1 MKIHKLKAGEKAAR
15 ITALVLTAA
24 LVFTSIDL
32 AVFATANE
40 GIKTQEVITGFGELD
55 ESAAV
60 QLLPVG
66 AQESEIVFPD
76 TLTVML
82 ETDSV
87 EESTGDVTQE
97 TEDSTKENTESEE
110 IQTPEKDTE
119 HGESTASGENTDTGE
134 STASGESTDTGESTA
149 SGESTDTGERTA
161 SEENAGTEDDAAEEE
176 QPAPVET
183 IPPVKSTRETSIH
196 VTWENNTADSFDSS
210 ALGNHYVYIPVI
222 PEEYRVAD
230 GVSLPQISVT
240 IAAIGGQELAELLA
254 LLEKLPDP
262 LTYLSTGVENKEII
276 DPEQL
281 AEAREQLDAWLA
293 ENKTEDTENKEIL
306 SGEEEERLAE
316 LIQRLKGLE
325 HIRDTETDC
334 MDLKCPYHYPETIQ
348 QRMAEDEL
356 PELLTLED
364 LVEDYG
370 VEPPEENAMPAA
382 AWGTDQPR
390 RAPARAPALTPH
402 PQTLMV
408 TEDNENNSHTG
419 KADGDIDESM
429 GCSNKKHPIEL
440 AFTLDELPTQSAYL
454 AVKAYDVDED
464 DGETDYVYLNDDIY
478 LPMNQTNKFNKNYNN
493 ETIGYLSGTDNTWNT
508 TVLEIPLEKL
518 KKGKNVISVTVAPR
532 SWIVRI
538 DWMQLVLD
546 GGAADPNIEKF
557 SLELQDTSTKGK
569 TVTVQSLVT
578 IRQKGNKE
586 YATEYTLTQTE
597 TGNAL
602 DACFG
607 KAKSQEQIALSMP
620 LDSPSGVY
628 KITGILKDPD
638 TEAINATDSFS
649 FYFNQGVG
657 LGPKVS
663 HTLSPDTLTNRDVT
677 ITVKAEDMLKIG
689 ITDVK
694 VADGATKTATVN
706 KKYTFTINYKLK
718 GSDKSFLYQ
727 VWVDNID
734 KTAPVITYT
743 PVTVVEEEKQETV
756 EKLFGEAL
764 SVSDNHRLAD
774 KPLTYTI
781 PKDIAA
787 LPGTKTISVKA
798 SDAAG
803 NTTTHN
809 CVITVTAKPL
819 ELKLGALTAAAGSK
833 DSFELKAVLAHTGG
847 DTIKETG
854 FVWGVMPTP
863 TLDFHN
869 GSVKTA
875 SVIKTKNGNLIAK
888 ATGLTSG
895 VEYYARAYAKVTS
908 DGKAKVYY
916 SEAEKFGFGIP
927 QYGTFSV
934 SSVTGSNGK
943 ATFTITRSNG
953 TDKYQEVY
961 YRTVNGSA
969 VGGTHFTHTEGAV
982 YFAEGETSK
991 TVTVTELGVTEPYQS
1006 KAGTKYS
1013 NADRTYS
1020 LELYRVGVGGGTIDQ
1035 TRRSMQRTMP
1045 KDSSYTVDRSV
1056 YTTEKTITHVADT
1069 SGKNGKRIAD
1079 TTNNQGG
1086 KATNVSFLK
1095 NRYKDTNYHTS
1106 SSFPGYYTDARQQE
1120 YLKST
1125 AGGWYYRYVLRAY
1138 EDKDGYEHAYMGTEP
1153 LEDRNY
1159 DTKSKK
1165 ADAAVAGVNG
1175 QLWACN
1181 FLQPAGKSAGTYYFP
1196 DTRTGGGEGSY
1207 YPKNSSGTAYGY
1219 NGKTWVKLVGVDQT
1233 CYAYFGATGD
1243 FDDVWYVDGL
1253 QSFVMVN
1260 DEKEPALLGVAP
1272 MAGGTYLPGDPITVA
1287 LVFDEIVDGQNSS
1300 LSSSLTIST
1309 NVGTLSYA
1317 GGADTNVLYFT
1328 GKVSS
1333 AVSLNSDT
1341 ALKVYS
1347 ISNPG
1352 SIQDMCNLS
1361 GTSQTFSGGN
1371 TNIKVDATKPELT
1384 VKADTSGSLPRH
1396 KATITATGADSIR
1409 YAWTKDAALPGY
1421 GWQTI
1426 TSGTQLT
1433 ESRGTAGQTQT
1444 WYLHVLATAA
1454 SGASTH
1460 QYQAFTFMNPAI
1472 TNVSVR
1478 AGSTVASAE
1487 AADVWKPGK
1496 YIVAQYAGAQS
1507 TGTKLTFGGPKKEV
1521 KGVTS
1526 SSGSVNLYVTE
1537 NGSYTVTLTD
1547 TYGNVISKTI
1557 EVKKIDRK
1565 KPTVTLRSGSSTGA
1579 DTVYN
1584 ELIIAVLPEDTGG
1597 SGVAKVEYAWTNTTG
1612 TPSTSTWK
1620 TLTAAADGSYQAEY
1634 IAAETSKT
1642 AKYLHVRVTDG
1653 AGNVS
1658 ETVKSGPYQVIKKA
1672 VGAALPSITV
1682 TGNPSSWTKS
1692 ATLTWKAR
1700 QGSGTGAG
1708 ALAFVYTPK
1717 GTVTENMTVGSCTVT
1732 KNGVY
1737 EFMVMDKF
1745 GNSAAAEVLV
1755 TRIDNEA
1762 PKLEALTAASDK
1774 PGTIGLLG
1782 VTDNHTAVY
1791 DQKGNI
1797 TGYRGSGIRTREYRM
1812 QGESTWTTFTGDSFT
1827 VAKNGSYVVRLTDNA
1842 GNVSEEYRVEMTG
1855 MDVTAPTVSC
1865 TVNGTRN
1872 GTSGWYLDSNVSV
1885 KLTFTDKA
1893 GAEGGT
1899 PSDVQSA
1906 AYQWVTDTSKK
1917 PATGMVNLD
1926 AAAVAAGEYTISL
1939 SDYYGTCYLYYKVT
1953 DRKGNVR
1960 DGFSE
1965 QIKKDDV
1972 HRLEFT
1978 GPDKAQPLSA
1988 GLPMSI
1994 SLTYGPSG
2002 GKLTGTTQTEVL
2014 AELEAYQGI
2023 YRFSELKKTQ
2033 PVYTVKS
2040 TGTKQIQYYKN
2051 AYSDSTA
2058 CEQKTFYVRQI
2069 TFDSQGG
2076 SSVEPQLIWTT
2087 CNSLIPGAAVQCA
2100 VTEPQEPVREGYTF
2114 GGWYRDAECTDSR
2127 KFDFGTQSQV
2137 MTDTTLFAK
2146 WIPNSYRVY
2155 YKLSLPDGS
2164 VYEPE
2169 DMYKTYVHGQELT
2182 MPVPSQEGYVFC
2194 GWYDNAGYTGTAYTK
2209 IGAEEYGDKIC
2220 YGYFKDVQKPK
2231 LAASVESDVSPNT
2244 KGWYNTDQIRMVLS
2258 YSDNKGVTGLY
2269 GKVDDG
2275 GYEEIPGVITEGG
2288 TTVTKDYACV
2298 EGTHTYTFKA
2308 VDAAGNETV
2317 TEALTVKLDTIKPV
2331 IGDAAF
2337 NEGYKNLWN
2346 WLIRKD
2352 SLEITIPVAEA
2363 GSGIESVEYKL
2374 IPEDSST
2381 AGQPSVKKASVENR
2395 AGYKAVIYIN
2405 PDFKGK
2411 IMITARDHAGN
2422 VSDTKMIGTDGSGI
2436 HGIIVEDHAPEITFL
2451 VNGSESPEKEYEK
2464 APTVIVTVKDDK
2476 ENAISAGLASAA
2488 YQIGNSAE
2496 CVLQED
2502 FTTSIRTEVKF
2513 SIPTEKLPAAGAD
2526 ITVKAMDN
2534 AGNRA
2539 EKKITV
2545 RIHTH
2550 SAVLV
2555 QAVEPT
2561 CLAKGNKA
2569 YYVCDCG
2576 RWYAD
2581 SSCTTEITSQDVVLP
2596 AKGHTET
2603 IDPAKEATC
2612 TQTGRTQGSHCSV
2625 CGVVIKAQTVTPAL
2639 GHHYSGDYAYDADG
2653 HWRVCSRCAAL
2664 EEKHSHVYD
2673 NDKDAI
2679 CNDCGFERTIKN
2691 PEPEKPDTYRVSYKL
2706 SLPDGSVYEP
2716 EDSYKTYVHGQ
2727 ELTMPV
2733 PSQEGYVFCG
2743 WYDNAG
2749 YTGTAY
2755 TKIGAE
2761 EYGDKTCYG
2770 YFKDVQKPE
2779 LAASVESNVSP
2790 NTKGWYSTDQIR
2802 MVLSYS
2808 DNKGVTGLYGKV
2820 DDGGYEEINGV
2831 ITEGGTTVTK
2841 DYACVEGW
2849 HTYTFKAVDAAGNET
2864 VTDAM
2869 TVKLDTIKPE
2879 MGEAAFN
2886 EGYKNLWNWLIRKDS
2901 LEITIPVA
2909 EAGSGIESVD
2919 YELIRE
2925 DGSTTAGQASVKK
2938 ASGENSAGYTAVIY
2952 INPDFKGKI
2961 KITARDYA
2969 GNVSDTK
2976 MIGTDGSG
2984 IHGIIVEDHAPEIT
2998 FLVNGSE
3005 SPEKEYEKAPTVV
3018 VTVKDDKENAISAG
3032 LASAAY
3038 QIGNSAECVLQEDFT
3053 TGIRTEVKF
3062 SIPEEKLPEA
3072 GADITVKAVDNAGN
3086 LAEKKITVRIHTHR
3100 AVLVKAV
3107 EPTCLAEGNKAYYIC
3122 DCGRWYADSS
3132 CTTEITSKDVVL
3144 PAKGHTEAIDPAKEA
3159 TCMQTGLTQGSH
3171 CSDCGLVIKAQTVTP
3186 ALGHHYSGDY
3196 AYDADGHW
3204 RVCSRCAALEEKH
3217 SHVYD
3222 DDKDAICNDCG
3233 FERTIKNPE
3242 PEKPGGS
3249 GTETPSPTVQPEKPE
3264 NTPEKKLE
3272 NTPEK
3277 KPEKKPENTTEK
3289 KPENTPENKPENTP
3303 DEQPDIGD
3311 VLNVPEMTEDGKA
3324 NTSGEAV
3331 PTGNVKGMADTS
3343 TALKIGEGTVTV
3355 TVVCEEQEYT
3365 AGVSDTAAVVNA
3377 VLTPAQLKSAAAGEN
3392 IEIRVEVKDISG
3404 NVPEKDKSAIENGI
3418 KEYRKE
3424 IPDLT
3429 LGMYVDISLFVKIGE
3444 ADWNAVT
3451 GTVEP
3456 VEVVIGIPQKMQS
3469 IDREF
3474 FIVRSHEGEYTL
3486 LTDMDDAPDTV
3497 TIHTDRFSA
3506 YAIAYKQVSRTPQ
3519 AGKCS
3524 LCHICPTF
3532 LGICYFVWLIL
3543 IMAVLLIIFRV
3554 IRRNRNVRENQKP

>member
-1 MKIHKLKAGEKAAR
+1 MVIIMKIHMLKDREKAMR
-15 ITALVLTAA
+15 GTALVLAAA

-32 AVFATANE
+32 TVFATN
-40 GIKTQEVITGFGELD
+40 GKKIKTQEVITGFAELD
-55 ESAAV
+55 KSVAV

-66 AQESEIVFPD
+66 ALESEIVFPD
-76 TLTVML
+76 MLTV
-82 ETDSV
+82 TVDTKSV
-87 EESTGDVTQE
+87 EESVGDVTQK
-97 TEDSTKENTESEE
+97 TENPTKEDTESEE
-110 IQTPEKDTE
+110 IQTPEKGTE
-119 HGESTASGENTDTGE
+119 HEESTDSGENQDTGENTDSGEHTETGENTDSGEGTGTGE
-134 STASGESTDTGESTA
+134 STDSGESTGTGESID
-149 SGESTDTGERTA
+149 SG
-161 SEENAGTEDDAAEEE
+161 ENAGPEERKGTEEDAAEEE
-176 QPAPVET
+176 QPAEEVYAVVEEQPVAKAYTAEEEQPPEEEGAAEEVSPAPVET

-196 VTWENNTADSFDSS
+196 VTWEHNRADSFDSS
-210 ALGNHYVYIPVI
+210 TLGNHYVYTPVI

-240 IAAIGGQELAELLA
+240 IAATGGQGPAELLA

-276 DPEQL
+276 DREQL
-281 AEAREQLDAWLA
+281 AEAREQLDSWLA
-293 ENKTEDTENKEIL
+293 ENQTDDTENKETL

-316 LIQRLKGLE
+316 LIQRLEGLE

-334 MDLKCPYHYPETIQ
+334 MDLECPYHYPEMIQ
-348 QRMAEDEL
+348 QRMEEDEL

-382 AWGTDQPR
+382 AGDTDQPL
-390 RAPARAPALTPH
+390 RAPSKAPALTPH

-408 TEDNENNSHTG
+408 TNDNENNSHTG
-419 KADGDIDESM
+419 KADGDIDVSM
-429 GCSNKKHPIEL
+429 GSSDKKHPIEL

-464 DGETDYVYLNDDIY
+464 YGETDYVYLNDDIY
-478 LPMNQTNKFNKNYNN
+478 LPMDQTNQFNKNYNN
-493 ETIGYLSGTDNTWNT
+493 ETLGYLSGTNNTWNT

-518 KKGKNVISVTVAPR
+518 KKGKNVISVTVAP
-532 SWIVRI
+532 STWIVRI

-546 GGAADPNIEKF
+546 GGAADSNIEKF

-620 LDSPSGVY
+620 LDSPGGVY
-628 KITGILKDPD
+628 KITGILKDPE
-638 TEAINATDSFS
+638 TEEIKATDSFS

-677 ITVKAEDMLKIG
+677 IMVKAENMPELG

-694 VADGATKTATVN
+694 VTDGATHIAAEN
-706 KKYTFTINYKLK
+706 KKYTFTITYKLK
-718 GSDKSFLYQ
+718 GSEQSFLYP

-734 KTAPVITYT
+734 KTAPVLTYT
-743 PVTVVEEEKQETV
+743 PVTVVEGEQQETV

-764 SVSDNHRLAD
+764 SVSDNYRLAE

-781 PKDIAA
+781 QNNIAD
-787 LPGTKTISVKA
+787 LPGKKTIKVTA

-803 NTTTHN
+803 NTTTKD
-809 CVITVTAKPL
+809 CVIMVTAKPL

-854 FVWGVMPTP
+854 FVWGVMPAP
-863 TLDFHN
+863 TLEFHN
-869 GSVKTA
+869 GSAKTA
-875 SVIKTKNGNLIAK
+875 SVITTKNGNLTAK

-908 DGKAKVYY
+908 DGKEKVYY
-916 SEAEKFGFGIP
+916 SEAGQFGFGIP

-953 TDKYQEVY
+953 TDKLQMVY

-969 VGGTHFTHTEGAV
+969 VGGTHFKHQEGAV
-982 YFAEGETSK
+982 YFKEGETSK
-991 TVTVTELGVTEPYQS
+991 TVTVTELGVTNAYQS

-1020 LELYRVGVGGGTIDQ
+1020 LELYRVTGGGTIDQ
-1035 TRRSMQRTMP
+1035 ARRSMTRTMA

-1079 TTNNQGG
+1079 TNQSQGG
-1086 KATNVSFLK
+1086 KKTNVSFLK

-1106 SSFPGYYTDARQQE
+1106 SSFSGYYTDARQQE

-1138 EDKDGYEHAYMGTEP
+1138 EQTDGYEHAYLGTEP
-1153 LEDRNY
+1153 LEDKNY
-1159 DTKSKK
+1159 DIRSES
-1165 ADAAVAGVNG
+1165 AAVEGVKG

-1181 FLQPAGKSAGTYYFP
+1181 FLQPAKKTAGTYYFP
-1196 DTRTGGGEGSY
+1196 DTRTGGGEESY
-1207 YPKNSSGTAYGY
+1207 YPKNSSGTAHGY
-1219 NGKTWVKLVGVDQT
+1219 NGKTWVKLGVDQT
-1233 CYAYFGATGD
+1233 CYAYFGATGAD
-1243 FDDVWYVDGL
+1243 TDEWYVDGL

-1287 LVFDEIVDGQNSS
+1287 LVFDEIVDRQNSS

-1333 AVSLNSDT
+1333 TVSLNSTDT
-1341 ALKVYS
+1341 LKVNS
-1347 ISNPG
+1347 ISNLS
-1352 SIQDMCNLS
+1352 SIKDMCNLS
-1361 GTSQTFSGGN
+1361 GTSQNFSGGN
-1371 TNIKVDATKPELT
+1371 TNIKVDGTEPALT
-1384 VKADTSGSLPRH
+1384 VRADTSGSLPRH
-1396 KATITATGADSIR
+1396 KATITATGAVSIQ
-1409 YAWTKDAALPGY
+1409 YAWTKDTVLPGY

-1426 TSGTQLT
+1426 TSGKQLT
-1433 ESRGTAGQTQT
+1433 KSRGTAGQSQT

-1460 QYQAFTFMNPAI
+1460 KYLPFTFMNPAI
-1472 TNVSVR
+1472 TDVSVR
-1478 AGSTVASAE
+1478 AGGATSSADV
-1487 AADVWKPGK
+1487 ADVWKSGK
-1496 YIVAQYAGAQS
+1496 YIVVQYAGVQS
-1507 TGTKLTFGGPKKEV
+1507 TGTTLTFDGPKKEV
-1521 KGVTS
+1521 KNITS
-1526 SSGSVNLYVTE
+1526 SRGSANLYVTE

-1557 EVKKIDRK
+1557 EVRKIDRK
-1565 KPTVTLRSGSSTGA
+1565 NPTVTLRSGSSTGA

-1584 ELIIAVLPEDTGG
+1584 ELTIAVLPEDTGG
-1597 SGVAKVEYAWTNTTG
+1597 SGVAKVEYAWTNTAG
-1612 TPSTSTWK
+1612 APSAWK
-1620 TLTAAADGSYQAEY
+1620 ILTAAADGSYQAQY
-1634 IAAETSKT
+1634 TAAETTKT

-1692 ATLTWKAR
+1692 ATLTWKAAP
-1700 QGSGTGAG
+1700 GSGTGAG

-1732 KNGVY
+1732 KNGIY

-1745 GNSAAAEVLV
+1745 GNSEAAEVLV

-1762 PKLEALTAASDK
+1762 PKLDSLTAAGGK

-1782 VTDNHTAVY
+1782 ATDDHTAVY
-1791 DQKGNI
+1791 DKKGNI
-1797 TGYRGSGIRTREYRM
+1797 TGYQGSGIRTREYRM

-1827 VAKNGSYVVRLTDNA
+1827 VAKNGNYVVRLTDNA

-1865 TVNGTRN
+1865 VVNGTRN
-1872 GTSGWYLDSNVSV
+1872 GTSGWYLDSDVSV
-1885 KLTFTDKA
+1885 KLTFTDMA
-1893 GAEGGT
+1893 GTEGGT
-1899 PSDVQSA
+1899 PSGIQSA
-1906 AYQWVTDTSKK
+1906 AYQWVTDTSQK
-1917 PATGMVNLD
+1917 PAAGMVDLD

-1953 DRKGNVR
+1953 DRKGNIQ

-1965 QIKKDDV
+1965 QIKKDNV

-1978 GPDKAQPLSA
+1978 GPNKAQPLSA

-2002 GKLTGTTQTEVL
+2002 GKLTGTAQTEVL
-2014 AELEAYQGI
+2014 AELPAELPAYQGI
-2023 YRFSELKKTQ
+2023 YRFSELKKKQ
-2033 PVYTVKS
+2033 AVYTVNS

-2051 AYSDSTA
+2051 AYSDSTS
-2058 CEQKTFYVRQI
+2058 CEQKTFYVRQV

-2087 CNSLIPGAAVQCA
+2087 YNSLTPGAAVQCA
-2100 VTEPQEPVREGYTF
+2100 VTEPQKPVREGYTF
-2114 GGWYRDAECTDSR
+2114 GGWYKDAECTDIR
-2127 KFDFGTQSQV
+2127 KFNFDTQSQL
-2137 MTDTTLFAK
+2137 MTDITLFAK

-2155 YKLSLPDGS
+2155 YNLSLPDGS
-2164 VYEPE
+2164 VYESE
-2169 DMYKTYVHGQELT
+2169 DMYKSYVHGQELT

-2209 IGAEEYGDKIC
+2209 IGATEYGDKTC
-2220 YGYFKDVQKPK
+2220 YGYFRDVQKPE
-2231 LAASVESDVSPNT
+2231 LAASVESNVSPNT
-2244 KGWYNTDQIRMVLS
+2244 KGWYSTDQIRIVLS
-2258 YSDNKGVTGLY
+2258 YSDNKGVKSLY

-2275 GYEEIPGVITEGG
+2275 GYEEIPDVITEGG
-2288 TTVTKDYACV
+2288 TTVAKDYACV

-2317 TEALTVKLDTIKPV
+2317 TDVLTVKLDTIKPV

-2352 SLEITIPVAEA
+2352 SLEITIPVE
-2363 GSGIESVEYKL
+2363 
-2374 IPEDSST
+2374 
-2381 AGQPSVKKASVENR
+2381 
-2395 AGYKAVIYIN
+2395 
-2405 PDFKGK
+2405 
-2411 IMITARDHAGN
+2411 
-2422 VSDTKMIGTDGSGI
+2422 
-2436 HGIIVEDHAPEITFL
+2436 
-2451 VNGSESPEKEYEK
+2451 
-2464 APTVIVTVKDDK
+2464 
-2476 ENAISAGLASAA
+2476 
-2488 YQIGNSAE
+2488 
-2496 CVLQED
+2496 
-2502 FTTSIRTEVKF
+2502 
-2513 SIPTEKLPAAGAD
+2513 
-2526 ITVKAMDN
+2526 
-2534 AGNRA
+2534 
-2539 EKKITV
+2539 
-2545 RIHTH
+2545 
-2550 SAVLV
+2550 
-2555 QAVEPT
+2555 
-2561 CLAKGNKA
+2561 
-2569 YYVCDCG
+2569 
-2576 RWYAD
+2576 
-2581 SSCTTEITSQDVVLP
+2581 
-2596 AKGHTET
+2596 
-2603 IDPAKEATC
+2603 
-2612 TQTGRTQGSHCSV
+2612 
-2625 CGVVIKAQTVTPAL
+2625 
-2639 GHHYSGDYAYDADG
+2639 
-2653 HWRVCSRCAAL
+2653 
-2664 EEKHSHVYD
+2664 
-2673 NDKDAI
+2673 
-2679 CNDCGFERTIKN
+2679 
-2691 PEPEKPDTYRVSYKL
+2691 
-2706 SLPDGSVYEP
+2706 
-2716 EDSYKTYVHGQ
+2716 
-2727 ELTMPV
+2727 
-2733 PSQEGYVFCG
+2733 
-2743 WYDNAG
+2743 
-2749 YTGTAY
+2749 
-2755 TKIGAE
+2755 
-2761 EYGDKTCYG
+2761 
-2770 YFKDVQKPE
+2770 
-2779 LAASVESNVSP
+2779 
-2790 NTKGWYSTDQIR
+2790 
-2802 MVLSYS
+2802 
-2808 DNKGVTGLYGKV
+2808 
-2820 DDGGYEEINGV
+2820 
-2831 ITEGGTTVTK
+2831 
-2841 DYACVEGW
+2841 
-2849 HTYTFKAVDAAGNET
+2849 
-2864 VTDAM
+2864 
-2869 TVKLDTIKPE
+2869 
-2879 MGEAAFN
+2879 
-2886 EGYKNLWNWLIRKDS
+2886 
-2901 LEITIPVA
+2901 

-2925 DGSTTAGQASVKK
+2925 DSSTTAGRASVKK

-2952 INPDFKGKI
+2952 VNPDFKGKI
-2961 KITARDYA
+2961 KITAKDYA

-2998 FLVNGSE
+2998 FSVNGSE
-3005 SPEKEYEKAPTVV
+3005 SPAEEYEKAPTVD
-3018 VTVKDDKENAISAG
+3018 VTVKDDKENVISAG
-3032 LASAAY
+3032 LASVAY
-3038 QIGNSAECVLQEDFT
+3038 QVGNSAEHVLQEDFA

-3062 SIPEEKLPEA
+3062 SIPKEKLPET

-3086 LAEKKITVRIHTHR
+3086 RAERKITVRIHTHR
-3100 AVLVKAV
+3100 AVLVQAV
-3107 EPTCLAEGNKAYYIC
+3107 EPTCLTKGNKAYYVC
-3122 DCGRWYADSS
+3122 DCGRWYANSS
-3132 CTTEITSKDVVL
+3132 CTTEITLQDVEL
-3144 PAKGHTEAIDPAKEA
+3144 PAKGHTEAIDPVKEA

-3186 ALGHHYSGDY
+3186 ALGHNYSGDY
-3196 AYDADGHW
+3196 AYDAGGHW

-3217 SHVYD
+3217 GHVYD

-3233 FERTIKNPE
+3233 FERTIKNSE
-3242 PEKPGGS
+3242 PEKPGGG
-3249 GTETPSPTVQPEKPE
+3249 GTETSNPPTPSGQPDKPEDKAENKPTDKPE
-3264 NTPEKKLE
+3264 NKLTEKAENKPTDKPENKSTDKPENKLTNKAENKPTDKPENKLE
-3272 NTPEK
+3272 NK
-3277 KPEKKPENTTEK
+3277 
-3289 KPENTPENKPENTP
+3289 P
-3303 DEQPDIGD
+3303 DEQPDIRDD
-3311 VLNVPEMTEDGKA
+3311 VDVPEMTEDGKA

-3331 PTGNVKGMADTS
+3331 PTGNVQGMADTS
-3343 TALKIGEGTVTV
+3343 TALDFGDGTVTV
-3355 TVVCEEQEYT
+3355 TVVCAEQEYT

-3377 VLTPAQLKSAAAGEN
+3377 VLTPAQLQSAAAGEN
-3392 IEIRVEVKDISG
+3392 IEIRIEVKDISG

-3418 KEYRKE
+3418 KEYHKE
-3424 IPDLT
+3424 IPDLV

-3451 GTVEP
+3451 GTAEP
-3456 VEVVIGIPQKMQS
+3456 VEVVIGIPQKLQS

-3474 FIVRSHEGEYTL
+3474 FIIRSHEGEYTF

-3506 YAIAYKQVSRTPQ
+3506 YAIAYKHVSPVSQ
-3519 AGKCS
+3519 NCKCS

-3543 IMAVLLIIFRV
+3543 IMAVLLIVWRV
-3554 IRRNRNVRENQKP
+3554 VQRNRNVGEKQEP

>member
-32 AVFATANE
+32 AVFATSNE
-40 GIKTQEVITGFGELD
+40 GIKTQEVITGFGALD

-87 EESTGDVTQE
+87 EESTGDVAQE
-97 TEDSTKENTESEE
+97 TEDSTKENAEAEE

-119 HGESTASGENTDTGE
+119 HGE

-149 SGESTDTGERTA
+149 SGESTDTGESMDSGESTDTGESMDSGESTDVGESTA

-176 QPAPVET
+176 T
-183 IPPVKSTRETSIH
+183 IPPVKSTWETSIH

-210 ALGNHYVYIPVI
+210 VLGNHYVYIPVI
-222 PEEYRVAD
+222 PEEYRLAD

-240 IAAIGGQELAELLA
+240 IAAKEGQELAELLA

-262 LTYLSTGVENKEII
+262 LTYLSSGEKNKDMIE
-276 DPEQL
+276 PEQL
-281 AEAREQLDAWLA
+281 AGAREQLDAWLA
-293 ENKTEDTENKEIL
+293 ENKTEDTENKETL

-316 LIQRLKGLE
+316 LIQRLEGLE

-334 MDLKCPYHYPETIQ
+334 MDLKCPYHYPELIQ

-356 PELLTLED
+356 PELLTLEN

-382 AWGTDQPR
+382 AWGTDLPL
-390 RAPARAPALTPH
+390 RAPARASALTPH

-478 LPMNQTNKFNKNYNN
+478 LPMDQTNQSGKKYNK

-586 YATEYTLTQTE
+586 YSTEYTLTQTE

-620 LDSPSGVY
+620 LNSPGGVY

-638 TEAINATDSFS
+638 TEKIKATDSFS

-677 ITVKAEDMLKIG
+677 ITVKAEDMLKLG

-694 VADGATKTATVN
+694 VAAGATMKATEN
-706 KKYTFTINYKLK
+706 KKYAFTITYKLK
-718 GSDKSFLYQ
+718 GSEKSFSYP

-734 KTAPVITYT
+734 KTAPVLTYT
-743 PVTVVEEEKQETV
+743 PVTVVEDEQQETV

-764 SVSDNHRLAD
+764 SVSDNHRLAE

-781 PKDIAA
+781 QNNIAA
-787 LPGTKTISVKA
+787 LPGKKTIQVTA

-803 NTTTHN
+803 NTTTTN
-809 CVITVTAKPL
+809 CEITVIAKPL

-833 DSFELKAVLAHTGG
+833 DSFNLNAVLAHTGG

-854 FVWGVMPTP
+854 FVWGVMPAP
-863 TLDFHN
+863 TVDFHN
-869 GSVKTA
+869 GSKRTA
-875 SVIKTKNGNLIAK
+875 SVVTTKNGNLNVK
-888 ATGLTSG
+888 ATGLNAG

-908 DGKAKVYY
+908 DGKEKVYY

-927 QYGTFSV
+927 KYGTFSV

-953 TDKYQEVY
+953 TDKYQVVY

-982 YFAEGETSK
+982 FFAEGETSK

-1035 TRRSMQRTMP
+1035 AHRSMLRTMP

-1069 SGKNGKRIAD
+1069 SGINGQQIAD
-1079 TTNNQGG
+1079 TTDKQGG
-1086 KATNVSFLK
+1086 KETNVSFLK
-1095 NRYKDTNYHTS
+1095 NRYNFTNYNTS
-1106 SSFPGYYTDARQQE
+1106 SSFSGYYTDIWQQE
-1120 YLKST
+1120 YLRST
-1125 AGGWYYRYVLRAY
+1125 AGGWYYRYVLKAY
-1138 EDKDGYEHAYMGTEP
+1138 EGTDGYEHAYLGTVP
-1153 LEDRNY
+1153 LEDRHYNING
-1159 DTKSKK
+1159 KK
-1165 ADAAVAGVNG
+1165 AAVAGVNG

-1181 FLQPAGKSAGTYYFP
+1181 FLQPEKNNAGTYSFP
-1196 DTRTGGGEGSY
+1196 DTRTGGGEGAG
-1207 YPKNSSGTAYGY
+1207 YPLNSSGTTHDY
-1219 NGKTWVKLVGVDQT
+1219 NGKTWVKLGVNQT
-1233 CYAYFGATGD
+1233 CYAYFGATGSGV
-1243 FDDVWYVDGL
+1243 DVWYVDGL

-1272 MAGGTYLPGDPITVA
+1272 MAKGTYLPGDPITVA
-1287 LVFDEIVDGQNSS
+1287 LVFDEIVDRQNSS

-1328 GKVSS
+1328 GTVSS

-1341 ALKVYS
+1341 ALQVNS
-1347 ISNPG
+1347 ISNPD
-1352 SIQDMCNLS
+1352 SIKDMCNLS

-1371 TNIKVDATKPELT
+1371 TNIKVDATKPVLT
-1384 VKADTSGSLPRH
+1384 VRADTSGSLPRH
-1396 KATITATGADSIR
+1396 KATITATAAASIQ
-1409 YAWTKDAALPGY
+1409 YAWTKDAKLPGY

-1460 QYQAFTFMNPAI
+1460 QYQKFTFMNPAI
-1472 TNVSVR
+1472 TDVSVR
-1478 AGSTVASAE
+1478 ADSTAASAD
-1487 AADVWKPGK
+1487 AADVWKSGK
-1496 YIVAQYAGAQS
+1496 YIVVQYAGAQS
-1507 TGTKLTFGGPKKEV
+1507 TGTTLTFDGPKKEV
-1521 KGVTS
+1521 KSITS
-1526 SSGSVNLYVTE
+1526 SSGSANLYVTE

-1547 TYGNVISKTI
+1547 SYGNVISKTI

-1597 SGVAKVEYAWTNTTG
+1597 SGLAKVEYAWTNTAG
-1612 TPSTSTWK
+1612 TPSASAWK

-1634 IAAETSKT
+1634 TAAEASKT
-1642 AKYLHVRVTDG
+1642 AKYLHVRVTDN

-1672 VGAALPSITV
+1672 VAAALPSITV

-1717 GTVTENMTVGSCTVT
+1717 GTVTENMTGGSCTVT

-1755 TRIDNEA
+1755 TQIDNEA
-1762 PKLEALTAASDK
+1762 PKLASLTTAGGK
-1774 PGTIGLLG
+1774 PGTIRLTG

-1791 DQKGNI
+1791 DQRGNI
-1797 TGYRGSGIRTREYRM
+1797 TGYGGSGIRIREYRM
-1812 QGESTWTTFTGDSFT
+1812 PGESTWTAFTGDSFS
-1827 VAKNGSYVVRLTDNA
+1827 VAKNGSYMVRLTDNA
-1842 GNVSEEYRVEMTG
+1842 GNVSEEYRVEMAG

-1865 TVNGTRN
+1865 TVNGTLN
-1872 GTSGWYLDSNVSV
+1872 GASGWYLDSNVSV
-1885 KLTFTDKA
+1885 KLTFADKA
-1893 GAEGGT
+1893 GTEGGT
-1899 PSDVQSA
+1899 PSGVQSA
-1906 AYQWVTDTSKK
+1906 AYQWVTDTSQK
-1917 PATGMVNLD
+1917 PVTGMVNLD

-1939 SDYYGTCYLYYKVT
+1939 SDYCGTCYLYYKVT
-1953 DRKGNVR
+1953 DRKGNIR

-1965 QIKKDDV
+1965 QIKKDNV
-1972 HRLEFT
+1972 HSLEFT

-2002 GKLTGTTQTEVL
+2002 GKLTGTEQTEVL
-2014 AELEAYQGI
+2014 AELPAYQGI
-2023 YRFSELKKTQ
+2023 YRLSGLKKIQ

-2040 TGTKQIQYYKN
+2040 TGTKQIQYYKK

-2076 SSVEPQLIWTT
+2076 SNVEPQLIWTT
-2087 CNSLIPGAAVQCA
+2087 YNGLIPEPAVQCA
-2100 VTEPQEPVREGYTF
+2100 VTEPQEPVRKGYTF
-2114 GGWYRDAECTDSR
+2114 GGWYRDAKCTDSR

-2146 WIPNSYRVY
+2146 WIPNSYRVN

-2164 VYEPE
+2164 VYEAE
-2169 DMYKTYVHGQELT
+2169 DSYKSYVHGQELT

-2209 IGAEEYGDKIC
+2209 IGAAEYGDKTC

-2231 LAASVESDVSPNT
+2231 LAASVESNVNPNT
-2244 KGWYNTDQIRMVLS
+2244 KGWYNTDQIRIVLS

-2308 VDAAGNETV
+2308 VDAAGNVTV
-2317 TEALTVKLDTIKPV
+2317 TDALTVKLDTIKPV
-2331 IGDAAF
+2331 MGDAAF

-2363 GSGIESVEYKL
+2363 GSGIESVDYEL
-2374 IPEDSST
+2374 ISEDSST
-2381 AGQPSVKKASVENR
+2381 TAGQASVKKASGENS
-2395 AGYKAVIYIN
+2395 AGYTAVIYIN

-2436 HGIIVEDHAPEITFL
+2436 HGIIVEDHAPEITFS

-2464 APTVIVTVKDDK
+2464 APTVIVMVKDDK
-2476 ENAISAGLASAA
+2476 ENAISAGLAS
-2488 YQIGNSAE
+2488 
-2496 CVLQED
+2496 V
-2502 FTTSIRTEVKF
+2502 
-2513 SIPTEKLPAAGAD
+2513 
-2526 ITVKAMDN
+2526 
-2534 AGNRA
+2534 
-2539 EKKITV
+2539 
-2545 RIHTH
+2545 
-2550 SAVLV
+2550 
-2555 QAVEPT
+2555 
-2561 CLAKGNKA
+2561 
-2569 YYVCDCG
+2569 
-2576 RWYAD
+2576 
-2581 SSCTTEITSQDVVLP
+2581 
-2596 AKGHTET
+2596 
-2603 IDPAKEATC
+2603 
-2612 TQTGRTQGSHCSV
+2612 
-2625 CGVVIKAQTVTPAL
+2625 
-2639 GHHYSGDYAYDADG
+2639 
-2653 HWRVCSRCAAL
+2653 
-2664 EEKHSHVYD
+2664 
-2673 NDKDAI
+2673 
-2679 CNDCGFERTIKN
+2679 
-2691 PEPEKPDTYRVSYKL
+2691 
-2706 SLPDGSVYEP
+2706 
-2716 EDSYKTYVHGQ
+2716 
-2727 ELTMPV
+2727 
-2733 PSQEGYVFCG
+2733 
-2743 WYDNAG
+2743 
-2749 YTGTAY
+2749 
-2755 TKIGAE
+2755 
-2761 EYGDKTCYG
+2761 
-2770 YFKDVQKPE
+2770 
-2779 LAASVESNVSP
+2779 
-2790 NTKGWYSTDQIR
+2790 
-2802 MVLSYS
+2802 
-2808 DNKGVTGLYGKV
+2808 
-2820 DDGGYEEINGV
+2820 
-2831 ITEGGTTVTK
+2831 
-2841 DYACVEGW
+2841 
-2849 HTYTFKAVDAAGNET
+2849 
-2864 VTDAM
+2864 
-2869 TVKLDTIKPE
+2869 
-2879 MGEAAFN
+2879 
-2886 EGYKNLWNWLIRKDS
+2886 
-2901 LEITIPVA
+2901 
-2909 EAGSGIESVD
+2909 
-2919 YELIRE
+2919 
-2925 DGSTTAGQASVKK
+2925 
-2938 ASGENSAGYTAVIY
+2938 
-2952 INPDFKGKI
+2952 
-2961 KITARDYA
+2961 
-2969 GNVSDTK
+2969 
-2976 MIGTDGSG
+2976 
-2984 IHGIIVEDHAPEIT
+2984 
-2998 FLVNGSE
+2998 
-3005 SPEKEYEKAPTVV
+3005 
-3018 VTVKDDKENAISAG
+3018 
-3032 LASAAY
+3032 AY

-3062 SIPEEKLPEA
+3062 SIPTEKLPAA

-3086 LAEKKITVRIHTHR
+3086 RAEKKITVRIHIHR

-3132 CTTEITSKDVVL
+3132 CTTEITLKDVVL
-3144 PAKGHTEAIDPAKEA
+3144 PAKGH
-3159 TCMQTGLTQGSH
+3159 SF
-3171 CSDCGLVIKAQTVTP
+3171 
-3186 ALGHHYSGDY
+3186 SGDY
-3196 AYDADGHW
+3196 VYDTDGHW
-3204 RVCSRCAALEEKH
+3204 KVCSQCGALGKKH

-3222 DDKDAICNDCG
+3222 DDRDTICNDCG
-3233 FERTIKNPE
+3233 FERTIKKPE
-3242 PEKPGGS
+3242 PEKPGGG
-3249 GTETPSPTVQPEKPE
+3249 GTETPSPTVQPGKPE
-3264 NTPEKKLE
+3264 NTPEKKPE

-3277 KPEKKPENTTEK
+3277 KPENTPEKKPENTPEK

-3424 IPDLT
+3424 IPDLV

-3456 VEVVIGIPQKMQS
+3456 VEVVIGIPQKLQS

-3474 FIVRSHEGEYTL
+3474 FIIRSHEGEYTL

-3519 AGKCS
+3519 AGKCN

-3543 IMAVLLIIFRV
+3543 IMAVLLIVFRV

>member
-32 AVFATANE
+32 AVFATADE
-40 GIKTQEVITGFGELD
+40 EIKTQEVITGFGDLD
-55 ESAAV
+55 ESVAV

-82 ETDSV
+82 ETNSV

-97 TEDSTKENTESEE
+97 TEEEPAEEEESAEE
-110 IQTPEKDTE
+110 EQT
-119 HGESTASGENTDTGE
+119 
-134 STASGESTDTGESTA
+134 
-149 SGESTDTGERTA
+149 
-161 SEENAGTEDDAAEEE
+161 AEEE

-183 IPPVKSTRETSIH
+183 IPPVKSTRESSIH

-210 ALGNHYVYIPVI
+210 VLGNHYVYIPVI

-276 DPEQL
+276 DRKQL

-293 ENKTEDTENKEIL
+293 ENKTDDTENKETL
-306 SGEEEERLAE
+306 SGEEGERLAE
-316 LIQRLKGLE
+316 LIRRLEGLE

-334 MDLKCPYHYPETIQ
+334 MDLECPYHYPETIQ
-348 QRMAEDEL
+348 QRMEEDEL

-370 VEPPEENAMPAA
+370 VELPEENALPAA
-382 AWGTDQPR
+382 VWGTGLPL

-408 TEDNENNSHTG
+408 TTDNENNSHTG
-419 KADGDIDESM
+419 KADGDIDVSM
-429 GCSNKKHPIEL
+429 GFSDKKHPIEL

-464 DGETDYVYLNDDIY
+464 YGETDYVYLNDDIY
-478 LPMNQTNKFNKNYNN
+478 LPMNQTNKFNKKYNN
-493 ETIGYLSGTDNTWNT
+493 ETIGYLSGTNNTWNT
-508 TVLEIPLEKL
+508 TVLEIPIEKL
-518 KKGKNVISVTVAPR
+518 KKGKNVISVTVATPT
-532 SWIVRI
+532 WIVRI

-546 GGAADPNIEKF
+546 GGAADSNIDKF
-557 SLELQDTSTKGK
+557 SLELQDTSTKDK

-620 LDSPSGVY
+620 LNSPSGVY
-628 KITGILKDPD
+628 KITGILKDPG
-638 TEAINATDSFS
+638 TEAIKATDSFS
-649 FYFNQGVG
+649 FYFNQGMG

-677 ITVKAEDMLKIG
+677 ITVKAEDMSKIG

-718 GSDKSFLYQ
+718 GSDKSLSYP

-734 KTAPVITYT
+734 KTAPVLTYKQ
-743 PVTVVEEEKQETV
+743 VTVVEEEKQETV

-764 SVSDNHRLAD
+764 SVADNRRLAD

-787 LPGTKTISVKA
+787 LPGKKRIQVTA

-803 NTTTHN
+803 NTTN
-809 CVITVTAKPL
+809 KDCVITVTAKPL

-833 DSFELKAVLAHTGG
+833 DSFDLKAVLAHTGG

-854 FVWGVMPTP
+854 FVWGVMPAP

-869 GSVKTA
+869 GSAKTA
-875 SVIKTKNGNLIAK
+875 PVITAKNGNLTAK

-895 VEYYARAYAKVTS
+895 VEYYARAYAKVIS
-908 DGKAKVYY
+908 DGKEKVYY
-916 SEAEKFGFGIP
+916 SEAGKFGFGIP

-943 ATFTITRSNG
+943 ATFTITRSDG
-953 TDKYQEVY
+953 SDKAQTVY

-969 VGGTHFTHTEGAV
+969 VGGTHFIHQQSSVLFTEG
-982 YFAEGETSK
+982 EMSK
-991 TVTVTELGVTEPYQS
+991 TVTVTEFGVTNAYQS

-1020 LELYRVGVGGGTIDQ
+1020 LEIYRVTGGGTIDQ
-1035 TRRSMQRTMP
+1035 TRRSMQRAMA

-1056 YTTEKTITHVADT
+1056 YTAEKTITHVADT
-1069 SGKNGKRIAD
+1069 SGINGQQIAD
-1079 TTNNQGG
+1079 TKGDQGG
-1086 KATNVSFLK
+1086 KETNVSFLK
-1095 NRYKDTNYHTS
+1095 NRYNNTNYHTS
-1106 SSFPGYYTDARQQE
+1106 SSFSSYYTDVRQQE

-1125 AGGWYYRYVLRAY
+1125 ASGWYYRYVLKAY
-1138 EDKDGYEHAYMGTEP
+1138 EGTDGYEHAYLGTVP
-1153 LEDRNY
+1153 LEDRHYNING
-1159 DTKSKK
+1159 KK
-1165 ADAAVAGVNG
+1165 AAVAGVKG

-1181 FLQPAGKSAGTYYFP
+1181 FLQPEKNNAGTYFFP
-1196 DTRTGGGEGSY
+1196 DKRTGGGEGAG
-1207 YPKNSSGTAYGY
+1207 YPLNSSGTAHDY
-1219 NGKTWVKLVGVDQT
+1219 NGKTYVKLGVDQT

-1243 FDDVWYVDGL
+1243 GFDVWYVDGL

-1287 LVFDEIVDGQNSS
+1287 LVFDEIVDRQNSS

-1333 AVSLNSDT
+1333 AVSLNSND
-1341 ALKVYS
+1341 ALKVYN
-1347 ISNPG
+1347 INNLG
-1352 SIQDMCNLS
+1352 SIKDMCNLS

-1371 TNIKVDATKPELT
+1371 TNIKVDATKPVLT

-1396 KATITATGADSIR
+1396 KATITAKGAASIQ
-1409 YAWTKDAALPGY
+1409 YAWTKDTALPGY
-1421 GWQTI
+1421 GWQTVA
-1426 TSGTQLT
+1426 SGTQLT
-1433 ESRGTAGQTQT
+1433 ESRGTPGQTQT

-1460 QYQAFTFMNPAI
+1460 QYLDFTFMNPAI
-1472 TNVSVR
+1472 TDVSVR
-1478 AGSTVASAE
+1478 AGSTAASAD
-1487 AADVWKPGK
+1487 AANVWKSGK
-1496 YIVAQYAGAQS
+1496 YIVVQYAGAQS
-1507 TGTKLTFGGPKKEV
+1507 TGTTLTFDGPKKEV
-1521 KGVTS
+1521 KSITS
-1526 SSGSVNLYVTE
+1526 SNGSANLYVTE

-1547 TYGNVISKTI
+1547 SYGNVISKTI

-1565 KPTVTLRSGSSTGA
+1565 KPTVTLRSGSSTGV
-1579 DTVYN
+1579 DRVYN
-1584 ELIIAVLPEDTGG
+1584 ELTIAVLPEDTGG
-1597 SGVAKVEYAWTNTTG
+1597 SGVAKVEYAWTNTAG
-1612 TPSTSTWK
+1612 APSAWTPLST
-1620 TLTAAADGSYQAEY
+1620 AADGSYQAEY
-1634 IAAETSKT
+1634 IAGEAAKT
-1642 AKYLHVRVTDG
+1642 VKYLHVRVTDG

-1658 ETVKSGPYQVIKKA
+1658 ETVKLGPYQVIKKA
-1672 VGAALPSITV
+1672 TAAALPSITV
-1682 TGNPSSWTKS
+1682 TGNPVSWTNS
-1692 ATLTWKAR
+1692 AKLVWNITP
-1700 QGSGTGAG
+1700 GSGTGAG
-1708 ALAFVYTPK
+1708 ALAFVYTPD
-1717 GTVTENMTVGSCTVT
+1717 GTVTENMTGGSCTVT
-1732 KNGVY
+1732 ENGIY
-1737 EFMVMDKF
+1737 EFMAMDKF
-1745 GNSAAAEVLV
+1745 GNSVATEVLV
-1755 TRIDNEA
+1755 TKIDNEA
-1762 PKLEALTAASDK
+1762 PKLESLTAAGGKS
-1774 PGTIGLLG
+1774 GTIELIGL
-1782 VTDNHTAVY
+1782 TDDNTAVY
-1791 DQKGNI
+1791 NQKGNL
-1797 TGYRGSGIRTREYRM
+1797 TGYGGSGIRTREYRM

-1827 VAKNGSYVVRLTDNA
+1827 VKKNGSYVVRLTDNA
-1842 GNVSEEYRVEMTG
+1842 GNVSEEYRVEMTD
-1855 MDVTAPTVSC
+1855 MDVTAPTVGC

-1872 GTSGWYLDSNVSV
+1872 ETSGWYLDSNVSV
-1885 KLTFTDKA
+1885 KLTFADMA
-1893 GAEGGT
+1893 GTEGGT
-1899 PSDVQSA
+1899 PSGVQSA
-1906 AYQWVTDTSKK
+1906 AYQWVTDTSQK
-1917 PATGMVNLD
+1917 PVTGMVDLD
-1926 AAAVAAGEYTISL
+1926 AAAVAAGKYTISL

-1978 GPDKAQPLSA
+1978 GPNKAQPLSA

-2002 GKLTGTTQTEVL
+2002 GKLTGTVQTEVL
-2014 AELEAYQGI
+2014 AELPAYQGI
-2023 YRFSELKKTQ
+2023 YRFSVLKKKQ
-2033 PVYTVKS
+2033 AVYTVKS
-2040 TGTKQIQYYKN
+2040 IGTKQIQYYKK

-2087 CNSLIPGAAVQCA
+2087 YNSLIPGAAVQCA

-2127 KFDFGTQSQV
+2127 KFDFDTQSQV

-2155 YKLSLPDGS
+2155 YNLSLPDGS

-2169 DMYKTYVHGQELT
+2169 DMYKSYVHGQELT

-2209 IGAEEYGDKIC
+2209 IGAAEYGDKTC

-2231 LAASVESDVSPNT
+2231 LAASVKSNVSPNT
-2244 KGWYNTDQIRMVLS
+2244 KGWYNTDRIRIVLS
-2258 YSDNKGVTGLY
+2258 YSDNKGVKSLY

-2275 GYEEIPGVITEGG
+2275 GYEEINGVITEEG
-2288 TTVTKDYACV
+2288 TTLTKDYACV

-2308 VDAAGNETV
+2308 VDAAGNEKV
-2317 TEALTVKLDTIKPV
+2317 TDALTVKLDTIKPV
-2331 IGDAAF
+2331 MGDAAF

-2352 SLEITIPVAEA
+2352 SLEITIPVEET

-2374 IPEDSST
+2374 MPEDTST
-2381 AGQPSVKKASVENR
+2381 AGQSSVKKASVENR

-2526 ITVKAMDN
+2526 IIVKAVDN

-2561 CLAKGNKA
+2561 CLTEGNKA

-2576 RWYAD
+2576 RLYAD
-2581 SSCTTEITSQDVVLP
+2581 SSCTTEIKSQDVVLP
-2596 AKGHTET
+2596 AKGHN
-2603 IDPAKEATC
+2603 
-2612 TQTGRTQGSHCSV
+2612 
-2625 CGVVIKAQTVTPAL
+2625 
-2639 GHHYSGDYAYDADG
+2639 YSGNYAYDADG
-2653 HWRVCSRCAAL
+2653 HWKVCSRCSAL
-2664 EEKHSHVYD
+2664 GKKYSHVYD
-2673 NDKDAI
+2673 DDRDTI
-2679 CNDCGFERTIKN
+2679 CNDCGFDRTIK
-2691 PEPEKPDTYRVSYKL
+2691 K
-2706 SLPDGSVYEP
+2706 
-2716 EDSYKTYVHGQ
+2716 
-2727 ELTMPV
+2727 
-2733 PSQEGYVFCG
+2733 
-2743 WYDNAG
+2743 
-2749 YTGTAY
+2749 
-2755 TKIGAE
+2755 
-2761 EYGDKTCYG
+2761 
-2770 YFKDVQKPE
+2770 
-2779 LAASVESNVSP
+2779 
-2790 NTKGWYSTDQIR
+2790 
-2802 MVLSYS
+2802 
-2808 DNKGVTGLYGKV
+2808 
-2820 DDGGYEEINGV
+2820 
-2831 ITEGGTTVTK
+2831 
-2841 DYACVEGW
+2841 
-2849 HTYTFKAVDAAGNET
+2849 
-2864 VTDAM
+2864 
-2869 TVKLDTIKPE
+2869 
-2879 MGEAAFN
+2879 
-2886 EGYKNLWNWLIRKDS
+2886 
-2901 LEITIPVA
+2901 
-2909 EAGSGIESVD
+2909 
-2919 YELIRE
+2919 
-2925 DGSTTAGQASVKK
+2925 
-2938 ASGENSAGYTAVIY
+2938 
-2952 INPDFKGKI
+2952 
-2961 KITARDYA
+2961 
-2969 GNVSDTK
+2969 
-2976 MIGTDGSG
+2976 
-2984 IHGIIVEDHAPEIT
+2984 
-2998 FLVNGSE
+2998 
-3005 SPEKEYEKAPTVV
+3005 
-3018 VTVKDDKENAISAG
+3018 
-3032 LASAAY
+3032 
-3038 QIGNSAECVLQEDFT
+3038 
-3053 TGIRTEVKF
+3053 
-3062 SIPEEKLPEA
+3062 
-3072 GADITVKAVDNAGN
+3072 
-3086 LAEKKITVRIHTHR
+3086 
-3100 AVLVKAV
+3100 
-3107 EPTCLAEGNKAYYIC
+3107 
-3122 DCGRWYADSS
+3122 
-3132 CTTEITSKDVVL
+3132 
-3144 PAKGHTEAIDPAKEA
+3144 
-3159 TCMQTGLTQGSH
+3159 
-3171 CSDCGLVIKAQTVTP
+3171 
-3186 ALGHHYSGDY
+3186 
-3196 AYDADGHW
+3196 
-3204 RVCSRCAALEEKH
+3204 
-3217 SHVYD
+3217 
-3222 DDKDAICNDCG
+3222 
-3233 FERTIKNPE
+3233 PE

-3249 GTETPSPTVQPEKPE
+3249 GTETPLPPAQPEKTE
-3264 NTPEKKLE
+3264 NM
-3272 NTPEK
+3272 
-3277 KPEKKPENTTEK
+3277 
-3289 KPENTPENKPENTP
+3289 PENKPENKPAGSP
-3303 DEQPDIGD
+3303 DISGSLEKPADKPDISEQPGIKD
-3311 VLNVPEMTEDGKA
+3311 VLLVPEMTAGGKVD
-3324 NTSGEAV
+3324 TSGEAV
-3331 PTGNVKGMADTS
+3331 PTGNVQGMADTS
-3343 TALKIGEGTVTV
+3343 TALEIGEGTVTV

-3377 VLTPAQLKSAAAGEN
+3377 VLTPAQLQSAAAGEN

-3418 KEYRKE
+3418 KEYHKE

-3429 LGMYVDISLFVKIGE
+3429 LGMYVDISLFVKVGE

-3456 VEVVIGIPQKMQS
+3456 IEVVIGIPQNLQS
-3469 IDREF
+3469 IAREF
-3474 FIVRSHEGEYTL
+3474 FIIRSHEGEYTL
-3486 LTDMDDAPDTV
+3486 LTDMDDVPDTV

-3506 YAIAYKQVSRTPQ
+3506 YAIAYKQVSQTPQ
-3519 AGKCS
+3519 AAKCS

-3543 IMAVLLIIFRV
+3543 IMAVLLIVFRV
-3554 IRRNRNVRENQKP
+3554 IRRNRNMREKQKP

>member
-32 AVFATANE
+32 AVFATSNE
-40 GIKTQEVITGFGELD
+40 GIKTQEVITGFGALD

-97 TEDSTKENTESEE
+97 TEDSTKENTEAEE

-119 HGESTASGENTDTGE
+119 HGESTASGESTDTGEGMDSGESTDTGE
-134 STASGESTDTGESTA
+134 STASGESTDTGERTA

-222 PEEYRVAD
+222 PEEYRLAD

-240 IAAIGGQELAELLA
+240 IAAIGGQGLAELLA

-262 LTYLSTGVENKEII
+262 LTYLSSGVENKEII

-281 AEAREQLDAWLA
+281 TEAREKLDAWLA
-293 ENKTEDTENKEIL
+293 ENKTEDTENKETL

-316 LIQRLKGLE
+316 LIQRLEGLE

-334 MDLKCPYHYPETIQ
+334 MDLKCPYHYPELIQ

-356 PELLTLED
+356 PELLTLEN

-382 AWGTDQPR
+382 AWDTDQPR
-390 RAPARAPALTPH
+390 RAPAKAPALTPH

-408 TEDNENNSHTG
+408 TTDNENNSHTG

-478 LPMNQTNKFNKNYNN
+478 LPMDQTNQSGKQYNK

-607 KAKSQEQIALSMP
+607 KAQSQEQIALSMP

-628 KITGILKDPD
+628 KITGILKDPK
-638 TEAINATDSFS
+638 TEAIKATDSFS

-677 ITVKAEDMLKIG
+677 ITVKAEDMPKLR

-706 KKYTFTINYKLK
+706 KKYTFTITYKLK
-718 GSDKSFLYQ
+718 GSDKSLSYP
-727 VWVDNID
+727 VLVDNID
-734 KTAPVITYT
+734 KAAPALTYT

-833 DSFELKAVLAHTGG
+833 DSFDLKAVLAHTGG

-854 FVWGVMPTP
+854 FVWGVMPAP
-863 TLDFHN
+863 TVEFHN
-869 GSVKTA
+869 GSIKTA
-875 SVIKTKNGNLIAK
+875 QVITTKNGNLTAK
-888 ATGLTSG
+888 ATGLNAG
-895 VEYYARAYAKVTS
+895 VEYYARAYAKVTA
-908 DGKAKVYY
+908 DGKEKVYY
-916 SEAEKFGFGIP
+916 SEAGKFGFGIP

-934 SSVTGSNGK
+934 SSVSGSNGK
-943 ATFTITRSNG
+943 ATFTITRSHG

-1095 NRYKDTNYHTS
+1095 NRFNTINYNTR
-1106 SSFPGYYTDARQQE
+1106 SSFSSYYTDARQQE

-1287 LVFDEIVDGQNSS
+1287 LVFDEIVDRQNSS

-1333 AVSLNSDT
+1333 AVSLNSGT
-1341 ALKVYS
+1341 ALQVYS

-1352 SIQDMCNLS
+1352 SIKDMCNLS

-1478 AGSTVASAE
+1478 AGSTTASAE

-1507 TGTKLTFGGPKKEV
+1507 TGTTLTFGGPKKEV
-1521 KGVTS
+1521 KSITS
-1526 SSGSVNLYVTE
+1526 SSGSANLYVTE

-1557 EVKKIDRK
+1557 EVRKIDRK
-1565 KPTVTLRSGSSTGA
+1565 EPTVTLRSGSSTGA

-1584 ELIIAVLPEDTGG
+1584 ELTIAVLPEDTGG

-1612 TPSTSTWK
+1612 TPSTSAWK

-1634 IAAETSKT
+1634 IAAEISKT
-1642 AKYLHVRVTDG
+1642 TKYLHVRVTDG

-1672 VGAALPSITV
+1672 VAAALPSITV

-1692 ATLTWKAR
+1692 ATLTWKATP
-1700 QGSGTGAG
+1700 GSGTGAG
-1708 ALAFVYTPK
+1708 PLAFVYTPK

-1762 PKLEALTAASDK
+1762 PKLASLTTAGGK
-1774 PGTIGLLG
+1774 PGTIGLTG
-1782 VTDNHTAVY
+1782 VTDDHTAVY

-1885 KLTFTDKA
+1885 KLTFADKA

-1978 GPDKAQPLSA
+1978 GPDKAQPLYA

-2002 GKLTGTTQTEVL
+2002 GKLTGTAQTEVL
-2014 AELEAYQGI
+2014 AELPAYQGI
-2023 YRFSELKKTQ
+2023 YRLSGLKKKQ
-2033 PVYTVKS
+2033 AVYTVNS
-2040 TGTKQIQYYKN
+2040 TGTKQIQYYKK

-2076 SSVEPQLIWTT
+2076 SNVEPQLIWTT
-2087 CNSLIPGAAVQCA
+2087 YNSLIPEPAVQCA
-2100 VTEPQEPVREGYTF
+2100 VTEPQEPVREGCTF

-2127 KFDFGTQSQV
+2127 KFDFDSQSQLV
-2137 MTDTTLFAK
+2137 TDTTLFAK
-2146 WIPNSYRVY
+2146 WIPNSYRVS

-2169 DMYKTYVHGQELT
+2169 ESYKSYVHGQELT

-2209 IGAEEYGDKIC
+2209 IGAAEYGDKTC

-2231 LAASVESDVSPNT
+2231 LAASVKSNVSPNT

-2298 EGTHTYTFKA
+2298 EGCHTYTFKA
-2308 VDAAGNETV
+2308 VDAAGNVTV
-2317 TEALTVKLDTIKPV
+2317 TDALTVKLDTIKPV
-2331 IGDAAF
+2331 MGDAAF

-2352 SLEITIPVAEA
+2352 SLEITIPVEEA

-2374 IPEDSST
+2374 IPEDGST

-2411 IMITARDHAGN
+2411 IMITARDYAGN

-2436 HGIIVEDHAPEITFL
+2436 HGIIVEDHAPEITFS
-2451 VNGSESPEKEYEK
+2451 VNGNESPEKEYEK
-2464 APTVIVTVKDDK
+2464 APTVIVMVKDDK
-2476 ENAISAGLASAA
+2476 ENAISAGLASVA

-2502 FTTSIRTEVKF
+2502 FTTGIRTEVKF

-2526 ITVKAMDN
+2526 ITVKAVDN

-2550 SAVLV
+2550 RAVLV

-2581 SSCTTEITSQDVVLP
+2581 SSCTTEITSQDVELP
-2596 AKGHTET
+2596 AKGH
-2603 IDPAKEATC
+2603 
-2612 TQTGRTQGSHCSV
+2612 SF
-2625 CGVVIKAQTVTPAL
+2625 
-2639 GHHYSGDYAYDADG
+2639 SGDYVYDTDG
-2653 HWRVCSRCAAL
+2653 HWKVCSRCAAL
-2664 EEKHSHVYD
+2664 
-2673 NDKDAI
+2673 
-2679 CNDCGFERTIKN
+2679 
-2691 PEPEKPDTYRVSYKL
+2691 
-2706 SLPDGSVYEP
+2706 
-2716 EDSYKTYVHGQ
+2716 
-2727 ELTMPV
+2727 
-2733 PSQEGYVFCG
+2733 
-2743 WYDNAG
+2743 
-2749 YTGTAY
+2749 
-2755 TKIGAE
+2755 
-2761 EYGDKTCYG
+2761 
-2770 YFKDVQKPE
+2770 
-2779 LAASVESNVSP
+2779 
-2790 NTKGWYSTDQIR
+2790 
-2802 MVLSYS
+2802 
-2808 DNKGVTGLYGKV
+2808 GK
-2820 DDGGYEEINGV
+2820 
-2831 ITEGGTTVTK
+2831 
-2841 DYACVEGW
+2841 
-2849 HTYTFKAVDAAGNET
+2849 
-2864 VTDAM
+2864 
-2869 TVKLDTIKPE
+2869 
-2879 MGEAAFN
+2879 
-2886 EGYKNLWNWLIRKDS
+2886 
-2901 LEITIPVA
+2901 
-2909 EAGSGIESVD
+2909 
-2919 YELIRE
+2919 
-2925 DGSTTAGQASVKK
+2925 
-2938 ASGENSAGYTAVIY
+2938 
-2952 INPDFKGKI
+2952 
-2961 KITARDYA
+2961 
-2969 GNVSDTK
+2969 
-2976 MIGTDGSG
+2976 
-2984 IHGIIVEDHAPEIT
+2984 
-2998 FLVNGSE
+2998 
-3005 SPEKEYEKAPTVV
+3005 
-3018 VTVKDDKENAISAG
+3018 
-3032 LASAAY
+3032 
-3038 QIGNSAECVLQEDFT
+3038 
-3053 TGIRTEVKF
+3053 
-3062 SIPEEKLPEA
+3062 
-3072 GADITVKAVDNAGN
+3072 
-3086 LAEKKITVRIHTHR
+3086 
-3100 AVLVKAV
+3100 
-3107 EPTCLAEGNKAYYIC
+3107 
-3122 DCGRWYADSS
+3122 
-3132 CTTEITSKDVVL
+3132 
-3144 PAKGHTEAIDPAKEA
+3144 
-3159 TCMQTGLTQGSH
+3159 
-3171 CSDCGLVIKAQTVTP
+3171 
-3186 ALGHHYSGDY
+3186 
-3196 AYDADGHW
+3196 
-3204 RVCSRCAALEEKH
+3204 KH

-3222 DDKDAICNDCG
+3222 DDRDTICNDCG
-3233 FERTIKNPE
+3233 FDRTIKKPE
-3242 PEKPGGS
+3242 PEKPGGG

-3277 KPEKKPENTTEK
+3277 KPE
-3289 KPENTPENKPENTP
+3289 NTPENKPENTP
-3303 DEQPDIGD
+3303 DEQPDIRDD
-3311 VLNVPEMTEDGKA
+3311 VDVPEMTEDGKVD
-3324 NTSGEAV
+3324 TSGEAV

-3355 TVVCEEQEYT
+3355 MVVCEEQEYT

-3418 KEYRKE
+3418 KEYHKE
-3424 IPDLT
+3424 IPDLV

-3456 VEVVIGIPQKMQS
+3456 IEVVIGIPLKLQS
-3469 IDREF
+3469 TDREF
-3474 FIVRSHEGEYTL
+3474 FIIRSHEGEYTL

-3519 AGKCS
+3519 AGKCN

-3543 IMAVLLIIFRV
+3543 IMAVLLIVFRV

>member
-1 MKIHKLKAGEKAAR
+1 MVIIMKIHMLKDREKAMR
-15 ITALVLTAA
+15 GTALVLAAA

-32 AVFATANE
+32 TVFATN
-40 GIKTQEVITGFGELD
+40 GKKIKTQEVITGFAELD
-55 ESAAV
+55 KSVAV

-66 AQESEIVFPD
+66 ALESEIVFPD
-76 TLTVML
+76 MLTV
-82 ETDSV
+82 TVDTKSV
-87 EESTGDVTQE
+87 EESVGDVTQK
-97 TEDSTKENTESEE
+97 TENPTKEDTESEE
-110 IQTPEKDTE
+110 IQTPEKGTE
-119 HGESTASGENTDTGE
+119 HEESTDSGKNQDTGENTDSGEHTDTGENTDSGEGTGTGE
-134 STASGESTDTGESTA
+134 STDSGESTGTEESID
-149 SGESTDTGERTA
+149 SG
-161 SEENAGTEDDAAEEE
+161 ENAGPEERKGTEEDAAEEVYAVVEE
-176 QPAPVET
+176 QPVAKAYTAVEEQPSEEEGAAEEASPAPLET

-196 VTWENNTADSFDSS
+196 VTWEHNRADSFDSS
-210 ALGNHYVYIPVI
+210 TLGNHYVYTPVI

-240 IAAIGGQELAELLA
+240 IAAIGGQGPAELLA

-281 AEAREQLDAWLA
+281 TEAREQLDSWLA
-293 ENKTEDTENKEIL
+293 ENQTDDTENKETL
-306 SGEEEERLAE
+306 SGEEKERLAE
-316 LIQRLKGLE
+316 LIARLEGLE

-334 MDLKCPYHYPETIQ
+334 MDLECPYHYPEMIQ

-370 VEPPEENAMPAA
+370 VEPPEENALPAA
-382 AWGTDQPR
+382 VWDTDQPL
-390 RAPARAPALTPH
+390 RAPAKAPALTPH

-408 TEDNENNSHTG
+408 TTDNENNSHTG
-419 KADGDIDESM
+419 KADGDIDVSM
-429 GCSNKKHPIEL
+429 GSSDKKHPIEL

-464 DGETDYVYLNDDIY
+464 YGETDYVYLNDDIY
-478 LPMNQTNKFNKNYNN
+478 LPMDQTNKFNKKYNN
-493 ETIGYLSGTDNTWNT
+493 ETLGYLSGTNNTWNT

-518 KKGKNVISVTVAPR
+518 KKGKNVISVTVAQPT
-532 SWIVRI
+532 WIVRI

-578 IRQKGNKE
+578 IRQKGKKE

-607 KAKSQEQIALSMP
+607 KAQSQEQIALSMP

-638 TEAINATDSFS
+638 TEAIKATDSFS

-677 ITVKAEDMLKIG
+677 ITVKAEDMPKLG

-694 VADGATKTATVN
+694 VAAGATKTATVN

-718 GSDKSFLYQ
+718 GSDKSFLYP

-787 LPGTKTISVKA
+787 LPGKKTIQVTV

-803 NTTTHN
+803 NTTTQN

-833 DSFELKAVLAHTGG
+833 DSFDLKAVLAHTGG

-854 FVWGVMPTP
+854 FVWGVMPAP

-869 GSVKTA
+869 GSAKTA
-875 SVIKTKNGNLIAK
+875 SVITAKNGNLNVK
-888 ATGLTSG
+888 ATGLNAG
-895 VEYYARAYAKVTS
+895 VEYYARAYAKVTAA
-908 DGKAKVYY
+908 GKEKVYY
-916 SEAEKFGFGIP
+916 SEAGKFGFGIP

-934 SSVTGSNGK
+934 SSVSGSSGK

-953 TDKYQEVY
+953 TDKYQVVY

-969 VGGTHFTHTEGAV
+969 VGGTHFTHKVGAV

-991 TVTVTELGVTEPYQS
+991 TVTVTELGVTNAYQS

-1020 LELYRVGVGGGTIDQ
+1020 LEIYRVTGGGTIDQ

-1056 YTTEKTITHVADT
+1056 YTTEKTITHVAET

-1079 TTNNQGG
+1079 TNQNQGG
-1086 KATNVSFLK
+1086 KRTNVSFLK
-1095 NRYKDTNYHTS
+1095 NRYNDTNYHTS
-1106 SSFPGYYTDARQQE
+1106 SSFSGYYTDARQQE

-1138 EDKDGYEHAYMGTEP
+1138 EDIDGYEHAYLGTEP

-1159 DTKSKK
+1159 DTESKK
-1165 ADAAVAGVNG
+1165 EDTAVAGVKG

-1181 FLQPAGKSAGTYYFP
+1181 FLQPAKKSVGTYCFP
-1196 DTRTGGGEGSY
+1196 DQRTSGKEGSY
-1207 YPKNSSGTAYGY
+1207 HPKNSSGTAYGY
-1219 NGKTWVKLVGVDQT
+1219 NGTTWVKLGVDQT
-1233 CYAYFGATGD
+1233 CYAYFGATGAD
-1243 FDDVWYVDGL
+1243 TDEWYVDGL

-1260 DEKEPALLGVAP
+1260 DEKEPAFLGVAP
-1272 MAGGTYLPGDPITVA
+1272 MAKGTYLPGDPITVA
-1287 LVFDEIVDGQNSS
+1287 LVFDEIVDSQNSS

-1328 GKVSS
+1328 GEVSS
-1333 AVSLNSDT
+1333 TVSLNSTD
-1341 ALKVYS
+1341 ALKVNS
-1347 ISNPG
+1347 ISNIG
-1352 SIQDMCNLS
+1352 SIKDMCNLS

-1371 TNIKVDATKPELT
+1371 TNIKVDATKPALT
-1384 VKADTSGSLPRH
+1384 VRADTSGSLPRH
-1396 KATITATGADSIR
+1396 KATITATGAASIQ
-1409 YAWTKDAALPGY
+1409 YAWTKDTALPGY

-1460 QYQAFTFMNPAI
+1460 ECLAFPFMNPVI
-1472 TNVSVR
+1472 TDVSVR
-1478 AGSTVASAE
+1478 AGSTAASAD

-1496 YIVAQYAGAQS
+1496 YIVVQYAGAQS
-1507 TGTKLTFGGPKKEV
+1507 TGTKLTFDGPKKAENSI
-1521 KGVTS
+1521 TS
-1526 SSGSVNLYVTE
+1526 SSGSVYLYVTE
-1537 NGSYTVTLTD
+1537 NGSYSVTLTD

-1557 EVKKIDRK
+1557 EVRKIDSK

-1584 ELIIAVLPEDTGG
+1584 ELTIAVLPEDTGG

-1620 TLTAAADGSYQAEY
+1620 TLTAAADGSYQAQY
-1634 IAAETSKT
+1634 TAAETSKT

-1692 ATLTWKAR
+1692 ATLTWKAA

-1717 GTVTENMTVGSCTVT
+1717 GTVTENMTGGSCTVT

-1762 PKLEALTAASDK
+1762 PKLESLTAAGGK

-1782 VTDNHTAVY
+1782 ATDDHTAVY

-1797 TGYRGSGIRTREYRM
+1797 TGYQGSGIRTREYRM
-1812 QGESTWTTFTGDSFT
+1812 QGESTWTTFTGDSFS

-1842 GNVSEEYRVEMTG
+1842 GNVSEEYSVEMTG
-1855 MDVTAPTVSC
+1855 MDATAPTVSC
-1865 TVNGTRN
+1865 TVNGTLN

-1885 KLTFTDKA
+1885 KLTFADKA

-1899 PSDVQSA
+1899 PSGVWSA
-1906 AYQWVTDTSKK
+1906 AYQWVTDTSQK

-1965 QIKKDDV
+1965 QIKKDNV

-1978 GPDKAQPLSA
+1978 GPNKAQPLSA
-1988 GLPMSI
+1988 GLPMSV

-2002 GKLTGTTQTEVL
+2002 GKLTGTVQTEVL

-2023 YRFSELKKTQ
+2023 YSLSGLKKKQ
-2033 PVYTVKS
+2033 AVYTVKN

-2076 SSVEPQLIWTT
+2076 SSVESQLIWTT
-2087 CNSLIPGAAVQCA
+2087 YNGLIPGSDVQCA

-2114 GGWYRDAECTDSR
+2114 GGWYEDAECTDSR
-2127 KFDFGTQSQV
+2127 KFDFDTQSQV
-2137 MTDTTLFAK
+2137 MTDKTLFAK

-2155 YKLSLPDGS
+2155 YNLSLPDGS

-2169 DMYKTYVHGQELT
+2169 DMYKTYVHGQELV

-2209 IGAEEYGDKIC
+2209 IGAAEYGDKTC

-2231 LAASVESDVSPNT
+2231 LAASVESNVSPNT
-2244 KGWYNTDQIRMVLS
+2244 KGWYNTDQIRIVLS
-2258 YSDNKGVTGLY
+2258 YSDNKGVTDLY

-2317 TEALTVKLDTIKPV
+2317 TDALTVKLDTIKPV
-2331 IGDAAF
+2331 MGDAAF

-2352 SLEITIPVAEA
+2352 SLEITVPIEET

-2374 IPEDSST
+2374 IPEDGST

-2405 PDFKGK
+2405 PDFKGR

-2422 VSDTKMIGTDGSGI
+2422 VSDTKTIGTDGSSI
-2436 HGIIVEDHAPEITFL
+2436 HGIIVEDNAPEITFL
-2451 VNGSESPEKEYEK
+2451 VNGSESLAEEYEK
-2464 APTVIVTVKDDK
+2464 APTVVVAVKDD
-2476 ENAISAGLASAA
+2476 ENNVISAGLASVA
-2488 YQIGNSAE
+2488 YQVGNSTE
-2496 CVLQED
+2496 HVLHED
-2502 FTTSIRTEVKF
+2502 FATSIRTEVKF
-2513 SIPTEKLPAAGAD
+2513 SIPEEKLPAAGAD
-2526 ITVKAMDN
+2526 ITVKVVDN
-2534 AGNRA
+2534 AGNQA

-2550 SAVLV
+2550 RAVLV
-2555 QAVEPT
+2555 KAVEPT

-2581 SSCTTEITSQDVVLP
+2581 SSCMTEITLQDVVLP

-2612 TQTGRTQGSHCSV
+2612 MQTGRTQGSHCSV

-2673 NDKDAI
+2673 DDKDTI
-2679 CNDCGFERTIKN
+2679 CNDCGFERTIK
-2691 PEPEKPDTYRVSYKL
+2691 
-2706 SLPDGSVYEP
+2706 
-2716 EDSYKTYVHGQ
+2716 
-2727 ELTMPV
+2727 
-2733 PSQEGYVFCG
+2733 
-2743 WYDNAG
+2743 
-2749 YTGTAY
+2749 
-2755 TKIGAE
+2755 
-2761 EYGDKTCYG
+2761 
-2770 YFKDVQKPE
+2770 KPE
-2779 LAASVESNVSP
+2779 
-2790 NTKGWYSTDQIR
+2790 
-2802 MVLSYS
+2802 
-2808 DNKGVTGLYGKV
+2808 
-2820 DDGGYEEINGV
+2820 
-2831 ITEGGTTVTK
+2831 
-2841 DYACVEGW
+2841 
-2849 HTYTFKAVDAAGNET
+2849 
-2864 VTDAM
+2864 
-2869 TVKLDTIKPE
+2869 
-2879 MGEAAFN
+2879 
-2886 EGYKNLWNWLIRKDS
+2886 
-2901 LEITIPVA
+2901 
-2909 EAGSGIESVD
+2909 
-2919 YELIRE
+2919 
-2925 DGSTTAGQASVKK
+2925 
-2938 ASGENSAGYTAVIY
+2938 
-2952 INPDFKGKI
+2952 
-2961 KITARDYA
+2961 
-2969 GNVSDTK
+2969 
-2976 MIGTDGSG
+2976 
-2984 IHGIIVEDHAPEIT
+2984 
-2998 FLVNGSE
+2998 
-3005 SPEKEYEKAPTVV
+3005 
-3018 VTVKDDKENAISAG
+3018 
-3032 LASAAY
+3032 
-3038 QIGNSAECVLQEDFT
+3038 
-3053 TGIRTEVKF
+3053 
-3062 SIPEEKLPEA
+3062 
-3072 GADITVKAVDNAGN
+3072 
-3086 LAEKKITVRIHTHR
+3086 
-3100 AVLVKAV
+3100 
-3107 EPTCLAEGNKAYYIC
+3107 
-3122 DCGRWYADSS
+3122 
-3132 CTTEITSKDVVL
+3132 
-3144 PAKGHTEAIDPAKEA
+3144 
-3159 TCMQTGLTQGSH
+3159 
-3171 CSDCGLVIKAQTVTP
+3171 
-3186 ALGHHYSGDY
+3186 
-3196 AYDADGHW
+3196 
-3204 RVCSRCAALEEKH
+3204 
-3217 SHVYD
+3217 
-3222 DDKDAICNDCG
+3222 
-3233 FERTIKNPE
+3233 
-3242 PEKPGGS
+3242 
-3249 GTETPSPTVQPEKPE
+3249 
-3264 NTPEKKLE
+3264 
-3272 NTPEK
+3272 
-3277 KPEKKPENTTEK
+3277 
-3289 KPENTPENKPENTP
+3289 PENKPESKPENKPESKPENKPESKPENKPESKPENKPESKPENKPESKPENKPESKPENKPESKPENQPENKPADSP
-3303 DEQPDIGD
+3303 DISGQPDIGD
-3311 VLNVPEMTEDGKA
+3311 VLNVPEMTDGGKVD
-3324 NTSGEAV
+3324 TSGEAV
-3331 PTGNVKGMADTS
+3331 PTGNVQGMADTS
-3343 TALKIGEGTVTV
+3343 TALELGNGTVRV
-3355 TVVCEEQEYT
+3355 TVVCQEQEYT
-3365 AGVSDTAAVVNA
+3365 AGVSDTAAVVRA
-3377 VLTPAQLKSAAAGEN
+3377 VLTPVQLQSVAAGEN
-3392 IEIRVEVKDISG
+3392 IEIRVDVKDISG
-3404 NVPEKDKSAIENGI
+3404 NVPKKDKSTIENGI

-3424 IPDLT
+3424 MPDLI
-3429 LGMYVDISLFVKIGE
+3429 LGMYVDISLFMKIGE

-3451 GTVEP
+3451 GTEEP
-3456 VEVVIGIPQKMQS
+3456 IEVVIGIPLKLQS
-3469 IDREF
+3469 TDREF
-3474 FIVRSHEGEYTL
+3474 FIIRSHEGEYTL

-3506 YAIAYKQVSRTPQ
+3506 YAIAYKHVSLASQ
-3519 AGKCS
+3519 NCKCS

-3543 IMAVLLIIFRV
+3543 IMAVLLIVWRV
-3554 IRRNRNVRENQKP
+3554 VQRNRNVGEKQEP

>member
-1 MKIHKLKAGEKAAR
+1 MVIIMKIHMLKDREKAMR
-15 ITALVLTAA
+15 GTALVLAAA

-32 AVFATANE
+32 TVFATN
-40 GIKTQEVITGFGELD
+40 GKKIKTQEVITGFAELD
-55 ESAAV
+55 KSVAV

-66 AQESEIVFPD
+66 ALESEIVFPD
-76 TLTVML
+76 MLTV
-82 ETDSV
+82 TVDTKSV
-87 EESTGDVTQE
+87 EESVGDVTQK
-97 TEDSTKENTESEE
+97 TENPTKEDTESEE
-110 IQTPEKDTE
+110 IQTPEKGTE
-119 HGESTASGENTDTGE
+119 HEESTDSGENQDTGENTDSGEHTETGENTDSGEGTGTGE
-134 STASGESTDTGESTA
+134 STDSGESTGTGESID
-149 SGESTDTGERTA
+149 SG
-161 SEENAGTEDDAAEEE
+161 ENAGPEERKGTEEDAAEEE
-176 QPAPVET
+176 QPAEEVYAVVEEQPVAKAYTAEEEQPPEEEGAAEEVSPAPVET

-196 VTWENNTADSFDSS
+196 VTWEHNRADSFDSS
-210 ALGNHYVYIPVI
+210 TLGNHYVYTPVI

-240 IAAIGGQELAELLA
+240 IAATGGQGPAELLA

-276 DPEQL
+276 DREQL
-281 AEAREQLDAWLA
+281 AEAREQLDSWLA
-293 ENKTEDTENKEIL
+293 ENQTDDTENKETL
-306 SGEEEERLAE
+306 SGEEKERLAE
-316 LIQRLKGLE
+316 LIARLEGLE

-334 MDLKCPYHYPETIQ
+334 MDLECPYHYPEMIQ

-370 VEPPEENAMPAA
+370 VEPPEENALPAA
-382 AWGTDQPR
+382 VWDTDQPL
-390 RAPARAPALTPH
+390 RAPAKAPALTPH

-408 TEDNENNSHTG
+408 TTDNENNSHTG
-419 KADGDIDESM
+419 KADGDIDENM
-429 GCSNKKHPIEL
+429 GFSNKKHPIEL
-440 AFTLDELPTQSAYL
+440 AFTLDELPAQSAYL

-464 DGETDYVYLNDDIY
+464 YGETDYVYLNDDIY
-478 LPMNQTNKFNKNYNN
+478 LPMDQTNQFNKNYNN
-493 ETIGYLSGTDNTWNT
+493 ETIGYLSGTNNTWNT

-518 KKGKNVISVTVAPR
+518 KKGKNVISVTVAQPT
-532 SWIVRI
+532 WIVRI

-546 GGAADPNIEKF
+546 GGAADPDIEKF

-578 IRQKGNKE
+578 IRQKGKKE

-607 KAKSQEQIALSMP
+607 KAQSQEQIALSMP

-638 TEAINATDSFS
+638 TEAIKATDSFS

-677 ITVKAEDMLKIG
+677 ITVKAEVMPKLG

-694 VADGATKTATVN
+694 VAAGATKTATVN

-718 GSDKSFLYQ
+718 GSDKSFLYP

-787 LPGTKTISVKA
+787 LPGKKTIQVTA

-803 NTTTHN
+803 NTTTKK
-809 CVITVTAKPL
+809 CEITVTAKPL

-833 DSFELKAVLAHTGG
+833 DSFDLKAVLAHTGG

-854 FVWGVMPTP
+854 FVWGVMPAP
-863 TLDFHN
+863 TLEFHN
-869 GSVKTA
+869 GSSKTA
-875 SVIKTKNGNLIAK
+875 SVITAKNGNLNVK
-888 ATGLTSG
+888 ATGLNAG
-895 VEYYARAYAKVTS
+895 VEYYARAYARVTAA
-908 DGKAKVYY
+908 GKEKVYY
-916 SEAEKFGFGIP
+916 SEAGKFGFGIP

-934 SSVTGSNGK
+934 SSVSGSNGK

-953 TDKYQEVY
+953 TDKAQTVY
-961 YRTVNGSA
+961 CRTVNGSA
-969 VGGTHFTHTEGAV
+969 VGGTHFTHIPPSPV
-982 YFAEGETSK
+982 YFKEGETSK
-991 TVTVTELGVTEPYQS
+991 TVTVTELGVTNAYQS
-1006 KAGTKYS
+1006 KEGTKYS

-1020 LELYRVGVGGGTIDQ
+1020 LEIYRVTGGGTIDQ
-1035 TRRSMQRTMP
+1035 ARRSMLRTMP

-1056 YTTEKTITHVADT
+1056 YTTERSITHVT
-1069 SGKNGKRIAD
+1069 ETTGTNGKKIAD

-1086 KATNVSFLK
+1086 KATNVSFLT
-1095 NRYKDTNYHTS
+1095 NRDNAINYNTR
-1106 SSFPGYYTDARQQE
+1106 SSFTDYYKDARQQE

-1125 AGGWYYRYVLRAY
+1125 AGGWYYRYVLKAY
-1138 EDKDGYEHAYMGTEP
+1138 EFEDGYEHAYMGTEP

-1159 DTKSKK
+1159 DTESKK
-1165 ADAAVAGVNG
+1165 PYAAVAGVRG

-1181 FLQPAGKSAGTYYFP
+1181 FLQPQKKAVGTYSFP
-1196 DTRTGGGEGSY
+1196 DTRTGGDEGAGC
-1207 YPKNSSGTAYGY
+1207 PKNSSGTTHGY
-1219 NGKTWVKLVGVDQT
+1219 NSKTWVKLGVDQT

-1243 FDDVWYVDGL
+1243 GKDIWYVDGL

-1272 MAGGTYLPGDPITVA
+1272 MAKGTYLPGDPITVA
-1287 LVFDEIVDGQNSS
+1287 LVFDEIVDGRNSS

-1328 GKVSS
+1328 GEVSS

-1341 ALKVYS
+1341 ALKVNS
-1347 ISNPG
+1347 ISNLS
-1352 SIQDMCNLS
+1352 SIKDMCNLS

-1371 TNIKVDATKPELT
+1371 TNIKVDATKPALT

-1409 YAWTKDAALPGY
+1409 YVWTKDTALPGY

-1460 QYQAFTFMNPAI
+1460 KYLPFTFMNPAI
-1472 TNVSVR
+1472 TDVSVR
-1478 AGSTVASAE
+1478 AGNTTASAD

-1496 YIVAQYAGAQS
+1496 YIVVQYAGAQS
-1507 TGTKLTFGGPKKEV
+1507 TGTKLTFDGSKKEV
-1521 KGVTS
+1521 KSITS
-1526 SSGSVNLYVTE
+1526 SNGSANLYVTE

-1557 EVKKIDRK
+1557 EVRKIDRK
-1565 KPTVTLRSGSSTGA
+1565 EPTVTLRSGSSTGA

-1584 ELIIAVLPEDTGG
+1584 ELTIAVLPEDTGG
-1597 SGVAKVEYAWTNTTG
+1597 SGVAKVEYAWTNTAG
-1612 TPSTSTWK
+1612 APSAWK
-1620 TLTAAADGSYQAEY
+1620 ILTAAADGSYQAQY
-1634 IAAETSKT
+1634 TAAETTKT

-1692 ATLTWKAR
+1692 ATLTWKAAP
-1700 QGSGTGAG
+1700 GSGTGAG

-1732 KNGVY
+1732 KNGIY

-1745 GNSAAAEVLV
+1745 GNSEAAEVLV

-1762 PKLEALTAASDK
+1762 PKLDSLTAAGGK

-1782 VTDNHTAVY
+1782 ATDDHTAVY
-1791 DQKGNI
+1791 DKKGNI
-1797 TGYRGSGIRTREYRM
+1797 TGYQGSGIRTREYRM

-1827 VAKNGSYVVRLTDNA
+1827 VAKNGNYVVRLTDNA

-1865 TVNGTRN
+1865 VVNGTRN
-1872 GTSGWYLDSNVSV
+1872 GTSGWYLDSDVSV
-1885 KLTFTDKA
+1885 KLTFTDMA
-1893 GAEGGT
+1893 GTEGGT
-1899 PSDVQSA
+1899 PSGIQSA
-1906 AYQWVTDTSKK
+1906 AYQWVTDTSQK
-1917 PATGMVNLD
+1917 PAAGMVDLD

-1953 DRKGNVR
+1953 DRKGNIQ

-1965 QIKKDDV
+1965 QIKKDNV

-1978 GPDKAQPLSA
+1978 GPNKAQPLSA

-2002 GKLTGTTQTEVL
+2002 GKLTGTAQTEVL
-2014 AELEAYQGI
+2014 AELPAYQGI
-2023 YRFSELKKTQ
+2023 YRFSELKKKQ
-2033 PVYTVKS
+2033 AVYTVNS

-2051 AYSDSTA
+2051 AYSDSTS
-2058 CEQKTFYVRQI
+2058 CEQKTFYVRQV

-2087 CNSLIPGAAVQCA
+2087 YNSLTPGAAVQCA
-2100 VTEPQEPVREGYTF
+2100 VTEPQKPVREGYTF
-2114 GGWYRDAECTDSR
+2114 GGWYKDAECTDIR
-2127 KFDFGTQSQV
+2127 KFNFDTQSQL
-2137 MTDTTLFAK
+2137 MTDITLFAK

-2155 YKLSLPDGS
+2155 YNLSLPDGS
-2164 VYEPE
+2164 VYESE
-2169 DMYKTYVHGQELT
+2169 DMYKSYVHGQELT

-2209 IGAEEYGDKIC
+2209 IGATEYGDKTC
-2220 YGYFKDVQKPK
+2220 YGYFRDVQKPE
-2231 LAASVESDVSPNT
+2231 LAASVESNVSPNT
-2244 KGWYNTDQIRMVLS
+2244 KGWYSTDQIRIVLS
-2258 YSDNKGVTGLY
+2258 YSDNKGVKSLY

-2275 GYEEIPGVITEGG
+2275 GYEEIPDVITEGG
-2288 TTVTKDYACV
+2288 TTVAKDYACV

-2317 TEALTVKLDTIKPV
+2317 TDVLTVKLDTIKPV

-2352 SLEITIPVAEA
+2352 SLEITIPVEEM

-2422 VSDTKMIGTDGSGI
+2422 ASDTKMIGTDGSGI

-2451 VNGSESPEKEYEK
+2451 VNGSESLAEEYEK
-2464 APTVIVTVKDDK
+2464 APTVVVAVKDD
-2476 ENAISAGLASAA
+2476 ENNVISAGLASVA
-2488 YQIGNSAE
+2488 YQVGNSAE
-2496 CVLQED
+2496 CVVQED

-2513 SIPTEKLPAAGAD
+2513 SIPEEKLPAAGAD
-2526 ITVKAMDN
+2526 ITVKAVDN

-2550 SAVLV
+2550 RAVLV
-2555 QAVEPT
+2555 KAVEPT

-2581 SSCTTEITSQDVVLP
+2581 SSCMTEITLQDVVLP

-2612 TQTGRTQGSHCSV
+2612 MQTGR
-2625 CGVVIKAQTVTPAL
+2625 
-2639 GHHYSGDYAYDADG
+2639 
-2653 HWRVCSRCAAL
+2653 
-2664 EEKHSHVYD
+2664 
-2673 NDKDAI
+2673 
-2679 CNDCGFERTIKN
+2679 
-2691 PEPEKPDTYRVSYKL
+2691 
-2706 SLPDGSVYEP
+2706 
-2716 EDSYKTYVHGQ
+2716 
-2727 ELTMPV
+2727 
-2733 PSQEGYVFCG
+2733 
-2743 WYDNAG
+2743 
-2749 YTGTAY
+2749 
-2755 TKIGAE
+2755 
-2761 EYGDKTCYG
+2761 
-2770 YFKDVQKPE
+2770 
-2779 LAASVESNVSP
+2779 
-2790 NTKGWYSTDQIR
+2790 
-2802 MVLSYS
+2802 
-2808 DNKGVTGLYGKV
+2808 
-2820 DDGGYEEINGV
+2820 
-2831 ITEGGTTVTK
+2831 
-2841 DYACVEGW
+2841 
-2849 HTYTFKAVDAAGNET
+2849 
-2864 VTDAM
+2864 
-2869 TVKLDTIKPE
+2869 
-2879 MGEAAFN
+2879 
-2886 EGYKNLWNWLIRKDS
+2886 
-2901 LEITIPVA
+2901 
-2909 EAGSGIESVD
+2909 
-2919 YELIRE
+2919 
-2925 DGSTTAGQASVKK
+2925 
-2938 ASGENSAGYTAVIY
+2938 
-2952 INPDFKGKI
+2952 
-2961 KITARDYA
+2961 
-2969 GNVSDTK
+2969 
-2976 MIGTDGSG
+2976 
-2984 IHGIIVEDHAPEIT
+2984 
-2998 FLVNGSE
+2998 
-3005 SPEKEYEKAPTVV
+3005 
-3018 VTVKDDKENAISAG
+3018 
-3032 LASAAY
+3032 
-3038 QIGNSAECVLQEDFT
+3038 
-3053 TGIRTEVKF
+3053 
-3062 SIPEEKLPEA
+3062 
-3072 GADITVKAVDNAGN
+3072 
-3086 LAEKKITVRIHTHR
+3086 
-3100 AVLVKAV
+3100 
-3107 EPTCLAEGNKAYYIC
+3107 
-3122 DCGRWYADSS
+3122 
-3132 CTTEITSKDVVL
+3132 
-3144 PAKGHTEAIDPAKEA
+3144 
-3159 TCMQTGLTQGSH
+3159 TQGSH

-3186 ALGHHYSGDY
+3186 ALGHNYSGDY
-3196 AYDADGHW
+3196 AYDAGGHW

-3217 SHVYD
+3217 GHVYD

-3233 FERTIKNPE
+3233 FERTIKNSE
-3242 PEKPGGS
+3242 PEKPGGG
-3249 GTETPSPTVQPEKPE
+3249 GTETSNPPTPSGQPDKPEDKAENKPTDKPE
-3264 NTPEKKLE
+3264 NKLTEKAENKPTDKPENKSTDKPENKLTNKAENKPTDKPENKLE
-3272 NTPEK
+3272 NK
-3277 KPEKKPENTTEK
+3277 
-3289 KPENTPENKPENTP
+3289 P
-3303 DEQPDIGD
+3303 DEQPDIRDD
-3311 VLNVPEMTEDGKA
+3311 VDVPEMTEDGKA

-3331 PTGNVKGMADTS
+3331 PTGNVQGMADTS
-3343 TALKIGEGTVTV
+3343 TALDFGDGTVTV
-3355 TVVCEEQEYT
+3355 TVVCAEQEYT

-3377 VLTPAQLKSAAAGEN
+3377 VLTPAQLQSVAAGEN
-3392 IEIRVEVKDISG
+3392 IEIRIEVKDISG

-3418 KEYRKE
+3418 KEYHKE
-3424 IPDLT
+3424 IPDLV

-3451 GTVEP
+3451 GTAEP
-3456 VEVVIGIPQKMQS
+3456 VEVVIGIPQKLQS

-3474 FIVRSHEGEYTL
+3474 FIIRSHEGEYTF

-3506 YAIAYKQVSRTPQ
+3506 YAIAYKHVSPVSQ
-3519 AGKCS
+3519 NCKCS

-3543 IMAVLLIIFRV
+3543 IMAVLLIVWRV
-3554 IRRNRNVRENQKP
+3554 VQRNRNVGEKQEP

>member
-15 ITALVLTAA
+15 ITALILTAA

-32 AVFATANE
+32 AVFATSNE
-40 GIKTQEVITGFGELD
+40 GIKTQEVITGFGALD
-55 ESAAV
+55 ESAVV

-87 EESTGDVTQE
+87 EESTGDVAQE
-97 TEDSTKENTESEE
+97 TEDSTKENTEAEK

-119 HGESTASGENTDTGE
+119 HGESAASGESTDTGESTASGESAASGESTDTGESTASGESTDMGE

-149 SGESTDTGERTA
+149 SGESTDTGERMDSGENTDTGESTA
-161 SEENAGTEDDAAEEE
+161 SEENAGTEEDAAEEE
-176 QPAPVET
+176 QPVEEET

-196 VTWENNTADSFDSS
+196 VTWENNTEDSFDSS

-240 IAAIGGQELAELLA
+240 IAAKEGQELAELLA

-281 AEAREQLDAWLA
+281 AGAREQLDAWLA
-293 ENKTEDTENKEIL
+293 ENKTEDTENKETL

-316 LIQRLKGLE
+316 LIRRLEGLE

-334 MDLKCPYHYPETIQ
+334 MDLECPYHYPEMIQ

-370 VEPPEENAMPAA
+370 VEPPEENVMPVA

-408 TEDNENNSHTG
+408 TTDNENNSHTG

-478 LPMNQTNKFNKNYNN
+478 LPMDQTNQSGKQYNK

-607 KAKSQEQIALSMP
+607 KAQSQEQIALSMP

-628 KITGILKDPD
+628 KITGILKDPK
-638 TEAINATDSFS
+638 TEAIKATDSFS

-677 ITVKAEDMLKIG
+677 ITVKAEDMPKLR

-706 KKYTFTINYKLK
+706 KKYTFTITYKLK
-718 GSDKSFLYQ
+718 GSDKSLSYP
-727 VWVDNID
+727 VLVDNID
-734 KTAPVITYT
+734 KAAPALTYT

-833 DSFELKAVLAHTGG
+833 DSFNLKAVLAHTGG

-854 FVWGVMPTP
+854 FVWGVMPAP
-863 TLDFHN
+863 TLEFHN
-869 GSVKTA
+869 GSTKTA
-875 SVIKTKNGNLIAK
+875 PVVTTKNGNLTAK

-895 VEYYARAYAKVTS
+895 VEYYARAYAKVTAA
-908 DGKAKVYY
+908 GKEKVYY
-916 SEAEKFGFGIP
+916 SEAGKFGFGIP

-943 ATFTITRSNG
+943 AIFTITRSHG
-953 TDKYQEVY
+953 TDKAQTVY
-961 YRTVNGSA
+961 CRTVNGSA
-969 VGGTHFTHTEGAV
+969 VGGTHFTHIQPSPF
-982 YFAEGETSK
+982 YFKEGETSK
-991 TVTVTELGVTEPYQS
+991 TVTVTELGVTNAYQS
-1006 KAGTKYS
+1006 KPGTKYS

-1020 LELYRVGVGGGTIDQ
+1020 LEIYRVTGGGTIDQ
-1035 TRRSMQRTMP
+1035 ARRSMQRTMA

-1056 YTTEKTITHVADT
+1056 YTTEKTITHVT
-1069 SGKNGKRIAD
+1069 ETTGTRGKRIAD
-1079 TTNNQGG
+1079 TNQNQGG
-1086 KATNVSFLK
+1086 KRTNVSFLK
-1095 NRYKDTNYHTS
+1095 NRYKDTNYYTS
-1106 SSFPGYYTDARQQE
+1106 SSFSNYYTDARQRE
-1120 YLKST
+1120 YLSST

-1138 EDKDGYEHAYMGTEP
+1138 EEIDGYEHAYMGTEP

-1159 DTKSKK
+1159 DTESKK
-1165 ADAAVAGVNG
+1165 EDTAVAGVKG

-1181 FLQPAGKSAGTYYFP
+1181 FLQPAKKSVGTYCFP
-1196 DTRTGGGEGSY
+1196 DQRTGGKEGSY
-1207 YPKNSSGTAYGY
+1207 HPKNSSGTAYGY
-1219 NGKTWVKLVGVDQT
+1219 NGTTWVKLGVDQT
-1233 CYAYFGATGD
+1233 CYAYFGATGAD
-1243 FDDVWYVDGL
+1243 TDEWYVDGL

-1272 MAGGTYLPGDPITVA
+1272 MAKGTYLPGDPITVA
-1287 LVFDEIVDGQNSS
+1287 LVFDEIVDSQNSS

-1328 GKVSS
+1328 GEVSS
-1333 AVSLNSDT
+1333 AVSLDSGT
-1341 ALKVYS
+1341 ALEVDS

-1352 SIQDMCNLS
+1352 SIKDMCNLS
-1361 GTSQTFSGGN
+1361 GTSRTFSGGN
-1371 TNIKVDATKPELT
+1371 TNIKVDATKPVLT
-1384 VKADTSGSLPRH
+1384 VRADTSGSLPRH
-1396 KATITATGADSIR
+1396 KATITAKGAASIQ
-1409 YAWTKDAALPGY
+1409 YAWTKDTALPGY

-1460 QYQAFTFMNPAI
+1460 ECLAFPFMNPAI
-1472 TNVSVR
+1472 TDVSVR
-1478 AGSTVASAE
+1478 AGSAAASAD

-1496 YIVAQYAGAQS
+1496 YIVVQYAGAQS
-1507 TGTKLTFGGPKKEV
+1507 TGTKLTFDGPKKEENDI
-1521 KGVTS
+1521 TS
-1526 SSGSVNLYVTE
+1526 SSGSAYLYVTE

-1565 KPTVTLRSGSSTGA
+1565 NPTVTLRSGSSTGA

-1584 ELIIAVLPEDTGG
+1584 ELTIAVLPEDTGG
-1597 SGVAKVEYAWTNTTG
+1597 SGVAKVEYAWTNTAG
-1612 TPSTSTWK
+1612 TPSASAWK

-1634 IAAETSKT
+1634 TAAETSKT
-1642 AKYLHVRVTDG
+1642 AKYLHVRVTDN

-1672 VGAALPSITV
+1672 TAAALPSITV
-1682 TGNPSSWTKS
+1682 TGNPSSWTQS
-1692 ATLTWKAR
+1692 ATLTWNAR

-1762 PKLEALTAASDK
+1762 PKLEALTAAGDK
-1774 PGTIGLLG
+1774 PGTIRLNG
-1782 VTDNHTAVY
+1782 VTDNNTAVY
-1791 DQKGNI
+1791 DKKGNI
-1797 TGYRGSGIRTREYRM
+1797 TGYGGSGIRTGEYRM
-1812 QGESTWTTFTGDSFT
+1812 QEDSTWTTFTGDSFT
-1827 VAKNGSYVVRLTDNA
+1827 VKKNGSYVVRLTDNA
-1842 GNVSEEYRVEMTG
+1842 GNVSEEYRVEMAG
-1855 MDVTAPTVSC
+1855 MDTTAPTVDC
-1865 TVNGTRN
+1865 TVNGTLN
-1872 GTSGWYLDSNVSV
+1872 GTSGWYPDPNVSV
-1885 KLTFTDKA
+1885 KLTFTDEA

-1899 PSDVQSA
+1899 PSDIQSA

-1917 PATGMVNLD
+1917 PGTGMVNLD

-1939 SDYYGTCYLYYKVT
+1939 SDYYGICYLYYKVT
-1953 DRKGNVR
+1953 DRKGNIR

-1972 HRLEFT
+1972 HHLEFK

-1988 GLPMSI
+1988 GLSMGV

-2002 GKLTGTTQTEVL
+2002 GKLTGTAQTEVL
-2014 AELEAYQGI
+2014 EELPAYQGI
-2023 YRFSELKKTQ
+2023 YRLSELKKTQ
-2033 PVYTVKS
+2033 VVYTVKS

-2076 SSVEPQLIWTT
+2076 SNVEPQLIWTT
-2087 CNSLIPGAAVQCA
+2087 YNGLIPGTAVQCA
-2100 VTEPQEPVREGYTF
+2100 VTEPQKPVREGYTF

-2127 KFDFGTQSQV
+2127 KFDFDTQSQV
-2137 MTDTTLFAK
+2137 MADTTLFAK
-2146 WIPNSYRVY
+2146 WIPNSYRVN

-2164 VYEPE
+2164 VYEAE
-2169 DMYKTYVHGQELT
+2169 DSYKTYVHGQELI

-2209 IGAEEYGDKIC
+2209 IGAAEYGDKIC

-2231 LAASVESDVSPNT
+2231 LAASVESNVSPNT
-2244 KGWYNTDQIRMVLS
+2244 KGWYNTDQIRIVLS

-2288 TTVTKDYACV
+2288 TTVTKDYTCV
-2298 EGTHTYTFKA
+2298 EGWHTYTFKA

-2317 TEALTVKLDTIKPV
+2317 TDALTVKLDTIKPEM
-2331 IGDAAF
+2331 GEAAF

-2352 SLEITIPVAEA
+2352 SLEITVPVEET
-2363 GSGIESVEYKL
+2363 GSGIESVDYEL
-2374 IPEDSST
+2374 IPEDGSTT
-2381 AGQPSVKKASVENR
+2381 AGRVSVKEASGENS
-2395 AGYKAVIYIN
+2395 AGYTAVIYIN

-2411 IMITARDHAGN
+2411 IKIIAMDHAGN

-2476 ENAISAGLASAA
+2476 ENAISAGLASTA

-2502 FTTSIRTEVKF
+2502 FTTGIRTEVEF

-2526 ITVKAMDN
+2526 ITVKAVDN

-2550 SAVLV
+2550 RAVLV

-2581 SSCTTEITSQDVVLP
+2581 SSCTTEITS
-2596 AKGHTET
+2596 
-2603 IDPAKEATC
+2603 
-2612 TQTGRTQGSHCSV
+2612 
-2625 CGVVIKAQTVTPAL
+2625 
-2639 GHHYSGDYAYDADG
+2639 
-2653 HWRVCSRCAAL
+2653 
-2664 EEKHSHVYD
+2664 
-2673 NDKDAI
+2673 
-2679 CNDCGFERTIKN
+2679 
-2691 PEPEKPDTYRVSYKL
+2691 
-2706 SLPDGSVYEP
+2706 
-2716 EDSYKTYVHGQ
+2716 
-2727 ELTMPV
+2727 
-2733 PSQEGYVFCG
+2733 
-2743 WYDNAG
+2743 
-2749 YTGTAY
+2749 
-2755 TKIGAE
+2755 
-2761 EYGDKTCYG
+2761 
-2770 YFKDVQKPE
+2770 
-2779 LAASVESNVSP
+2779 
-2790 NTKGWYSTDQIR
+2790 
-2802 MVLSYS
+2802 
-2808 DNKGVTGLYGKV
+2808 
-2820 DDGGYEEINGV
+2820 
-2831 ITEGGTTVTK
+2831 
-2841 DYACVEGW
+2841 
-2849 HTYTFKAVDAAGNET
+2849 
-2864 VTDAM
+2864 
-2869 TVKLDTIKPE
+2869 
-2879 MGEAAFN
+2879 
-2886 EGYKNLWNWLIRKDS
+2886 
-2901 LEITIPVA
+2901 
-2909 EAGSGIESVD
+2909 
-2919 YELIRE
+2919 
-2925 DGSTTAGQASVKK
+2925 
-2938 ASGENSAGYTAVIY
+2938 
-2952 INPDFKGKI
+2952 
-2961 KITARDYA
+2961 
-2969 GNVSDTK
+2969 
-2976 MIGTDGSG
+2976 
-2984 IHGIIVEDHAPEIT
+2984 
-2998 FLVNGSE
+2998 
-3005 SPEKEYEKAPTVV
+3005 
-3018 VTVKDDKENAISAG
+3018 
-3032 LASAAY
+3032 
-3038 QIGNSAECVLQEDFT
+3038 
-3053 TGIRTEVKF
+3053 
-3062 SIPEEKLPEA
+3062 
-3072 GADITVKAVDNAGN
+3072 
-3086 LAEKKITVRIHTHR
+3086 
-3100 AVLVKAV
+3100 
-3107 EPTCLAEGNKAYYIC
+3107 
-3122 DCGRWYADSS
+3122 
-3132 CTTEITSKDVVL
+3132 KDVVL
-3144 PAKGHTEAIDPAKEA
+3144 PAKGH
-3159 TCMQTGLTQGSH
+3159 SF
-3171 CSDCGLVIKAQTVTP
+3171 
-3186 ALGHHYSGDY
+3186 SGDY
-3196 AYDADGHW
+3196 VYDTDGHW
-3204 RVCSRCAALEEKH
+3204 KVCSRCDALGKKH

-3222 DDKDAICNDCG
+3222 DDRDTICNDCG
-3233 FERTIKNPE
+3233 FDRTIKKPE

-3264 NTPEKKLE
+3264 NTP
-3272 NTPEK
+3272 
-3277 KPEKKPENTTEK
+3277 EK

-3311 VLNVPEMTEDGKA
+3311 VLNVPEMTEDGKVD
-3324 NTSGEAV
+3324 TSGEAV
-3331 PTGNVKGMADTS
+3331 PTGNVQGMADTS

-3355 TVVCEEQEYT
+3355 MVVCEEQEYT

-3424 IPDLT
+3424 IPDLV

-3456 VEVVIGIPQKMQS
+3456 VEVVIGIPQKLQS

-3474 FIVRSHEGEYTL
+3474 FIIRSHEGEYTL

-3519 AGKCS
+3519 AGKCN

-3543 IMAVLLIIFRV
+3543 IMAVLLIIWRV

>member
-1 MKIHKLKAGEKAAR
+1 MVIIMKIHMLKDREKAMR
-15 ITALVLTAA
+15 GTALVLAAA

-32 AVFATANE
+32 TVFATN
-40 GIKTQEVITGFGELD
+40 GKKIKTQEVITGFAELD
-55 ESAAV
+55 KSVAV

-66 AQESEIVFPD
+66 ALESEIVFPD
-76 TLTVML
+76 TLTV
-82 ETDSV
+82 TVDTKSV
-87 EESTGDVTQE
+87 EESVGDVTQK
-97 TEDSTKENTESEE
+97 TENPTKEDTESEE
-110 IQTPEKDTE
+110 IQTPEKGTE
-119 HGESTASGENTDTGE
+119 HEESTDSGENPDTGENTDSGEHTETGENTDSGEGTGTGE
-134 STASGESTDTGESTA
+134 STDSGESTGTGESID
-149 SGESTDTGERTA
+149 SG
-161 SEENAGTEDDAAEEE
+161 ENAGPEERKGTEEDAAEEE
-176 QPAPVET
+176 QPAEEVYAVVEEQPVAKAYTAEEEQPPEEEGAAEEVSPAPVET

-196 VTWENNTADSFDSS
+196 VTWEHNRADSFDSS
-210 ALGNHYVYIPVI
+210 TLGNHYVYTPVI

-240 IAAIGGQELAELLA
+240 IAATGGQGPAELLA

-276 DPEQL
+276 DREQL
-281 AEAREQLDAWLA
+281 AEAREQLDSWLA
-293 ENKTEDTENKEIL
+293 ENQTDDTENKETL

-316 LIQRLKGLE
+316 LIQRLEGLE

-334 MDLKCPYHYPETIQ
+334 MDLECPYHYPEMIQ

-382 AWGTDQPR
+382 AWDTDQPL
-390 RAPARAPALTPH
+390 RAPAKAPALTPH

-408 TEDNENNSHTG
+408 TNDNENNSHTG
-419 KADGDIDESM
+419 KADGDIDVSM
-429 GCSNKKHPIEL
+429 GSSDKKHPIEL

-464 DGETDYVYLNDDIY
+464 YGETDYVYLNDDIY
-478 LPMNQTNKFNKNYNN
+478 LPMDQTNQFNKNYNN
-493 ETIGYLSGTDNTWNT
+493 ETLGYLSGTNNTWNT

-518 KKGKNVISVTVAPR
+518 KKGKNVISVTVAPPT
-532 SWIVRI
+532 WIVRI

-546 GGAADPNIEKF
+546 GGAADSNIEKF
-557 SLELQDTSTKGK
+557 SLELQDTSTKDK

-607 KAKSQEQIALSMP
+607 KAQSQEQIALSMP

-638 TEAINATDSFS
+638 TEAIKATDSFS

-677 ITVKAEDMLKIG
+677 ITVKAENMPELG

-694 VADGATKTATVN
+694 ITDGATHIAAEN
-706 KKYTFTINYKLK
+706 KKYTFTITYKLK
-718 GSDKSFLYQ
+718 GSEQSFLYP

-734 KTAPVITYT
+734 KTAPVLTYT
-743 PVTVVEEEKQETV
+743 PVTVVEGEQQETV

-764 SVSDNHRLAD
+764 SVSDNHRLAE

-781 PKDIAA
+781 QKDIAA
-787 LPGTKTISVKA
+787 LPGKKTIQVTA

-803 NTTTHN
+803 NTTTKK
-809 CVITVTAKPL
+809 CEITVTAKPL

-854 FVWGVMPTP
+854 FVWGVMPAP
-863 TLDFHN
+863 TLEFHN
-869 GSVKTA
+869 GSAKTA
-875 SVIKTKNGNLIAK
+875 SVITTKNGNLTAK

-908 DGKAKVYY
+908 DGKEKVYY
-916 SEAEKFGFGIP
+916 SEAGQFGFGIP

-953 TDKYQEVY
+953 TDKLQMVY

-969 VGGTHFTHTEGAV
+969 VGGTHFKHQEGAV
-982 YFAEGETSK
+982 YFKEGETSK
-991 TVTVTELGVTEPYQS
+991 TVTVTELGVTNAYQS

-1020 LELYRVGVGGGTIDQ
+1020 LELYRVTGGGTIDQ
-1035 TRRSMQRTMP
+1035 ARRLMTRTMA

-1056 YTTEKTITHVADT
+1056 YTTEKTITHVGET
-1069 SGKNGKRIAD
+1069 SGKNGKKIAD
-1079 TTNNQGG
+1079 TTKKQGG
-1086 KATNVSFLK
+1086 SETNVSFLT
-1095 NRYKDTNYHTS
+1095 NRDGKPNYNTR
-1106 SSFPGYYTDARQQE
+1106 SSFFDYYTDTRQQE

-1138 EDKDGYEHAYMGTEP
+1138 EFEDGYEHAYLGFQP
-1153 LEDRNY
+1153 LEDKHY
-1159 DTKSKK
+1159 GIKK
-1165 ADAAVAGVNG
+1165 NDAAVTGVTG

-1181 FLQPAGKSAGTYYFP
+1181 FLQPQQKAEGTYSFP
-1196 DTRTGGGEGSY
+1196 DKRTGGIEGAGYPLNSY
-1207 YPKNSSGTAYGY
+1207 GTAYIY
-1219 NGKTWVKLVGVDQT
+1219 NDKTWVKLGVDQT
-1233 CYAYFGATGD
+1233 CYAYFGATGANT
-1243 FDDVWYVDGL
+1243 DVWYVDGL

-1272 MAGGTYLPGDPITVA
+1272 MAKGTYLPGDPITIA
-1287 LVFDEIVDGQNSS
+1287 LVFDEIVDGRNSS

-1328 GKVSS
+1328 GEVSS

-1341 ALKVYS
+1341 ALKVNS
-1347 ISNPG
+1347 ISNLS
-1352 SIQDMCNLS
+1352 SIKDMCNLS

-1371 TNIKVDATKPELT
+1371 TNIKVDATKPALT

-1409 YAWTKDAALPGY
+1409 YVWTKDTALPGY

-1460 QYQAFTFMNPAI
+1460 QYLAFTFMNPAI
-1472 TNVSVR
+1472 TGVSVR
-1478 AGSTVASAE
+1478 AGNTTASAD
-1487 AADVWKPGK
+1487 AADVWKLGK
-1496 YIVAQYAGAQS
+1496 YIVVQYAGAQS
-1507 TGTKLTFGGPKKEV
+1507 TGTKLTFDGPKKVEQ
-1521 KGVTS
+1521 GVTS

-1557 EVKKIDRK
+1557 EVRKIDRK

-1597 SGVAKVEYAWTNTTG
+1597 SGVAKVEYAWTNTAG
-1612 TPSTSTWK
+1612 APSAWK
-1620 TLTAAADGSYQAEY
+1620 TLTAAADGSYQAQY
-1634 IAAETSKT
+1634 TAEETTKT

-1672 VGAALPSITV
+1672 TAAALPSITV
-1682 TGNPSSWTKS
+1682 TGNPASWTKS

-1708 ALAFVYTPK
+1708 ALAFVYTPN
-1717 GTVTENMTVGSCTVT
+1717 GTVTENMTGGSCTVT

-1745 GNSAAAEVLV
+1745 GNSEAAEALV
-1755 TRIDNEA
+1755 TKIDNEA

-1774 PGTIGLLG
+1774 PGTIRLIG
-1782 VTDNHTAVY
+1782 VTDDHTAVY
-1791 DQKGNI
+1791 DRKGNI

-1812 QGESTWTTFTGDSFT
+1812 PGESTWTTFTGDSFS

-1885 KLTFTDKA
+1885 KLTFADKA

-1899 PSDVQSA
+1899 PSGVWSA
-1906 AYQWVTDTSKK
+1906 AYQWVTDTFQK

-1972 HRLEFT
+1972 HSLEFT
-1978 GPDKAQPLSA
+1978 GPNKAQPLSA
-1988 GLPMSI
+1988 GLPMRI

-2002 GKLTGTTQTEVL
+2002 GKLTGTVQTEVL

-2023 YRFSELKKTQ
+2023 YSLSGLKKKQ
-2033 PVYTVKS
+2033 EVYTVKN

-2076 SSVEPQLIWTT
+2076 SSVESQLIWTT
-2087 CNSLIPGAAVQCA
+2087 YNGLIPGSDVQCA

-2114 GGWYRDAECTDSR
+2114 GGWYEDAECTDSR
-2127 KFDFGTQSQV
+2127 KFDFNTQSQV
-2137 MTDTTLFAK
+2137 MTDKTLFAK

-2155 YKLSLPDGS
+2155 YNLSLPDGS

-2169 DMYKTYVHGQELT
+2169 DMYKTYVHGQELA
-2182 MPVPSQEGYVFC
+2182 MPLPSQDGYAFC

-2209 IGAEEYGDKIC
+2209 IGAAEYGDKTC
-2220 YGYFKDVQKPK
+2220 YGYFQDVQKPK
-2231 LAASVESDVSPNT
+2231 LAASVESNVSPNT
-2244 KGWYNTDQIRMVLS
+2244 KGWYSTDQIRIALS
-2258 YSDNKGVTGLY
+2258 YSDNKGVKSLY

-2275 GYEEIPGVITEGG
+2275 GYVEIPGVITQGG

-2298 EGTHTYTFKA
+2298 EGTHIYTFKA

-2317 TEALTVKLDTIKPV
+2317 TDALTVKLDTIKPV

-2352 SLEITIPVAEA
+2352 SLEITIPVEEM

-2381 AGQPSVKKASVENR
+2381 AGQPSVKKASVENH

-2422 VSDTKMIGTDGSGI
+2422 ASDTKMIGTDGSGI
-2436 HGIIVEDHAPEITFL
+2436 HGIIVEDHAPEITFS
-2451 VNGSESPEKEYEK
+2451 VNGSESPAEEYEK
-2464 APTVIVTVKDDK
+2464 APTVVVAVKDD
-2476 ENAISAGLASAA
+2476 ENNVISAGLASVA

-2496 CVLQED
+2496 CVVQED

-2513 SIPTEKLPAAGAD
+2513 SIPEEKLPAAGAD
-2526 ITVKAMDN
+2526 ITVKAVDN

-2550 SAVLV
+2550 RAVLV
-2555 QAVEPT
+2555 KAVEPT

-2581 SSCTTEITSQDVVLP
+2581 SSCMTEITLQDVVLP

-2673 NDKDAI
+2673 DDKDTI
-2679 CNDCGFERTIKN
+2679 CNDCGFERTIK
-2691 PEPEKPDTYRVSYKL
+2691 
-2706 SLPDGSVYEP
+2706 
-2716 EDSYKTYVHGQ
+2716 
-2727 ELTMPV
+2727 
-2733 PSQEGYVFCG
+2733 
-2743 WYDNAG
+2743 
-2749 YTGTAY
+2749 
-2755 TKIGAE
+2755 
-2761 EYGDKTCYG
+2761 
-2770 YFKDVQKPE
+2770 KPE
-2779 LAASVESNVSP
+2779 
-2790 NTKGWYSTDQIR
+2790 
-2802 MVLSYS
+2802 
-2808 DNKGVTGLYGKV
+2808 
-2820 DDGGYEEINGV
+2820 
-2831 ITEGGTTVTK
+2831 
-2841 DYACVEGW
+2841 
-2849 HTYTFKAVDAAGNET
+2849 
-2864 VTDAM
+2864 
-2869 TVKLDTIKPE
+2869 
-2879 MGEAAFN
+2879 
-2886 EGYKNLWNWLIRKDS
+2886 
-2901 LEITIPVA
+2901 
-2909 EAGSGIESVD
+2909 
-2919 YELIRE
+2919 
-2925 DGSTTAGQASVKK
+2925 
-2938 ASGENSAGYTAVIY
+2938 
-2952 INPDFKGKI
+2952 
-2961 KITARDYA
+2961 
-2969 GNVSDTK
+2969 
-2976 MIGTDGSG
+2976 
-2984 IHGIIVEDHAPEIT
+2984 
-2998 FLVNGSE
+2998 
-3005 SPEKEYEKAPTVV
+3005 
-3018 VTVKDDKENAISAG
+3018 
-3032 LASAAY
+3032 
-3038 QIGNSAECVLQEDFT
+3038 
-3053 TGIRTEVKF
+3053 
-3062 SIPEEKLPEA
+3062 
-3072 GADITVKAVDNAGN
+3072 
-3086 LAEKKITVRIHTHR
+3086 
-3100 AVLVKAV
+3100 
-3107 EPTCLAEGNKAYYIC
+3107 
-3122 DCGRWYADSS
+3122 
-3132 CTTEITSKDVVL
+3132 
-3144 PAKGHTEAIDPAKEA
+3144 
-3159 TCMQTGLTQGSH
+3159 
-3171 CSDCGLVIKAQTVTP
+3171 
-3186 ALGHHYSGDY
+3186 
-3196 AYDADGHW
+3196 
-3204 RVCSRCAALEEKH
+3204 
-3217 SHVYD
+3217 
-3222 DDKDAICNDCG
+3222 
-3233 FERTIKNPE
+3233 
-3242 PEKPGGS
+3242 
-3249 GTETPSPTVQPEKPE
+3249 
-3264 NTPEKKLE
+3264 
-3272 NTPEK
+3272 
-3277 KPEKKPENTTEK
+3277 
-3289 KPENTPENKPENTP
+3289 PENKPESKPENKPESKPENKPESKPENKPESKPENKPESKPENKPESKPENQPESKPENKPESKSENKPESKPENQPESKPENKPESKPENQPENKPADSP
-3303 DEQPDIGD
+3303 DISGQPDIGD
-3311 VLNVPEMTEDGKA
+3311 VLNVPEMTDGGKVD
-3324 NTSGEAV
+3324 TSGEAV
-3331 PTGNVKGMADTS
+3331 PTGNVQGMADTS
-3343 TALKIGEGTVTV
+3343 TALELGNGTVTV

-3365 AGVSDTAAVVNA
+3365 AGVSDTAAVVRA
-3377 VLTPAQLKSAAAGEN
+3377 VLTPVQLQSVAAGEN
-3392 IEIRVEVKDISG
+3392 IEIRVDVKDISG
-3404 NVPEKDKSAIENGI
+3404 NVPKKDKSTIENGM

-3424 IPDLT
+3424 MPDLI
-3429 LGMYVDISLFVKIGE
+3429 LGMYVDISLFMKIGE

-3451 GTVEP
+3451 GTEEP
-3456 VEVVIGIPQKMQS
+3456 IEVVIGIPLKLQS
-3469 IDREF
+3469 TDREF
-3474 FIVRSHEGEYTL
+3474 FIIRSHEGEYTL

-3506 YAIAYKQVSRTPQ
+3506 YAIAYKHVSPASQ
-3519 AGKCS
+3519 NCKCS

-3543 IMAVLLIIFRV
+3543 IMAVLLIVWRV
-3554 IRRNRNVRENQKP
+3554 VRRNRNVGEKQEP

>member
-1 MKIHKLKAGEKAAR
+1 MVIIMKIHMLKDREKAMR
-15 ITALVLTAA
+15 GTALVLAAA
-24 LVFTSIDL
+24 LVFTSIDFT
-32 AVFATANE
+32 VFATN
-40 GIKTQEVITGFGELD
+40 GKKIKTQEVITGFAELD
-55 ESAAV
+55 KSVAV

-66 AQESEIVFPD
+66 ALESEIVFPD
-76 TLTVML
+76 TLTV
-82 ETDSV
+82 TVDTKSV
-87 EESTGDVTQE
+87 EESVGDVTQK
-97 TEDSTKENTESEE
+97 TENPTKEDTESEE
-110 IQTPEKDTE
+110 IQTPEKGTE
-119 HGESTASGENTDTGE
+119 HEESTDSGENPDTGENTDSGEHTDTGENTDSGEGTGTGE
-134 STASGESTDTGESTA
+134 STDSGESTGTGESID
-149 SGESTDTGERTA
+149 SG
-161 SEENAGTEDDAAEEE
+161 ENAGSEERKGTEEDAAEEE
-176 QPAPVET
+176 QPAEEVYAVVEEQPVAKAYTAEEEQPAEEVSPAPVET

-210 ALGNHYVYIPVI
+210 ALGNHYVYTPVI

-230 GVSLPQISVT
+230 GVSLPQISVA
-240 IAAIGGQELAELLA
+240 IAAIGGQVPAELLA

-293 ENKTEDTENKEIL
+293 EKKETL

-316 LIQRLKGLE
+316 LIRRLEGLE

-334 MDLKCPYHYPETIQ
+334 MDLECPYHYPEMIQ

-370 VEPPEENAMPAA
+370 VEPPEENVMPVA
-382 AWGTDQPR
+382 AWGTDQPQ
-390 RAPARAPALTPH
+390 RAPAKAPALTPH

-408 TEDNENNSHTG
+408 TTDNENNSHAG
-419 KADGDIDESM
+419 KADGDIDVSM
-429 GCSNKKHPIEL
+429 GSSDKKHPIEL

-464 DGETDYVYLNDDIY
+464 YGETDYVYLNDDIY
-478 LPMNQTNKFNKNYNN
+478 LPMDQTNKFNKNYNN

-508 TVLEIPLEKL
+508 SVLEIPLEKL
-518 KKGKNVISVTVAPR
+518 KKGKNVISVTVAQPT
-532 SWIVRI
+532 WIVRI

-557 SLELQDTSTKGK
+557 SLELQDTSTKDK

-578 IRQKGNKE
+578 IRQKGKKE

-607 KAKSQEQIALSMP
+607 KAQSQEQIALSMP

-638 TEAINATDSFS
+638 TEAIKATDSFS

-677 ITVKAEDMLKIG
+677 ITVKAEDMPKLG

-706 KKYTFTINYKLK
+706 KKYTFTITYKLK
-718 GSDKSFLYQ
+718 GSDKSLSYP

-734 KTAPVITYT
+734 KTAPVLTYT

-764 SVSDNHRLAD
+764 SVSDNRRLAE

-781 PKDIAA
+781 PNNIAA
-787 LPGTKTISVKA
+787 LPGKKTIQVTA
-798 SDAAG
+798 SDAVG
-803 NTTTHN
+803 NTTTQN

-833 DSFELKAVLAHTGG
+833 DSFDLKAVLAHTGG

-854 FVWGVMPTP
+854 FVWGVMPAP
-863 TLDFHN
+863 TLEFHN
-869 GSVKTA
+869 GSIKTA
-875 SVIKTKNGNLIAK
+875 QVITTKNGNLTAK
-888 ATGLTSG
+888 ATGLNAG
-895 VEYYARAYAKVTS
+895 VEYYARAYAKVMAA
-908 DGKAKVYY
+908 GKEKVYY
-916 SEAEKFGFGIP
+916 SEAGKFGFGIP

-943 ATFTITRSNG
+943 AIFTITRSNG
-953 TDKYQEVY
+953 TDKSQMVY
-961 YRTVNGSA
+961 CRTVNGSA
-969 VGGTHFTHTEGAV
+969 VGGTHFTHIQPSPV
-982 YFAEGETSK
+982 YFKEGDTSK
-991 TVTVTELGVTEPYQS
+991 TVTVTELGVTNAYQN

-1020 LELYRVGVGGGTIDQ
+1020 LEIYRVTGGGTIDQ
-1035 TRRSMQRTMP
+1035 AHRSMTRTMA

-1056 YTTEKTITHVADT
+1056 YTTEKTITDFPET
-1069 SGKNGKRIAD
+1069 TGKNGKRIAD
-1079 TTNNQGG
+1079 TNQSQGG
-1086 KATNVSFLK
+1086 KGINVSFLK
-1095 NRYKDTNYHTS
+1095 NRYNDTNYNTS
-1106 SSFPGYYTDARQQE
+1106 SSFSSYYTDTRQQE
-1120 YLKST
+1120 YLSST
-1125 AGGWYYRYVLRAY
+1125 ADGWYYRYVLRAY
-1138 EDKDGYEHAYMGTEP
+1138 EEIDGYEHAYLGTEP

-1159 DTKSKK
+1159 VTDYKQPNTTVS
-1165 ADAAVAGVNG
+1165 GVKG

-1181 FLQPAGKSAGTYYFP
+1181 FMQTKGHAAGIYSFP
-1196 DTRTGGGEGSY
+1196 DTRRYGGGGAG
-1207 YPKNSSGTAYGY
+1207 YPNHSSGTAHRY
-1219 NGKTWVKLVGVDQT
+1219 NGKTWVKLGVDQT
-1233 CYAYFGATGD
+1233 CYAYFGATNEHS
-1243 FDDVWYVDGL
+1243 DVLWYVDGL

-1272 MAGGTYLPGDPITVA
+1272 MAKGTYLPGDPITVA
-1287 LVFDEIVDGQNSS
+1287 LVFDEIVDSQNSS

-1333 AVSLNSDT
+1333 AVSLNSSDT
-1341 ALKVYS
+1341 LKVNS
-1347 ISNPG
+1347 ISNLG
-1352 SIQDMCNLS
+1352 SIKDMCNLS
-1361 GTSQTFSGGN
+1361 GTSQAFSGGN
-1371 TNIKVDATKPELT
+1371 TNIKVDATKPGLN
-1384 VKADTSGSLPRH
+1384 VRADTSGSLPRH
-1396 KATITATGADSIR
+1396 KATITATGAASLQ
-1409 YAWTKDAALPGY
+1409 YVWTQDTALPGY
-1421 GWQTI
+1421 GWQKI

-1460 QYQAFTFMNPAI
+1460 QYLDFTFMNPAI
-1472 TNVSVR
+1472 TDVSVR
-1478 AGSTVASAE
+1478 AGNTTSSAD
-1487 AADVWKPGK
+1487 AADVWKSGK
-1496 YIVAQYAGAQS
+1496 YIVVQYAGAQS
-1507 TGTKLTFGGPKKEV
+1507 TGTKLTFDGPKKEE
-1521 KGVTS
+1521 KSVTS
-1526 SSGSVNLYVTE
+1526 SNGSANLYVTE

-1557 EVKKIDRK
+1557 EVRKIDGK

-1584 ELIIAVLPEDTGG
+1584 ELTIAVLPEDTGG
-1597 SGVAKVEYAWTNTTG
+1597 SGVAKVEYAWTDTTG

-1620 TLTAAADGSYQAEY
+1620 TLTAAADGSYQAQY
-1634 IAAETSKT
+1634 TAAETSKT

-1672 VGAALPSITV
+1672 TAAAAALPSITV
-1682 TGNPSSWTKS
+1682 TGNPASWTKS
-1692 ATLTWKAR
+1692 VTLTWKATP
-1700 QGSGTGAG
+1700 GSGTGAG
-1708 ALAFVYTPK
+1708 ALAFVYTPN
-1717 GTVTENMTVGSCTVT
+1717 GTVTENMTGGSCTVT
-1732 KNGVY
+1732 KNGIY

-1745 GNSAAAEVLV
+1745 GNSMAAEVLV

-1762 PKLEALTAASDK
+1762 PKLEALTAADDK
-1774 PGTIGLLG
+1774 PGTIRLTG
-1782 VTDNHTAVY
+1782 VTDDHTAVY
-1791 DQKGNI
+1791 DKKGNI
-1797 TGYRGSGIRTREYRM
+1797 TGYQGSGIRTREYRM
-1812 QGESTWTTFTGDSFT
+1812 QGENTWTAFTGDSFT

-1842 GNVSEEYRVEMTG
+1842 GNVSEEYRVEMAG
-1855 MDVTAPTVSC
+1855 MDTTAPTVSC
-1865 TVNGTRN
+1865 VVNGTRN

-1885 KLTFTDKA
+1885 KLTFADKA

-1899 PSDVQSA
+1899 PSGVQSA

-1926 AAAVAAGEYTISL
+1926 AATVAAGEYTISL
-1939 SDYYGTCYLYYKVT
+1939 SDYYGICYLYYKVT

-1988 GLPMSI
+1988 GLPMRV

-2002 GKLTGTTQTEVL
+2002 GKLTGTAQTEVL
-2014 AELEAYQGI
+2014 AELPAYQGI
-2023 YRFSELKKTQ
+2023 YRFSELKKKQ
-2033 PVYTVKS
+2033 EVYTVKS

-2058 CEQKTFYVRQI
+2058 CEQKTFYVRQV

-2076 SSVEPQLIWTT
+2076 SGVEPQLIWTT
-2087 CNSLIPGAAVQCA
+2087 YNGLTPGAAVQCA
-2100 VTEPQEPVREGYTF
+2100 VTEPQKPVREGYTF
-2114 GGWYRDAECTDSR
+2114 GGWYKDAECTDIR
-2127 KFDFGTQSQV
+2127 KFNFDTQSQL

-2155 YKLSLPDGS
+2155 YNLSLPDGS
-2164 VYEPE
+2164 VYEAE
-2169 DMYKTYVHGQELT
+2169 DMYKSYVHGQELT

-2194 GWYDNAGYTGTAYTK
+2194 GWYDSAGYTGTAYTK
-2209 IGAEEYGDKIC
+2209 IGAAEYGDKTC

-2231 LAASVESDVSPNT
+2231 LAASVESNVSPNT
-2244 KGWYNTDQIRMVLS
+2244 KGWYSTDQVRIALS
-2258 YSDNKGVTGLY
+2258 YSDNKGVKSLY

-2288 TTVTKDYACV
+2288 TTVAKDYACV

-2317 TEALTVKLDTIKPV
+2317 TDVLTVKLDTIKPV

-2352 SLEITIPVAEA
+2352 SLEITIPVE
-2363 GSGIESVEYKL
+2363 
-2374 IPEDSST
+2374 
-2381 AGQPSVKKASVENR
+2381 
-2395 AGYKAVIYIN
+2395 
-2405 PDFKGK
+2405 
-2411 IMITARDHAGN
+2411 
-2422 VSDTKMIGTDGSGI
+2422 
-2436 HGIIVEDHAPEITFL
+2436 
-2451 VNGSESPEKEYEK
+2451 
-2464 APTVIVTVKDDK
+2464 
-2476 ENAISAGLASAA
+2476 
-2488 YQIGNSAE
+2488 
-2496 CVLQED
+2496 
-2502 FTTSIRTEVKF
+2502 
-2513 SIPTEKLPAAGAD
+2513 
-2526 ITVKAMDN
+2526 
-2534 AGNRA
+2534 
-2539 EKKITV
+2539 
-2545 RIHTH
+2545 
-2550 SAVLV
+2550 
-2555 QAVEPT
+2555 
-2561 CLAKGNKA
+2561 
-2569 YYVCDCG
+2569 
-2576 RWYAD
+2576 
-2581 SSCTTEITSQDVVLP
+2581 
-2596 AKGHTET
+2596 
-2603 IDPAKEATC
+2603 
-2612 TQTGRTQGSHCSV
+2612 
-2625 CGVVIKAQTVTPAL
+2625 
-2639 GHHYSGDYAYDADG
+2639 
-2653 HWRVCSRCAAL
+2653 
-2664 EEKHSHVYD
+2664 
-2673 NDKDAI
+2673 
-2679 CNDCGFERTIKN
+2679 
-2691 PEPEKPDTYRVSYKL
+2691 
-2706 SLPDGSVYEP
+2706 
-2716 EDSYKTYVHGQ
+2716 
-2727 ELTMPV
+2727 
-2733 PSQEGYVFCG
+2733 
-2743 WYDNAG
+2743 
-2749 YTGTAY
+2749 
-2755 TKIGAE
+2755 
-2761 EYGDKTCYG
+2761 
-2770 YFKDVQKPE
+2770 
-2779 LAASVESNVSP
+2779 
-2790 NTKGWYSTDQIR
+2790 
-2802 MVLSYS
+2802 
-2808 DNKGVTGLYGKV
+2808 
-2820 DDGGYEEINGV
+2820 
-2831 ITEGGTTVTK
+2831 
-2841 DYACVEGW
+2841 
-2849 HTYTFKAVDAAGNET
+2849 
-2864 VTDAM
+2864 
-2869 TVKLDTIKPE
+2869 
-2879 MGEAAFN
+2879 
-2886 EGYKNLWNWLIRKDS
+2886 
-2901 LEITIPVA
+2901 

-2925 DGSTTAGQASVKK
+2925 DSSTTAGRASVKK

-2952 INPDFKGKI
+2952 VNPDFKGKI
-2961 KITARDYA
+2961 KITAKDYA

-2998 FLVNGSE
+2998 FSVNGSE
-3005 SPEKEYEKAPTVV
+3005 SPAEEYEKAPTVD
-3018 VTVKDDKENAISAG
+3018 VTVKDDKENVLSAG
-3032 LASAAY
+3032 LASVAY
-3038 QIGNSAECVLQEDFT
+3038 QVGNSAEHVLQEDFA

-3062 SIPEEKLPEA
+3062 SIPKEKLPAA

-3086 LAEKKITVRIHTHR
+3086 RAEKKITVRIHTHR
-3100 AVLVKAV
+3100 AVLVQAV
-3107 EPTCLAEGNKAYYIC
+3107 EPTCLTKGNKAYYVC
-3122 DCGRWYADSS
+3122 DCGRWYANSS
-3132 CTTEITSKDVVL
+3132 CTTEITLQDVEL
-3144 PAKGHTEAIDPAKEA
+3144 PAKGHN
-3159 TCMQTGLTQGSH
+3159 
-3171 CSDCGLVIKAQTVTP
+3171 
-3186 ALGHHYSGDY
+3186 YSGDY
-3196 AYDADGHW
+3196 AYDAGGHW

-3217 SHVYD
+3217 GHVYD

-3233 FERTIKNPE
+3233 FERTIKKPE
-3242 PEKPGGS
+3242 PEKPGGG
-3249 GTETPSPTVQPEKPE
+3249 GTETSNPPTPSGQPDKPE
-3264 NTPEKKLE
+3264 DK
-3272 NTPEK
+3272 
-3277 KPEKKPENTTEK
+3277 
-3289 KPENTPENKPENTP
+3289 PENKPTDKPENKLTNKAENKP
-3303 DEQPDIGD
+3303 TDKPENKSTDKPENKLTNKAENKPTDKPENKLENKPGNKTDEQPDIKDD
-3311 VLNVPEMTEDGKA
+3311 VDVPEMTEDGKVD
-3324 NTSGEAV
+3324 TSGEAV
-3331 PTGNVKGMADTS
+3331 PTGNVQGMADTS
-3343 TALKIGEGTVTV
+3343 TALDFGDGTVIV

-3377 VLTPAQLKSAAAGEN
+3377 VLTPAQLQSVTAGEN
-3392 IEIRVEVKDISG
+3392 IEIRIEVKDISG
-3404 NVPEKDKSAIENGI
+3404 NVPRKDQSAIENGI

-3444 ADWNAVT
+3444 ADWNAAT
-3451 GTVEP
+3451 GTAEP
-3456 VEVVIGIPQKMQS
+3456 VEVVIGIPQKLQS

-3474 FIVRSHEGEYTL
+3474 FIIRSHEGEYTL

-3519 AGKCS
+3519 VGKCS

-3532 LGICYFVWLIL
+3532 LGICYFVWLMVI
-3543 IMAVLLIIFRV
+3543 ITVLLIIWIV
-3554 IRRNRNVRENQKP
+3554 IRRKKNAKV

>member
-1 MKIHKLKAGEKAAR
+1 MVIIMKIHMLKDREKVMR
-15 ITALVLTAA
+15 GTALVLAAA

-32 AVFATANE
+32 TVFATN
-40 GIKTQEVITGFGELD
+40 GKKIKTQEVITGFAELD
-55 ESAAV
+55 KSVAV

-66 AQESEIVFPD
+66 ALESEIVFPD
-76 TLTVML
+76 TLTV
-82 ETDSV
+82 TVDTKSV
-87 EESTGDVTQE
+87 EESVGDVTKE
-97 TEDSTKENTESEE
+97 TENPTKEDTESEE
-110 IQTPEKDTE
+110 IQTPEKGTE
-119 HGESTASGENTDTGE
+119 HEESTDSGENQDTGENTDSGEHTETGENTDSGEGTGTGE
-134 STASGESTDTGESTA
+134 STDSGESTGTGESID
-149 SGESTDTGERTA
+149 SG
-161 SEENAGTEDDAAEEE
+161 ENAGPEERKGTEEDAAEEVYAVVEE
-176 QPAPVET
+176 QPVAKAYTAEEEQPAEEGGAAEEVNPAPVET

-196 VTWENNTADSFDSS
+196 VTWEHNRADSFDSS
-210 ALGNHYVYIPVI
+210 TLGNHYVYTPVI

-240 IAAIGGQELAELLA
+240 IAAIGGQGSAELLA

-262 LTYLSTGVENKEII
+262 LTYLSTGVVNKEII
-276 DPEQL
+276 DREQL
-281 AEAREQLDAWLA
+281 TEAREQLDSWLA
-293 ENKTEDTENKEIL
+293 ENQTDDTENKETL
-306 SGEEEERLAE
+306 SGEEKERLAE
-316 LIQRLKGLE
+316 LIRRLEGLE

-334 MDLKCPYHYPETIQ
+334 MDLECPYHYPEMIQ

-370 VEPPEENAMPAA
+370 VEPPEENALPAA
-382 AWGTDQPR
+382 VWDTDQPL
-390 RAPARAPALTPH
+390 RAPAKAPALTPH

-408 TEDNENNSHTG
+408 TTDNENNSHTG
-419 KADGDIDESM
+419 KADGDIDENM
-429 GCSNKKHPIEL
+429 GFSNKKHPIEL

-464 DGETDYVYLNDDIY
+464 YGETDYVYLNDDIY
-478 LPMNQTNKFNKNYNN
+478 LPMDQTNQFNKKYNN

-508 TVLEIPLEKL
+508 SVLEIPLEKL
-518 KKGKNVISVTVAPR
+518 KKGKNVISVTVAPPT
-532 SWIVRI
+532 WIVRI

-546 GGAADPNIEKF
+546 GGAADPDIEKF

-569 TVTVQSLVT
+569 TVTVHSLVT
-578 IRQKGNKE
+578 IRQKGKKE

-607 KAKSQEQIALSMP
+607 KAQSQEQIALSMP

-638 TEAINATDSFS
+638 TEAIKATDSFS

-677 ITVKAEDMLKIG
+677 ITVKAEDIPKIG

-706 KKYTFTINYKLK
+706 KKYTFTITYKLK
-718 GSDKSFLYQ
+718 GSDKSLSYP

-734 KTAPVITYT
+734 KTAPVLTYT

-764 SVSDNHRLAD
+764 SVSDNRRLAE

-781 PKDIAA
+781 PNNIAA
-787 LPGTKTISVKA
+787 LPGKKTIQVTA

-803 NTTTHN
+803 NTTTKD

-833 DSFELKAVLAHTGG
+833 DSFDLKAVLAHTGG

-854 FVWGVMPTP
+854 FVWGVMPAP

-869 GSVKTA
+869 GSAKTA
-875 SVIKTKNGNLIAK
+875 SVITAKNGNLNVK
-888 ATGLTSG
+888 ATGLNAG
-895 VEYYARAYAKVTS
+895 VEYYARAYAKVTAA
-908 DGKAKVYY
+908 GKEKVYY
-916 SEAEKFGFGIP
+916 SEAGKFGFGIP

-943 ATFTITRSNG
+943 AIFTITRSHG
-953 TDKYQEVY
+953 TDKAQTVY
-961 YRTVNGSA
+961 CRTVNGSA
-969 VGGTHFTHTEGAV
+969 VGGTHFTHIPQSPV
-982 YFAEGETSK
+982 YFKEGETSK
-991 TVTVTELGVTEPYQS
+991 TVTVTELGVTNAYQS

-1020 LELYRVGVGGGTIDQ
+1020 LEIYRVTGGGTIDQ
-1035 TRRSMQRTMP
+1035 TRRSMQRTMS

-1056 YTTEKTITHVADT
+1056 YTTEKTITHVAET
-1069 SGKNGKRIAD
+1069 SGKNGNRIAD
-1079 TTNNQGG
+1079 TNQNQGG
-1086 KATNVSFLK
+1086 KRTNVSFLK
-1095 NRYKDTNYHTS
+1095 NRYNDTNYHTS
-1106 SSFPGYYTDARQQE
+1106 SSFSGYYTDARQQE
-1120 YLKST
+1120 YLRST
-1125 AGGWYYRYVLRAY
+1125 AGGWYYRYVLKAY
-1138 EDKDGYEHAYMGTEP
+1138 ELKDGYEHAYMGTEP
-1153 LEDRNY
+1153 LEDKNY
-1159 DTKSKK
+1159 DISNEK
-1165 ADAAVAGVNG
+1165 AAVTGVKG

-1181 FLQPAGKSAGTYYFP
+1181 FLQPVKDPAGTYYFP
-1196 DTRTGGGEGSY
+1196 NTRTGGGEGAG
-1207 YPKNSSGTAYGY
+1207 YPLNSSGTTHGY
-1219 NGKTWVKLVGVDQT
+1219 NGKTWVKLGVDQT
-1233 CYAYFGATGD
+1233 CYAYFGATGAD
-1243 FDDVWYVDGL
+1243 DDVWYVDGL

-1287 LVFDEIVDGQNSS
+1287 LVFDEIVDSQNSS

-1328 GKVSS
+1328 GTVSS
-1333 AVSLNSDT
+1333 TVSLNSDT
-1341 ALKVYS
+1341 ALKVNS
-1347 ISNPG
+1347 ISNLS
-1352 SIQDMCNLS
+1352 SIKDMCNLS

-1384 VKADTSGSLPRH
+1384 VRADTSGSLPRH
-1396 KATITATGADSIR
+1396 KATITATGADSIQ
-1409 YAWTKDAALPGY
+1409 YAWTTGTALPSY

-1426 TSGTQLT
+1426 KSGTQLT

-1460 QYQAFTFMNPAI
+1460 ECLAFPFMNPAI
-1472 TNVSVR
+1472 TDVSVR
-1478 AGSTVASAE
+1478 AGSAAASAD

-1496 YIVAQYAGAQS
+1496 YIVVQYAGAQK
-1507 TGTKLTFGGPKKEV
+1507 TGTKLTYDGPKKVENDI
-1521 KGVTS
+1521 TS
-1526 SSGSVNLYVTE
+1526 SRGSAYLYVTE

-1547 TYGNVISKTI
+1547 SYGNVISKTI
-1557 EVKKIDRK
+1557 EVRKIDRK
-1565 KPTVTLRSGSSTGA
+1565 KPTVTLRSGSNTGEG
-1579 DTVYN
+1579 TVYN
-1584 ELIIAVLPEDTGG
+1584 ELTIAVLPEDTGG

-1612 TPSTSTWK
+1612 TPSAWK
-1620 TLTAAADGSYQAEY
+1620 TLTAAADGSYQAQY
-1634 IAAETSKT
+1634 TAAETSKT

-1672 VGAALPSITV
+1672 TAAALPSITV

-1692 ATLTWKAR
+1692 ATLTWKAA

-1762 PKLEALTAASDK
+1762 PKLDSLTAAGGK
-1774 PGTIGLLG
+1774 PGTIGLMG
-1782 VTDNHTAVY
+1782 VTDDHTAVY
-1791 DQKGNI
+1791 DKKGNI
-1797 TGYRGSGIRTREYRM
+1797 TGYQGSGIRTREYRM
-1812 QGESTWTTFTGDSFT
+1812 QGESTWTTFTGDSFS

-1865 TVNGTRN
+1865 TVNGTLN

-1885 KLTFTDKA
+1885 KLTFADKA

-1899 PSDVQSA
+1899 PSGVQSA

-1939 SDYYGTCYLYYKVT
+1939 SDYYGICYLYYKVT

-1960 DGFSE
+1960 DGFSD

-1978 GPDKAQPLSA
+1978 GPDKARPLSA
-1988 GLPMSI
+1988 GLPMRV

-2002 GKLTGTTQTEVL
+2002 GKLTGTVQTEVL
-2014 AELEAYQGI
+2014 AELPAYQGI
-2023 YRFSELKKTQ
+2023 YSLSGLKKKQ
-2033 PVYTVKS
+2033 EVYTVKN

-2076 SSVEPQLIWTT
+2076 SSVESQLIWTT
-2087 CNSLIPGAAVQCA
+2087 YNGLIPGSDVQCA

-2114 GGWYRDAECTDSR
+2114 GGWYEDAECTDSR
-2127 KFDFGTQSQV
+2127 KFDFDTQSQV
-2137 MTDTTLFAK
+2137 MTDKSLFAK

-2155 YKLSLPDGS
+2155 YNLSLPDGS

-2169 DMYKTYVHGQELT
+2169 DMYKTYVHGQELV
-2182 MPVPSQEGYVFC
+2182 MPVPSQDGYAFC

-2209 IGAEEYGDKIC
+2209 IGAAEYGDKTC

-2231 LAASVESDVSPNT
+2231 LAASVESNVSPNT
-2244 KGWYNTDQIRMVLS
+2244 KGWYNTDQIRIVLS
-2258 YSDNKGVTGLY
+2258 YSDNKGVTNLY

-2275 GYEEIPGVITEGG
+2275 GYEEIPGVITKGG
-2288 TTVTKDYACV
+2288 TTVTKEYACV

-2317 TEALTVKLDTIKPV
+2317 TDALTVKLDTIKPV

-2352 SLEITIPVAEA
+2352 SLEITVPVEEM

-2374 IPEDSST
+2374 IPEDGST

-2422 VSDTKMIGTDGSGI
+2422 ASDTKAIGTDGSGI
-2436 HGIIVEDHAPEITFL
+2436 HGIIVEDNAPEITFL
-2451 VNGSESPEKEYEK
+2451 VNGSESLAEEYEK
-2464 APTVIVTVKDDK
+2464 APTVVVAVKDD
-2476 ENAISAGLASAA
+2476 ENNVISAGLASVA
-2488 YQIGNSAE
+2488 YQVGNSTE
-2496 CVLQED
+2496 HVLHED

-2513 SIPTEKLPAAGAD
+2513 SIPEEKLPAAGAD
-2526 ITVKAMDN
+2526 ITVKAVDN

-2550 SAVLV
+2550 RAVLV
-2555 QAVEPT
+2555 KAVEPT

-2581 SSCTTEITSQDVVLP
+2581 SSCMTEITLQDVVLP

-2612 TQTGRTQGSHCSV
+2612 MQTGRTQGSHCSV

-2673 NDKDAI
+2673 DDKDTI
-2679 CNDCGFERTIKN
+2679 CNDCGFERTIK
-2691 PEPEKPDTYRVSYKL
+2691 
-2706 SLPDGSVYEP
+2706 
-2716 EDSYKTYVHGQ
+2716 
-2727 ELTMPV
+2727 
-2733 PSQEGYVFCG
+2733 
-2743 WYDNAG
+2743 
-2749 YTGTAY
+2749 
-2755 TKIGAE
+2755 
-2761 EYGDKTCYG
+2761 
-2770 YFKDVQKPE
+2770 KPE
-2779 LAASVESNVSP
+2779 
-2790 NTKGWYSTDQIR
+2790 
-2802 MVLSYS
+2802 
-2808 DNKGVTGLYGKV
+2808 
-2820 DDGGYEEINGV
+2820 
-2831 ITEGGTTVTK
+2831 
-2841 DYACVEGW
+2841 
-2849 HTYTFKAVDAAGNET
+2849 
-2864 VTDAM
+2864 
-2869 TVKLDTIKPE
+2869 
-2879 MGEAAFN
+2879 
-2886 EGYKNLWNWLIRKDS
+2886 
-2901 LEITIPVA
+2901 
-2909 EAGSGIESVD
+2909 
-2919 YELIRE
+2919 
-2925 DGSTTAGQASVKK
+2925 
-2938 ASGENSAGYTAVIY
+2938 
-2952 INPDFKGKI
+2952 
-2961 KITARDYA
+2961 
-2969 GNVSDTK
+2969 
-2976 MIGTDGSG
+2976 
-2984 IHGIIVEDHAPEIT
+2984 
-2998 FLVNGSE
+2998 
-3005 SPEKEYEKAPTVV
+3005 
-3018 VTVKDDKENAISAG
+3018 
-3032 LASAAY
+3032 
-3038 QIGNSAECVLQEDFT
+3038 
-3053 TGIRTEVKF
+3053 
-3062 SIPEEKLPEA
+3062 
-3072 GADITVKAVDNAGN
+3072 
-3086 LAEKKITVRIHTHR
+3086 
-3100 AVLVKAV
+3100 
-3107 EPTCLAEGNKAYYIC
+3107 
-3122 DCGRWYADSS
+3122 
-3132 CTTEITSKDVVL
+3132 
-3144 PAKGHTEAIDPAKEA
+3144 
-3159 TCMQTGLTQGSH
+3159 
-3171 CSDCGLVIKAQTVTP
+3171 
-3186 ALGHHYSGDY
+3186 
-3196 AYDADGHW
+3196 
-3204 RVCSRCAALEEKH
+3204 
-3217 SHVYD
+3217 
-3222 DDKDAICNDCG
+3222 
-3233 FERTIKNPE
+3233 
-3242 PEKPGGS
+3242 
-3249 GTETPSPTVQPEKPE
+3249 
-3264 NTPEKKLE
+3264 
-3272 NTPEK
+3272 
-3277 KPEKKPENTTEK
+3277 
-3289 KPENTPENKPENTP
+3289 PENKPESKPENKPESKPENKPESKPENQPESKPENKPESKPENQPENKPESKPENKPESKPENKLESKPENKPQSKPENKTESKPENQPENKPADSP
-3303 DEQPDIGD
+3303 DISGQPDIGD
-3311 VLNVPEMTEDGKA
+3311 VLNVPEMTDGGKVD
-3324 NTSGEAV
+3324 TSGEAV
-3331 PTGNVKGMADTS
+3331 PTGNVQGMADTS
-3343 TALKIGEGTVTV
+3343 TALELGNGTVRV
-3355 TVVCEEQEYT
+3355 TVVCQEQEYT
-3365 AGVSDTAAVVNA
+3365 AGVSDTAAVVRA
-3377 VLTPAQLKSAAAGEN
+3377 VLTPVQLQSVAAGEN
-3392 IEIRVEVKDISG
+3392 IEIRVDVKDISG
-3404 NVPEKDKSAIENGI
+3404 NVPKKDKSTIENGI

-3424 IPDLT
+3424 MPDLI
-3429 LGMYVDISLFVKIGE
+3429 LGMYVDISLFMKIGE

-3451 GTVEP
+3451 GTEEP
-3456 VEVVIGIPQKMQS
+3456 IEVVIGIPLKLQS
-3469 IDREF
+3469 TDREF
-3474 FIVRSHEGEYTL
+3474 FIIRSHEGEYTL

-3506 YAIAYKQVSRTPQ
+3506 YAIAYKHVSPASQ
-3519 AGKCS
+3519 NCKCS

-3543 IMAVLLIIFRV
+3543 IMAVLLIVWRV
-3554 IRRNRNVRENQKP
+3554 VRRNRNVGEKRKFLF

>member
-15 ITALVLTAA
+15 GTALVLTAA

-32 AVFATANE
+32 SVFATANE
-40 GIKTQEVITGFGELD
+40 GIKTQEVITGFGTLD

-76 TLTVML
+76 TLTVIL

-110 IQTPEKDTE
+110 IQTLEKDTE
-119 HGESTASGENTDTGE
+119 HGE

-149 SGESTDTGERTA
+149 SGESTDTGESMDSGESTDTGESMDSGESTDVGESTA
-161 SEENAGTEDDAAEEE
+161 SEENAGTEDDAAE
-176 QPAPVET
+176 VET
-183 IPPVKSTRETSIH
+183 IPPVKSTRESSIH

-210 ALGNHYVYIPVI
+210 VLGNHYVYTPVI
-222 PEEYRVAD
+222 PEEYMVAD

-276 DPEQL
+276 DRKQL

-293 ENKTEDTENKEIL
+293 ENKTDDTENKETL

-316 LIQRLKGLE
+316 LIRRLEGLE

-334 MDLKCPYHYPETIQ
+334 MDLECPYHYPEMIQ
-348 QRMAEDEL
+348 QRMSEDEL

-370 VEPPEENAMPAA
+370 VEPPEENALSAA
-382 AWGTDQPR
+382 VWDTDQPR
-390 RAPARAPALTPH
+390 RAPAKAPALTPH

-408 TEDNENNSHTG
+408 TTDNENNSHTG
-419 KADGDIDESM
+419 KADGDIDVSM
-429 GCSNKKHPIEL
+429 GFSDKKHPIEL

-464 DGETDYVYLNDDIY
+464 YGETDYVYLNDDIY
-478 LPMNQTNKFNKNYNN
+478 LPMNQTNKFNKKYNN
-493 ETIGYLSGTDNTWNT
+493 ETIGYLSGTNNTWNT
-508 TVLEIPLEKL
+508 TVLEIPIEKL
-518 KKGKNVISVTVAPR
+518 KKGKNVISVTVAPPT
-532 SWIVRI
+532 WIVRI

-546 GGAADPNIEKF
+546 GGAADSNIEKF
-557 SLELQDTSTKGK
+557 SLELQDTSTKDK

-607 KAKSQEQIALSMP
+607 KAKSQEQIALRMP
-620 LDSPSGVY
+620 LNSPSGVY
-628 KITGILKDPD
+628 KITGILKDPE
-638 TEAINATDSFS
+638 TEEIKATDSFS

-677 ITVKAEDMLKIG
+677 ITVKAENMPKIG

-694 VADGATKTATVN
+694 VADGATKIATVN
-706 KKYTFTINYKLK
+706 KKYTFTITYKLK
-718 GSDKSFLYQ
+718 GSDKSLSYP
-727 VWVDNID
+727 VLVDNID
-734 KTAPVITYT
+734 KTAPVLTYK

-764 SVSDNHRLAD
+764 SVSDKHRLAD

-787 LPGTKTISVKA
+787 LPGKKRIQVTA

-803 NTTTHN
+803 NTTTQN

-833 DSFELKAVLAHTGG
+833 DSFDLKAVLAHTGG

-854 FVWGVMPTP
+854 FVWGVMPAP

-869 GSVKTA
+869 GSAKTA
-875 SVIKTKNGNLIAK
+875 PVITAKNGNLTAK

-895 VEYYARAYAKVTS
+895 VEYYARAYAKVIS
-908 DGKAKVYY
+908 DGKEKVYY
-916 SEAEKFGFGIP
+916 SEAGKFGFGIP

-934 SSVTGSNGK
+934 SSVSGSGGR
-943 ATFTITRSNG
+943 ATFTITRSDG
-953 TDKYQEVY
+953 SDKEQTVY

-969 VGGTHFTHTEGAV
+969 VGGTHFTHIQGTV
-982 YFAEGETSK
+982 LFAEGETSK
-991 TVTVTELGVTEPYQS
+991 TVTVTEHGVTTAYQS

-1020 LELYRVGVGGGTIDQ
+1020 LELYRVEGGGGIDQ
-1035 TRRSMQRTMP
+1035 TRRSKLRTMP

-1056 YTTEKTITHVADT
+1056 YTTEKMITHVAET

-1079 TTNNQGG
+1079 TNQNQGG
-1086 KATNVSFLK
+1086 KRKNVSFLK
-1095 NRYKDTNYHTS
+1095 NRYNDTNYHTS
-1106 SSFPGYYTDARQQE
+1106 SSFSSYYTDARQQE

-1125 AGGWYYRYVLRAY
+1125 AGGWYYRYVLKAY
-1138 EDKDGYEHAYMGTEP
+1138 ELEDGYEHAYLGTEP

-1159 DTKSKK
+1159 DISNEE
-1165 ADAAVAGVNG
+1165 AAVVGVKG

-1181 FLQPAGKSAGTYYFP
+1181 FLQPAKKTAGTYYFP
-1196 DTRTGGGEGSY
+1196 DTRTGGGEGKY
-1207 YPKNSSGTAYGY
+1207 YPKNSSGTTHGY
-1219 NGKTWVKLVGVDQT
+1219 NGKTWVKLVVDQT
-1233 CYAYFGATGD
+1233 CFAYFGATGAD
-1243 FDDVWYVDGL
+1243 TDEWYVDGL

-1287 LVFDEIVDGQNSS
+1287 LVFDEIVDSQNSS

-1333 AVSLNSDT
+1333 TVSLNSTDT
-1341 ALKVYS
+1341 LKVKS
-1347 ISNPG
+1347 ISSIG
-1352 SIQDMCNLS
+1352 SIKDMCNLS

-1371 TNIKVDATKPELT
+1371 TNIKVDTTKPTLT

-1396 KATITATGADSIR
+1396 KATITATGAASIQ
-1409 YAWTKDAALPGY
+1409 YAWTKDTALPGY

-1426 TSGTQLT
+1426 ASGTQLT

-1472 TNVSVR
+1472 TDVSVR
-1478 AGSTVASAE
+1478 AGSTAASAD
-1487 AADVWKPGK
+1487 AANVWKSGK
-1496 YIVAQYAGAQS
+1496 YIVVQYAGAQS
-1507 TGTKLTFGGPKKEV
+1507 TGTTLTFDGPKKEV
-1521 KGVTS
+1521 KSITS
-1526 SSGSVNLYVTE
+1526 SSGSANLYVTE
-1537 NGSYTVTLTD
+1537 NGSYTVMLTD
-1547 TYGNVISKTI
+1547 SYGNVISKTI

-1579 DTVYN
+1579 DRVYN
-1584 ELIIAVLPEDTGG
+1584 ELTIAVLPEDTGG
-1597 SGVAKVEYAWTNTTG
+1597 SGVAKVEYAWTNTAG
-1612 TPSTSTWK
+1612 APSAWTPLS
-1620 TLTAAADGSYQAEY
+1620 AAADGSYQAEY
-1634 IAAETSKT
+1634 TAEEIAKT
-1642 AKYLHVRVTDG
+1642 VKYLHVRVTDG

-1672 VGAALPSITV
+1672 TAAALPSITV
-1682 TGNPSSWTKS
+1682 TGNPSSWTNS
-1692 ATLTWKAR
+1692 AKLVWNITP
-1700 QGSGTGAG
+1700 GSGTGVG
-1708 ALAFVYTPK
+1708 ALAFIYTPK
-1717 GTVTENMTVGSCTVT
+1717 GIVTENMTGGSCTVT

-1745 GNSAAAEVLV
+1745 GNSVATEVLV
-1755 TRIDNEA
+1755 TKIDNEA
-1762 PKLEALTAASDK
+1762 PKLEALTAAGSK
-1774 PGTIGLLG
+1774 PGTIELIGL
-1782 VTDNHTAVY
+1782 TDDNTAVY
-1791 DQKGNI
+1791 DQKGNL
-1797 TGYRGSGIRTREYRM
+1797 TGYGGSGIRTREYRM
-1812 QGESTWTTFTGDSFT
+1812 QGESTWTTFTGNSFT
-1827 VAKNGSYVVRLTDNA
+1827 VKKNGNYVVRLTDNA
-1842 GNVSEEYRVEMTG
+1842 GNVSEEYRVEMTD

-1865 TVNGTRN
+1865 TVNGTLN
-1872 GTSGWYLDSNVSV
+1872 GASGWYLDPNVSV
-1885 KLTFTDKA
+1885 KLTFTDMA
-1893 GAEGGT
+1893 GTEGGT
-1899 PSDVQSA
+1899 PSGIQSA
-1906 AYQWVTDTSKK
+1906 AYQWVTDTSQK
-1917 PATGMVNLD
+1917 PVTGMVDLD
-1926 AAAVAAGEYTISL
+1926 ATAVAAGEYTISL

-1953 DRKGNVR
+1953 DQKGNVR

-1965 QIKKDDV
+1965 QIKKDDI
-1972 HRLEFT
+1972 HHLEFI

-1988 GLPMSI
+1988 GLTMNV

-2002 GKLTGTTQTEVL
+2002 GKLTGTVQTEVL

-2023 YRFSELKKTQ
+2023 YRLSELKEKQ
-2033 PVYTVKS
+2033 AVYTVNS
-2040 TGTKQIQYYKN
+2040 TGTKQIQYYKK

-2087 CNSLIPGAAVQCA
+2087 YNGLTPGAAVQCA
-2100 VTEPQEPVREGYTF
+2100 VTEPQKPVREGYTF
-2114 GGWYRDAECTDSR
+2114 GGWYRDAECTDIR
-2127 KFDFGTQSQV
+2127 KFNFDTQSQL

-2146 WIPNSYRVY
+2146 WIPNSYRVSY
-2155 YKLSLPDGS
+2155 NLSLPDGS

-2169 DMYKTYVHGQELT
+2169 NIYKSYVHGQELT

-2194 GWYDNAGYTGTAYTK
+2194 GWYDNAGYTGTPYTK
-2209 IGAEEYGDKIC
+2209 IGAAEYGDKTC

-2231 LAASVESDVSPNT
+2231 LAASVKSNVSPNT
-2244 KGWYNTDQIRMVLS
+2244 KGWYNTDQIRIVLS
-2258 YSDNKGVTGLY
+2258 YSDNKGVKSLY

-2275 GYEEIPGVITEGG
+2275 GYEEIKGVITEGG
-2288 TTVTKDYACV
+2288 TTITKDYACV
-2298 EGTHTYTFKA
+2298 EGWHTYTFKA

-2317 TEALTVKLDTIKPV
+2317 TDTMTVKLDTIKPV

-2381 AGQPSVKKASVENR
+2381 AGQPSVKKASVENH

-2436 HGIIVEDHAPEITFL
+2436 HGVIVEDNAPEITFL

-2496 CVLQED
+2496 CVVQED
-2502 FTTSIRTEVKF
+2502 FTTSIKTEVKF

-2526 ITVKAMDN
+2526 IIVKAMDN

-2581 SSCTTEITSQDVVLP
+2581 SSCTTEIKSQDVVLP
-2596 AKGHTET
+2596 AKGHN
-2603 IDPAKEATC
+2603 
-2612 TQTGRTQGSHCSV
+2612 
-2625 CGVVIKAQTVTPAL
+2625 
-2639 GHHYSGDYAYDADG
+2639 YSGNYAYDADG
-2653 HWRVCSRCAAL
+2653 HWRVCSRC
-2664 EEKHSHVYD
+2664 S
-2673 NDKDAI
+2673 
-2679 CNDCGFERTIKN
+2679 
-2691 PEPEKPDTYRVSYKL
+2691 
-2706 SLPDGSVYEP
+2706 
-2716 EDSYKTYVHGQ
+2716 
-2727 ELTMPV
+2727 
-2733 PSQEGYVFCG
+2733 
-2743 WYDNAG
+2743 
-2749 YTGTAY
+2749 
-2755 TKIGAE
+2755 
-2761 EYGDKTCYG
+2761 
-2770 YFKDVQKPE
+2770 
-2779 LAASVESNVSP
+2779 
-2790 NTKGWYSTDQIR
+2790 
-2802 MVLSYS
+2802 
-2808 DNKGVTGLYGKV
+2808 
-2820 DDGGYEEINGV
+2820 
-2831 ITEGGTTVTK
+2831 
-2841 DYACVEGW
+2841 
-2849 HTYTFKAVDAAGNET
+2849 
-2864 VTDAM
+2864 
-2869 TVKLDTIKPE
+2869 
-2879 MGEAAFN
+2879 
-2886 EGYKNLWNWLIRKDS
+2886 
-2901 LEITIPVA
+2901 
-2909 EAGSGIESVD
+2909 
-2919 YELIRE
+2919 
-2925 DGSTTAGQASVKK
+2925 
-2938 ASGENSAGYTAVIY
+2938 
-2952 INPDFKGKI
+2952 
-2961 KITARDYA
+2961 
-2969 GNVSDTK
+2969 
-2976 MIGTDGSG
+2976 
-2984 IHGIIVEDHAPEIT
+2984 
-2998 FLVNGSE
+2998 
-3005 SPEKEYEKAPTVV
+3005 
-3018 VTVKDDKENAISAG
+3018 
-3032 LASAAY
+3032 
-3038 QIGNSAECVLQEDFT
+3038 
-3053 TGIRTEVKF
+3053 
-3062 SIPEEKLPEA
+3062 
-3072 GADITVKAVDNAGN
+3072 
-3086 LAEKKITVRIHTHR
+3086 
-3100 AVLVKAV
+3100 
-3107 EPTCLAEGNKAYYIC
+3107 
-3122 DCGRWYADSS
+3122 
-3132 CTTEITSKDVVL
+3132 
-3144 PAKGHTEAIDPAKEA
+3144 
-3159 TCMQTGLTQGSH
+3159 
-3171 CSDCGLVIKAQTVTP
+3171 
-3186 ALGHHYSGDY
+3186 
-3196 AYDADGHW
+3196 
-3204 RVCSRCAALEEKH
+3204 ALEEKH

-3222 DDKDAICNDCG
+3222 DDRDTICNDCG
-3233 FERTIKNPE
+3233 FDRTIKKPE

-3249 GTETPSPTVQPEKPE
+3249 GTETPLPPAQPEKTE
-3264 NTPEKKLE
+3264 NI
-3272 NTPEK
+3272 
-3277 KPEKKPENTTEK
+3277 
-3289 KPENTPENKPENTP
+3289 PENKPENKP
-3303 DEQPDIGD
+3303 AGSPGISGSLEKPADKPADKPGISEQPGIKDI
-3311 VLNVPEMTEDGKA
+3311 LLVPEMTAGGKVD
-3324 NTSGEAV
+3324 TSGEAV

-3343 TALKIGEGTVTV
+3343 TVLKIGEGTVTV
-3355 TVVCEEQEYT
+3355 MVVCEEQEYT
-3365 AGVSDTAAVVNA
+3365 AGVSDTAAVVSA
-3377 VLTPAQLKSAAAGEN
+3377 VLTPAQLQSAAAGEN

-3418 KEYRKE
+3418 KEYHKE
-3424 IPDLT
+3424 IPDLV

-3456 VEVVIGIPQKMQS
+3456 VEVVIGIPQKLQS
-3469 IDREF
+3469 IAREF
-3474 FIVRSHEGEYTL
+3474 FIIRSHEGEYTL

-3506 YAIAYKQVSRTPQ
+3506 YAIAYKQVSQTPQ
-3519 AGKCS
+3519 AAKCS

-3543 IMAVLLIIFRV
+3543 IMAVLLIVFRV
-3554 IRRNRNVRENQKP
+3554 IRRNRNVREKQKP

>member
-1 MKIHKLKAGEKAAR
+1 MVIIMKIHMLKDREKAMR
-15 ITALVLTAA
+15 GTALVLAAA

-32 AVFATANE
+32 TVFATN
-40 GIKTQEVITGFGELD
+40 GKKIKTQEVITGFAELD
-55 ESAAV
+55 KSVAV

-66 AQESEIVFPD
+66 ALESEIVFPD
-76 TLTVML
+76 TLTV
-82 ETDSV
+82 TVDTKSV
-87 EESTGDVTQE
+87 EESVGDVTQK
-97 TEDSTKENTESEE
+97 TENPTKEDTESEE
-110 IQTPEKDTE
+110 IQTPEKGTE
-119 HGESTASGENTDTGE
+119 HEESTDSGENPDTGESIDSGESAETGENTDSGEGTGTGE
-134 STASGESTDTGESTA
+134 STDSGESTGTGESID
-149 SGESTDTGERTA
+149 SG
-161 SEENAGTEDDAAEEE
+161 ENAGSEERKGTEEDVAEEE
-176 QPAPVET
+176 QPAEEVYAVVEEQPVAKAYTAEEEQPAEEEGAAEEVSPAPVET

-196 VTWENNTADSFDSS
+196 VTWENNRADSFDSS
-210 ALGNHYVYIPVI
+210 ALGNHYVYTPVI

-240 IAAIGGQELAELLA
+240 IAATGGQGPAELLA

-262 LTYLSTGVENKEII
+262 LTYLSTGVVNKEII
-276 DPEQL
+276 DREQL

-293 ENKTEDTENKEIL
+293 ENQTDDTENKETL
-306 SGEEEERLAE
+306 SGEEKERLAE
-316 LIQRLKGLE
+316 LIQRLEGLE

-334 MDLKCPYHYPETIQ
+334 MDLECPYHYPEMIQ

-370 VEPPEENAMPAA
+370 VEPPEENALPAA
-382 AWGTDQPR
+382 VWDTDQPR
-390 RAPARAPALTPH
+390 RAPAKAPALTPH

-408 TEDNENNSHTG
+408 TTDNENNSHTG
-419 KADGDIDESM
+419 KADGDIDENM
-429 GCSNKKHPIEL
+429 GFSNKKHPIEL

-464 DGETDYVYLNDDIY
+464 YGETDYVYLNDDIY
-478 LPMNQTNKFNKNYNN
+478 LPMDQTNQFNKKYNN

-508 TVLEIPLEKL
+508 SVLEIPLEKL
-518 KKGKNVISVTVAPR
+518 KKGKNVISVTVAPPT
-532 SWIVRI
+532 WIVRI

-546 GGAADPNIEKF
+546 GGAADPDIEKF

-569 TVTVQSLVT
+569 AVTVQSLVT

-607 KAKSQEQIALSMP
+607 KAQSQEQIALSMP

-638 TEAINATDSFS
+638 TEAIKATDSFS

-677 ITVKAEDMLKIG
+677 ITVKAEDMPKLG

-694 VADGATKTATVN
+694 VAAGATKTATVN

-718 GSDKSFLYQ
+718 GSDKSFLYP

-764 SVSDNHRLAD
+764 SVSDNHRLAE

-781 PKDIAA
+781 QKDIAA
-787 LPGTKTISVKA
+787 LPGKKTIQVTA

-803 NTTTHN
+803 NTTTKK
-809 CVITVTAKPL
+809 CEITVTAKPL

-854 FVWGVMPTP
+854 FVWGVMPAP
-863 TLDFHN
+863 TLEFHN
-869 GSVKTA
+869 GSAKTA
-875 SVIKTKNGNLIAK
+875 SVITTKNGNLTAK

-908 DGKAKVYY
+908 DGKEKVYY
-916 SEAEKFGFGIP
+916 SEAGQFGFGIP

-953 TDKYQEVY
+953 TDKLQMVY

-969 VGGTHFTHTEGAV
+969 VGGTHFKHQEGAV
-982 YFAEGETSK
+982 YFKEGETSK
-991 TVTVTELGVTEPYQS
+991 TVTVTELGVTNAYQS

-1020 LELYRVGVGGGTIDQ
+1020 LELYRVTGGGTIDQ
-1035 TRRSMQRTMP
+1035 ARRLMTRTMA

-1056 YTTEKTITHVADT
+1056 YTTEKTITHVAEKT
-1069 SGKNGKRIAD
+1069 GTNGEQIAD
-1079 TTNNQGG
+1079 TRGDQGG
-1086 KATNVSFLK
+1086 KETNVSFLK
-1095 NRYKDTNYHTS
+1095 NRYNFTNYHTS
-1106 SSFPGYYTDARQQE
+1106 SSFSSYYTDARQQE
-1120 YLKST
+1120 YLSST
-1125 AGGWYYRYVLRAY
+1125 ADGWYYRYVLRAY
-1138 EDKDGYEHAYMGTEP
+1138 EGTDGYEHAYLGTVP
-1153 LEDRNY
+1153 LENRHYNING
-1159 DTKSKK
+1159 KE
-1165 ADAAVAGVNG
+1165 AAVAGVNG

-1181 FLQPAGKSAGTYYFP
+1181 FLQPEKGNAGTYCFP
-1196 DTRTGGGEGSY
+1196 DKRTGGGEGSY
-1207 YPKNSSGTAYGY
+1207 YPKNSSGTSHDY
-1219 NGKTWVKLVGVDQT
+1219 NGKTWAKLGVGQT
-1233 CYAYFGATGD
+1233 CYAYFGATGNGY
-1243 FDDVWYVDGL
+1243 DVWYVDGL

-1287 LVFDEIVDGQNSS
+1287 LVFDEIVDRQNSS
-1300 LSSSLTIST
+1300 LSSLTIST

-1333 AVSLNSDT
+1333 AVSLNSDD
-1341 ALKVYS
+1341 ALKVNS
-1347 ISNPG
+1347 ISSIG
-1352 SIQDMCNLS
+1352 SIKDMCNLS

-1371 TNIKVDATKPELT
+1371 TNIKVDATKPALT

-1396 KATITATGADSIR
+1396 KATITATGADTIR
-1409 YAWTKDAALPGY
+1409 YVWTTGTALPGY

-1433 ESRGTAGQTQT
+1433 ESRGTAGQTQK

-1460 QYQAFTFMNPAI
+1460 QYKEFTFMNPAI
-1472 TNVSVR
+1472 TDVSVR
-1478 AGSTVASAE
+1478 AGGATSSAD
-1487 AADVWKPGK
+1487 AADVWKSGK
-1496 YIVAQYAGAQS
+1496 YIVVQYAGVQS
-1507 TGTKLTFGGPKKEV
+1507 TGTTLTFDGPKKEV
-1521 KGVTS
+1521 KSITS
-1526 SSGSVNLYVTE
+1526 SSGSANLYVTE

-1557 EVKKIDRK
+1557 EVRKIDSK

-1620 TLTAAADGSYQAEY
+1620 TLTAAADGSYQAQY
-1634 IAAETSKT
+1634 TAAETSKT

-1672 VGAALPSITV
+1672 TAAALPSITV

-1692 ATLTWKAR
+1692 ATLTWKAAK
-1700 QGSGTGAG
+1700 GSGTGAG

-1717 GTVTENMTVGSCTVT
+1717 GTVTENMTVGSCTVP

-1745 GNSAAAEVLV
+1745 GNSMAAEVLV
-1755 TRIDNEA
+1755 TKIDNEA

-1774 PGTIGLLG
+1774 PGTIRLTG
-1782 VTDNHTAVY
+1782 VTDDHTAVY

-1797 TGYRGSGIRTREYRM
+1797 TGYRGSGIRTKEYKM
-1812 QGESTWTTFTGDSFT
+1812 QGESTWTTFTGDSFS
-1827 VAKNGSYVVRLTDNA
+1827 VAKNGNYVVRLTDNA

-1855 MDVTAPTVSC
+1855 MDVTAPTVGC

-1885 KLTFTDKA
+1885 KLTFADKA

-1899 PSDVQSA
+1899 PSGVWSA

-1960 DGFSE
+1960 DGFSD

-1978 GPDKAQPLSA
+1978 GPDKARPLSA
-1988 GLPMSI
+1988 GLPMRV

-2002 GKLTGTTQTEVL
+2002 GKLTGTVQTEVL
-2014 AELEAYQGI
+2014 AELPAYQGI
-2023 YRFSELKKTQ
+2023 YSLSGLKKKQ
-2033 PVYTVKS
+2033 EVYTVKN

-2076 SSVEPQLIWTT
+2076 SSVESQLIWTT
-2087 CNSLIPGAAVQCA
+2087 YNGLIPGSDVQCA

-2114 GGWYRDAECTDSR
+2114 GGWYEDAECTDSR
-2127 KFDFGTQSQV
+2127 KFDFDTQSQV

-2146 WIPNSYRVY
+2146 WIPNYYNVY
-2155 YKLSLPDGS
+2155 YSLSLPDGS

-2169 DMYKTYVHGQELT
+2169 DMYKTYVHGQELV
-2182 MPVPSQEGYVFC
+2182 MPVPSQDGYAFC

-2209 IGAEEYGDKIC
+2209 IGAAEYGDKTC

-2231 LAASVESDVSPNT
+2231 LAASVESNVSPNT
-2244 KGWYNTDQIRMVLS
+2244 KGWYNTDQIRIVLS
-2258 YSDNKGVTGLY
+2258 YSDNKGVTNLY

-2275 GYEEIPGVITEGG
+2275 GYEEIPGVITKGG
-2288 TTVTKDYACV
+2288 TTVTKEYACV

-2317 TEALTVKLDTIKPV
+2317 TDALTVKLDTIKPV

-2352 SLEITIPVAEA
+2352 SLEITVPVEEM

-2374 IPEDSST
+2374 IPEDGST

-2422 VSDTKMIGTDGSGI
+2422 ASDTKMIGTDGSGI
-2436 HGIIVEDHAPEITFL
+2436 HGIIVEDNAPEITFL
-2451 VNGSESPEKEYEK
+2451 VNGGESLAEEYEK
-2464 APTVIVTVKDDK
+2464 APTVVVAVKDD
-2476 ENAISAGLASAA
+2476 ENNVISAGLASVA

-2496 CVLQED
+2496 CVVQED

-2513 SIPTEKLPAAGAD
+2513 SIPEEKLPAAGAD
-2526 ITVKAMDN
+2526 ITVKAVDN

-2550 SAVLV
+2550 RAVLV
-2555 QAVEPT
+2555 KAVEPT

-2581 SSCTTEITSQDVVLP
+2581 SSCMTEITLQDVVLP

-2612 TQTGRTQGSHCSV
+2612 MQTGRTQGSHCSV

-2673 NDKDAI
+2673 DDKDTI
-2679 CNDCGFERTIKN
+2679 CNDCGFERTIKK
-2691 PEPEKPDTYRVSYKL
+2691 PEPE
-2706 SLPDGSVYEP
+2706 
-2716 EDSYKTYVHGQ
+2716 
-2727 ELTMPV
+2727 
-2733 PSQEGYVFCG
+2733 
-2743 WYDNAG
+2743 N
-2749 YTGTAY
+2749 
-2755 TKIGAE
+2755 
-2761 EYGDKTCYG
+2761 
-2770 YFKDVQKPE
+2770 KPE
-2779 LAASVESNVSP
+2779 S
-2790 NTKGWYSTDQIR
+2790 
-2802 MVLSYS
+2802 
-2808 DNKGVTGLYGKV
+2808 
-2820 DDGGYEEINGV
+2820 
-2831 ITEGGTTVTK
+2831 
-2841 DYACVEGW
+2841 
-2849 HTYTFKAVDAAGNET
+2849 
-2864 VTDAM
+2864 
-2869 TVKLDTIKPE
+2869 
-2879 MGEAAFN
+2879 
-2886 EGYKNLWNWLIRKDS
+2886 
-2901 LEITIPVA
+2901 
-2909 EAGSGIESVD
+2909 
-2919 YELIRE
+2919 
-2925 DGSTTAGQASVKK
+2925 
-2938 ASGENSAGYTAVIY
+2938 
-2952 INPDFKGKI
+2952 
-2961 KITARDYA
+2961 
-2969 GNVSDTK
+2969 
-2976 MIGTDGSG
+2976 
-2984 IHGIIVEDHAPEIT
+2984 
-2998 FLVNGSE
+2998 
-3005 SPEKEYEKAPTVV
+3005 
-3018 VTVKDDKENAISAG
+3018 
-3032 LASAAY
+3032 
-3038 QIGNSAECVLQEDFT
+3038 
-3053 TGIRTEVKF
+3053 
-3062 SIPEEKLPEA
+3062 
-3072 GADITVKAVDNAGN
+3072 
-3086 LAEKKITVRIHTHR
+3086 
-3100 AVLVKAV
+3100 
-3107 EPTCLAEGNKAYYIC
+3107 
-3122 DCGRWYADSS
+3122 
-3132 CTTEITSKDVVL
+3132 
-3144 PAKGHTEAIDPAKEA
+3144 
-3159 TCMQTGLTQGSH
+3159 
-3171 CSDCGLVIKAQTVTP
+3171 
-3186 ALGHHYSGDY
+3186 
-3196 AYDADGHW
+3196 
-3204 RVCSRCAALEEKH
+3204 
-3217 SHVYD
+3217 
-3222 DDKDAICNDCG
+3222 
-3233 FERTIKNPE
+3233 
-3242 PEKPGGS
+3242 
-3249 GTETPSPTVQPEKPE
+3249 KPE
-3264 NTPEKKLE
+3264 N
-3272 NTPEK
+3272 
-3277 KPEKKPENTTEK
+3277 KPESKPENKPES
-3289 KPENTPENKPENTP
+3289 KPENKPESKPENQPENKPESKPENKPENKPESKLENQPENKPESKPENKPENKPESKPENQPESKPENQPENKPADSP
-3303 DEQPDIGD
+3303 DISGQPDIGD
-3311 VLNVPEMTEDGKA
+3311 VLNVPEMTDGSKVD
-3324 NTSGEAV
+3324 TSGEAV
-3331 PTGNVKGMADTS
+3331 PTGNVQGMADTS
-3343 TALKIGEGTVTV
+3343 TALELGNGTVRV

-3365 AGVSDTAAVVNA
+3365 AGVSDTAAVVRA
-3377 VLTPAQLKSAAAGEN
+3377 VLTPVQLQSVAAGEN
-3392 IEIRVEVKDISG
+3392 IEIRVDVKDISG
-3404 NVPEKDKSAIENGI
+3404 NVPKKDKSAIENGM

-3424 IPDLT
+3424 MPDLI
-3429 LGMYVDISLFVKIGE
+3429 LGMYVDISLFMKIGE

-3451 GTVEP
+3451 GTEEP
-3456 VEVVIGIPQKMQS
+3456 IEVVIGIPLKLQS
-3469 IDREF
+3469 TDREF
-3474 FIVRSHEGEYTL
+3474 FIIRSHEGEYTL

-3506 YAIAYKQVSRTPQ
+3506 YAIAYKHVSPASQ
-3519 AGKCS
+3519 NCKCS

-3543 IMAVLLIIFRV
+3543 IMAVLLIVWRV
-3554 IRRNRNVRENQKP
+3554 VQRNRNVGEKQEP

>member
-32 AVFATANE
+32 SVFATANE
-40 GIKTQEVITGFGELD
+40 GIKTQEVITGFGALD

-119 HGESTASGENTDTGE
+119 HGESTASGESTDTGE
-134 STASGESTDTGESTA
+134 STASGESTDTGESMDSGESTDTGESMDSGESTDVGESTA
-149 SGESTDTGERTA
+149 SGESTDTGESMDSGESTDTGESMDSGESTDVGESTA

-176 QPAPVET
+176 T
-183 IPPVKSTRETSIH
+183 IPPVKSTWETSIH

-210 ALGNHYVYIPVI
+210 VLGNHYVYIPVI
-222 PEEYRVAD
+222 PEEYRLAD

-240 IAAIGGQELAELLA
+240 IAAKEGQELAELLA

-262 LTYLSTGVENKEII
+262 LTYLSSGEKNKDMIE
-276 DPEQL
+276 PEQL
-281 AEAREQLDAWLA
+281 AGAREQLDAWLA
-293 ENKTEDTENKEIL
+293 ENKTEDTENKETL

-316 LIQRLKGLE
+316 LIQRLEGLE

-334 MDLKCPYHYPETIQ
+334 MDLKCPYHYPELIQ

-356 PELLTLED
+356 PELLTLEN

-382 AWGTDQPR
+382 AWGTDLPL
-390 RAPARAPALTPH
+390 RAPARASALTPH

-478 LPMNQTNKFNKNYNN
+478 LPMDQTNQSGKKYNK

-586 YATEYTLTQTE
+586 YSTEYTLTQTE

-620 LDSPSGVY
+620 LNSPGGVY

-638 TEAINATDSFS
+638 TEKIKATDSFS

-677 ITVKAEDMLKIG
+677 ITVKAEDMLKLG

-694 VADGATKTATVN
+694 VAAGATMKATEN
-706 KKYTFTINYKLK
+706 KKYAFTITYKLK
-718 GSDKSFLYQ
+718 GSEKSFSYP

-734 KTAPVITYT
+734 KTAPVLTYT
-743 PVTVVEEEKQETV
+743 PVTVVEDEQQETV

-764 SVSDNHRLAD
+764 SVSDNHRLAE

-781 PKDIAA
+781 QNNIAA
-787 LPGTKTISVKA
+787 LPGKKTIQVTA

-803 NTTTHN
+803 NTTTTN
-809 CVITVTAKPL
+809 CEITVIAKPL

-833 DSFELKAVLAHTGG
+833 DSFNLNAVLAHTGG

-854 FVWGVMPTP
+854 FVWGVMPAP
-863 TLDFHN
+863 TVDFHN
-869 GSVKTA
+869 GSKRTA
-875 SVIKTKNGNLIAK
+875 SVVTTKNGNLNVK
-888 ATGLTSG
+888 ATGLNAG

-908 DGKAKVYY
+908 DGKEKVYY

-927 QYGTFSV
+927 KYGTFSV

-953 TDKYQEVY
+953 TDKYQVVY

-982 YFAEGETSK
+982 FFAEGETSK

-1035 TRRSMQRTMP
+1035 AHRSMLRTMP

-1069 SGKNGKRIAD
+1069 SGINGQQIAD
-1079 TTNNQGG
+1079 TTDKQGG
-1086 KATNVSFLK
+1086 KETNVSFLK
-1095 NRYKDTNYHTS
+1095 NRYNFTNYNTS
-1106 SSFPGYYTDARQQE
+1106 SSFSGYYTDIWQQE
-1120 YLKST
+1120 YLRST
-1125 AGGWYYRYVLRAY
+1125 AGGWYYRYVLKAY
-1138 EDKDGYEHAYMGTEP
+1138 EGTDGYEHAYLGTVP
-1153 LEDRNY
+1153 LEDRHYNING
-1159 DTKSKK
+1159 KK
-1165 ADAAVAGVNG
+1165 AAVAGVNG

-1181 FLQPAGKSAGTYYFP
+1181 FLQPEKNNAGTYSFP
-1196 DTRTGGGEGSY
+1196 DTRTGGGEGAG
-1207 YPKNSSGTAYGY
+1207 YPLNSSGTTHDY
-1219 NGKTWVKLVGVDQT
+1219 NGKTWVKLGVNQT
-1233 CYAYFGATGD
+1233 CYAYFGATGSGV
-1243 FDDVWYVDGL
+1243 DVWYVDGL

-1272 MAGGTYLPGDPITVA
+1272 MAKGTYLPGDPITVA
-1287 LVFDEIVDGQNSS
+1287 LVFDEIVDRQNSS

-1328 GKVSS
+1328 GTVSS

-1341 ALKVYS
+1341 ALQVNS
-1347 ISNPG
+1347 ISNPD
-1352 SIQDMCNLS
+1352 SIKDMCNLS

-1371 TNIKVDATKPELT
+1371 TNIKVDATKPVLT
-1384 VKADTSGSLPRH
+1384 VRADTSGSLPRH
-1396 KATITATGADSIR
+1396 KATITATAAASIQ
-1409 YAWTKDAALPGY
+1409 YAWTKDAKLPGY

-1460 QYQAFTFMNPAI
+1460 QYQKFTFMNPAI
-1472 TNVSVR
+1472 TDVSVR
-1478 AGSTVASAE
+1478 ADSTAASAD
-1487 AADVWKPGK
+1487 AADVWKSGK
-1496 YIVAQYAGAQS
+1496 YIVVQYAGAQS
-1507 TGTKLTFGGPKKEV
+1507 TGTTLTFDGPKKEV
-1521 KGVTS
+1521 KSITS
-1526 SSGSVNLYVTE
+1526 SSGSANLYVTE

-1547 TYGNVISKTI
+1547 SYGNVISKTI

-1597 SGVAKVEYAWTNTTG
+1597 SGLAKVEYAWTNTAG
-1612 TPSTSTWK
+1612 TPSASAWK

-1634 IAAETSKT
+1634 TAAEASKT
-1642 AKYLHVRVTDG
+1642 AKYLHVRVTDN

-1672 VGAALPSITV
+1672 VAAALPSITV

-1717 GTVTENMTVGSCTVT
+1717 GTVTENMTGGSCTVT

-1755 TRIDNEA
+1755 TQIDNEA
-1762 PKLEALTAASDK
+1762 PKLASLTTAGGK
-1774 PGTIGLLG
+1774 PGTIRLTG

-1791 DQKGNI
+1791 DQRGNI
-1797 TGYRGSGIRTREYRM
+1797 TGYGGSGIRIREYRM
-1812 QGESTWTTFTGDSFT
+1812 PGESTWTAFTGDSFS
-1827 VAKNGSYVVRLTDNA
+1827 VAKNGSYMVRLTDNA
-1842 GNVSEEYRVEMTG
+1842 GNVSEEYRVEMAG

-1865 TVNGTRN
+1865 TVNGTLN
-1872 GTSGWYLDSNVSV
+1872 GASGWYLDSNVSV
-1885 KLTFTDKA
+1885 KLTFADKA
-1893 GAEGGT
+1893 GTEGGT
-1899 PSDVQSA
+1899 PSGVQSA
-1906 AYQWVTDTSKK
+1906 AYQWVTDTSQK
-1917 PATGMVNLD
+1917 PVTGMVNLD

-1939 SDYYGTCYLYYKVT
+1939 SDYCGTCYLYYKVT
-1953 DRKGNVR
+1953 DRKGNIR

-1965 QIKKDDV
+1965 QIKKDNV
-1972 HRLEFT
+1972 HSLEFT

-2002 GKLTGTTQTEVL
+2002 GKLTGTEQTEVL
-2014 AELEAYQGI
+2014 AELPAYQGI
-2023 YRFSELKKTQ
+2023 YRLSGLKKIQ

-2040 TGTKQIQYYKN
+2040 TGTKQIQYYKK

-2076 SSVEPQLIWTT
+2076 SNVEPQLIWTT
-2087 CNSLIPGAAVQCA
+2087 YNGLIPEPAVQCA
-2100 VTEPQEPVREGYTF
+2100 VTEPQEPVRKGYTF
-2114 GGWYRDAECTDSR
+2114 GGWYRDAKCTDSR

-2146 WIPNSYRVY
+2146 WIPNSYRVN

-2164 VYEPE
+2164 VYEAE
-2169 DMYKTYVHGQELT
+2169 DSYKSYVHGQELT

-2209 IGAEEYGDKIC
+2209 IGAAEYGDKTC

-2231 LAASVESDVSPNT
+2231 LAASVESNVNPNT
-2244 KGWYNTDQIRMVLS
+2244 KGWYNTDQIRIVLS

-2308 VDAAGNETV
+2308 VDAAGNVTV
-2317 TEALTVKLDTIKPV
+2317 TDALTVKLDTIKPV
-2331 IGDAAF
+2331 MGDAAF

-2363 GSGIESVEYKL
+2363 GSGIESVDYEL
-2374 IPEDSST
+2374 ISEDSST
-2381 AGQPSVKKASVENR
+2381 TAGQASVKKASGENS
-2395 AGYKAVIYIN
+2395 AGYTAVIYIN

-2436 HGIIVEDHAPEITFL
+2436 HGIIVEDHAPEITFS

-2464 APTVIVTVKDDK
+2464 APTVIVMVKDDK
-2476 ENAISAGLASAA
+2476 ENAISAGLAS
-2488 YQIGNSAE
+2488 
-2496 CVLQED
+2496 V
-2502 FTTSIRTEVKF
+2502 
-2513 SIPTEKLPAAGAD
+2513 
-2526 ITVKAMDN
+2526 
-2534 AGNRA
+2534 
-2539 EKKITV
+2539 
-2545 RIHTH
+2545 
-2550 SAVLV
+2550 
-2555 QAVEPT
+2555 
-2561 CLAKGNKA
+2561 
-2569 YYVCDCG
+2569 
-2576 RWYAD
+2576 
-2581 SSCTTEITSQDVVLP
+2581 
-2596 AKGHTET
+2596 
-2603 IDPAKEATC
+2603 
-2612 TQTGRTQGSHCSV
+2612 
-2625 CGVVIKAQTVTPAL
+2625 
-2639 GHHYSGDYAYDADG
+2639 
-2653 HWRVCSRCAAL
+2653 
-2664 EEKHSHVYD
+2664 
-2673 NDKDAI
+2673 
-2679 CNDCGFERTIKN
+2679 
-2691 PEPEKPDTYRVSYKL
+2691 
-2706 SLPDGSVYEP
+2706 
-2716 EDSYKTYVHGQ
+2716 
-2727 ELTMPV
+2727 
-2733 PSQEGYVFCG
+2733 
-2743 WYDNAG
+2743 
-2749 YTGTAY
+2749 
-2755 TKIGAE
+2755 
-2761 EYGDKTCYG
+2761 
-2770 YFKDVQKPE
+2770 
-2779 LAASVESNVSP
+2779 
-2790 NTKGWYSTDQIR
+2790 
-2802 MVLSYS
+2802 
-2808 DNKGVTGLYGKV
+2808 
-2820 DDGGYEEINGV
+2820 
-2831 ITEGGTTVTK
+2831 
-2841 DYACVEGW
+2841 
-2849 HTYTFKAVDAAGNET
+2849 
-2864 VTDAM
+2864 
-2869 TVKLDTIKPE
+2869 
-2879 MGEAAFN
+2879 
-2886 EGYKNLWNWLIRKDS
+2886 
-2901 LEITIPVA
+2901 
-2909 EAGSGIESVD
+2909 
-2919 YELIRE
+2919 
-2925 DGSTTAGQASVKK
+2925 
-2938 ASGENSAGYTAVIY
+2938 
-2952 INPDFKGKI
+2952 
-2961 KITARDYA
+2961 
-2969 GNVSDTK
+2969 
-2976 MIGTDGSG
+2976 
-2984 IHGIIVEDHAPEIT
+2984 
-2998 FLVNGSE
+2998 
-3005 SPEKEYEKAPTVV
+3005 
-3018 VTVKDDKENAISAG
+3018 
-3032 LASAAY
+3032 AY

-3062 SIPEEKLPEA
+3062 SIPTEKLPAA

-3086 LAEKKITVRIHTHR
+3086 RAEKKITVRIHIHR

-3132 CTTEITSKDVVL
+3132 CTTEITLKDVVL
-3144 PAKGHTEAIDPAKEA
+3144 PAKGH
-3159 TCMQTGLTQGSH
+3159 SF
-3171 CSDCGLVIKAQTVTP
+3171 
-3186 ALGHHYSGDY
+3186 SGDY
-3196 AYDADGHW
+3196 VYDTDGHW
-3204 RVCSRCAALEEKH
+3204 KVCSQCGALGKKH

-3222 DDKDAICNDCG
+3222 DDRDTICNDCG
-3233 FERTIKNPE
+3233 FERTIKKPE
-3242 PEKPGGS
+3242 PEKPGGG
-3249 GTETPSPTVQPEKPE
+3249 GTETPSPTVQPGKPE
-3264 NTPEKKLE
+3264 NTPEKKPE

-3277 KPEKKPENTTEK
+3277 KPENTPEKKPENTPEK

-3424 IPDLT
+3424 IPDLV

-3456 VEVVIGIPQKMQS
+3456 VEVVIGIPQKLQS

-3474 FIVRSHEGEYTL
+3474 FIIRSHEGEYTL

-3519 AGKCS
+3519 AGKCN

-3543 IMAVLLIIFRV
+3543 IMAVLLIVFRV

>member
-1 MKIHKLKAGEKAAR
+1 MVIIMKIHMLKDREKAMR
-15 ITALVLTAA
+15 GTALVLAAA

-32 AVFATANE
+32 TVFATN
-40 GIKTQEVITGFGELD
+40 GKKIKTQEVITGFAELD
-55 ESAAV
+55 KSVAV

-66 AQESEIVFPD
+66 ALESEIVFPD
-76 TLTVML
+76 TLTV
-82 ETDSV
+82 TVDTKSV
-87 EESTGDVTQE
+87 EESVGDVTQK
-97 TEDSTKENTESEE
+97 TENPTKEDTESEE
-110 IQTPEKDTE
+110 IQTPEKGTE
-119 HGESTASGENTDTGE
+119 HEESTDSGENPDTGENTDSGEHTETGENTDSGEGTGTGE
-134 STASGESTDTGESTA
+134 STDSGESTGTGESID
-149 SGESTDTGERTA
+149 SG
-161 SEENAGTEDDAAEEE
+161 ENAGPEERKGTEEDAAEEE
-176 QPAPVET
+176 QPAEEVYAVVEEQPVAKAYTAEEEQPPEEEGAAEEVSPAPVET

-196 VTWENNTADSFDSS
+196 VTWEHNRADSFDSS
-210 ALGNHYVYIPVI
+210 TLGNHYVYTPVI

-240 IAAIGGQELAELLA
+240 IAATGGQGSAELLA

-276 DPEQL
+276 DREQL
-281 AEAREQLDAWLA
+281 AEAREQLDSWLA
-293 ENKTEDTENKEIL
+293 ENQTDDTENKETL

-316 LIQRLKGLE
+316 LIARLEGLE

-334 MDLKCPYHYPETIQ
+334 MDLECPYHYPEMIQ

-370 VEPPEENAMPAA
+370 VEPPEENALPAA
-382 AWGTDQPR
+382 VWDTDQPR
-390 RAPARAPALTPH
+390 RAPAKAPALTPH

-408 TEDNENNSHTG
+408 TTDNENNSHTG
-419 KADGDIDESM
+419 KADGDIDVSM
-429 GCSNKKHPIEL
+429 GSSDKKHPIEL

-464 DGETDYVYLNDDIY
+464 YGETDYVYLNDDIY
-478 LPMNQTNKFNKNYNN
+478 LPMDQTNKFNKNYNN
-493 ETIGYLSGTDNTWNT
+493 ETLGYLSGTNNTWNT

-518 KKGKNVISVTVAPR
+518 KKGKNVISVTVAPKT
-532 SWIVRI
+532 WIVRI

-557 SLELQDTSTKGK
+557 SLELQDTSTKDK

-578 IRQKGNKE
+578 IRQKGKKE

-638 TEAINATDSFS
+638 TEAIKATDSFS

-677 ITVKAEDMLKIG
+677 ITVKAEDMPKIG

-706 KKYTFTINYKLK
+706 KKYTFTITYKLK
-718 GSDKSFLYQ
+718 GSDKSLSYP

-734 KTAPVITYT
+734 KTAPVLTYT

-764 SVSDNHRLAD
+764 SVSDNHRLVE

-781 PKDIAA
+781 PNNIAA
-787 LPGTKTISVKA
+787 LPGKKTIKVTA

-803 NTTTHN
+803 NTTTKN

-833 DSFELKAVLAHTGG
+833 DSFDLKAVLAHTGG

-854 FVWGVMPTP
+854 FVWGVMPAP

-869 GSVKTA
+869 GSAKTA
-875 SVIKTKNGNLIAK
+875 PVVTTKNGNLNAK
-888 ATGLTSG
+888 AKGLNAG
-895 VEYYARAYAKVTS
+895 VEYYARAYAKVMAA
-908 DGKAKVYY
+908 GKEKVYY
-916 SEAEKFGFGIP
+916 SEAGKFGFGIP

-934 SSVTGSNGK
+934 SSVSGSGGR

-953 TDKYQEVY
+953 TDKLQMVY

-969 VGGTHFTHTEGAV
+969 VGGTHFTHQEGAV
-982 YFAEGETSK
+982 YFATGETSK
-991 TVTVTELGVTEPYQS
+991 TVTVTELGVTNAYQS
-1006 KAGTKYS
+1006 KEETKYS

-1020 LELYRVGVGGGTIDQ
+1020 LELYRVTGGGTIDQ
-1035 TRRSMQRTMP
+1035 ARRSMTRTMA

-1056 YTTEKTITHVADT
+1056 YTTEKTITHVGET
-1069 SGKNGKRIAD
+1069 SGKNGKKIAD
-1079 TTNNQGG
+1079 TTKKQGG
-1086 KATNVSFLK
+1086 SETNVSFLT
-1095 NRYKDTNYHTS
+1095 NRDGKPNYNTR
-1106 SSFPGYYTDARQQE
+1106 SSFFDYYTDTRQQE

-1138 EDKDGYEHAYMGTEP
+1138 EFEDGYEHAYLGFQP
-1153 LEDRNY
+1153 LEDKHY
-1159 DTKSKK
+1159 GIKK
-1165 ADAAVAGVNG
+1165 NDAAVTGVTG

-1181 FLQPAGKSAGTYYFP
+1181 FLQPQQKAEGTYSFP
-1196 DTRTGGGEGSY
+1196 DKRTGGIEGAGYPLNSY
-1207 YPKNSSGTAYGY
+1207 GTAYIY
-1219 NGKTWVKLVGVDQT
+1219 NDKTWVKLGVDQT
-1233 CYAYFGATGD
+1233 CYAYFGATGANT
-1243 FDDVWYVDGL
+1243 DVWYVDGL

-1272 MAGGTYLPGDPITVA
+1272 MAKGTYLPGDPITIA
-1287 LVFDEIVDGQNSS
+1287 LVFDEIVDGRNSS

-1328 GKVSS
+1328 GEVSS

-1341 ALKVYS
+1341 ALKVNS
-1347 ISNPG
+1347 ISNLS
-1352 SIQDMCNLS
+1352 SIKDMCNLS

-1371 TNIKVDATKPELT
+1371 TNIKVDATKPALT

-1409 YAWTKDAALPGY
+1409 YVWTKDTALPGY

-1460 QYQAFTFMNPAI
+1460 QYLAFTFMNPAI
-1472 TNVSVR
+1472 TGVSVR
-1478 AGSTVASAE
+1478 AGNTTASAD

-1496 YIVAQYAGAQS
+1496 YIVVQYAGAQS
-1507 TGTKLTFGGPKKEV
+1507 TGTKLTFDGPKKVEQ
-1521 KGVTS
+1521 GVTS

-1557 EVKKIDRK
+1557 EVRKIDRK

-1597 SGVAKVEYAWTNTTG
+1597 SGVAKVEYAWTNTAG
-1612 TPSTSTWK
+1612 APSAWK
-1620 TLTAAADGSYQAEY
+1620 TLTAAADGSYQAQY
-1634 IAAETSKT
+1634 TAEETTKT

-1692 ATLTWKAR
+1692 ATLTWKAAP
-1700 QGSGTGAG
+1700 GSGTGAG

-1732 KNGVY
+1732 KNGIY

-1745 GNSAAAEVLV
+1745 GNSEAAEVLV

-1762 PKLEALTAASDK
+1762 PKLDSLTAAGGK

-1782 VTDNHTAVY
+1782 ATDDHTAVY
-1791 DQKGNI
+1791 DKKGNI
-1797 TGYRGSGIRTREYRM
+1797 TGYQGSGIRTREYRM

-1827 VAKNGSYVVRLTDNA
+1827 VAKNGNYVVRLTDNA

-1865 TVNGTRN
+1865 VVNGTRN
-1872 GTSGWYLDSNVSV
+1872 GTSGWYLDSDVSV
-1885 KLTFTDKA
+1885 KLTFTDMA
-1893 GAEGGT
+1893 GTEGGT
-1899 PSDVQSA
+1899 PSGIQSA
-1906 AYQWVTDTSKK
+1906 AYQWVTDTSQK
-1917 PATGMVNLD
+1917 PAAGMVDLD

-1953 DRKGNVR
+1953 DRKGNIQ

-1965 QIKKDDV
+1965 QIKKDNV

-1978 GPDKAQPLSA
+1978 GPNKAQPLSA

-2002 GKLTGTTQTEVL
+2002 GKLTGTAQTEVL
-2014 AELEAYQGI
+2014 AELPAYQGI
-2023 YRFSELKKTQ
+2023 YRFSELKKKQ
-2033 PVYTVKS
+2033 AVYTVKN

-2051 AYSDSTA
+2051 AYSDSTS
-2058 CEQKTFYVRQI
+2058 CEQKTFYVRQV

-2087 CNSLIPGAAVQCA
+2087 YNSLTPGAAVQCA
-2100 VTEPQEPVREGYTF
+2100 VTEPQKPVREGYTF
-2114 GGWYRDAECTDSR
+2114 GGWYKDAECTDIR
-2127 KFDFGTQSQV
+2127 KFNFDTQSQL
-2137 MTDTTLFAK
+2137 MTDITLFAK

-2155 YKLSLPDGS
+2155 YNLSLPDGS
-2164 VYEPE
+2164 VYESE
-2169 DMYKTYVHGQELT
+2169 DMYKSYVHGQELT

-2209 IGAEEYGDKIC
+2209 IGATEYGDKTC
-2220 YGYFKDVQKPK
+2220 YGYFRDVQKPE
-2231 LAASVESDVSPNT
+2231 LAASVESNVSPNT
-2244 KGWYNTDQIRMVLS
+2244 KGWYSTDQIRIVLS
-2258 YSDNKGVTGLY
+2258 YSDNKGVKSLY

-2275 GYEEIPGVITEGG
+2275 GYEEIPDVITEGG
-2288 TTVTKDYACV
+2288 TTVAKDYACV

-2317 TEALTVKLDTIKPV
+2317 TDVLTVKLDTIKPV

-2352 SLEITIPVAEA
+2352 SLEITIPVEEM

-2436 HGIIVEDHAPEITFL
+2436 HGIIVEDHAPEITFS
-2451 VNGSESPEKEYEK
+2451 VNGSESPAEEYEK
-2464 APTVIVTVKDDK
+2464 APTVIVTVKDD
-2476 ENAISAGLASAA
+2476 ENNVISAGLASVA
-2488 YQIGNSAE
+2488 YQVGNSTE
-2496 CVLQED
+2496 CVVQED
-2502 FTTSIRTEVKF
+2502 FATGIRTEVKF
-2513 SIPTEKLPAAGAD
+2513 SIPKEKLPETGAD
-2526 ITVKAMDN
+2526 ITVKAVDN

-2539 EKKITV
+2539 ERKITV

-2550 SAVLV
+2550 RAVLV

-2561 CLAKGNKA
+2561 CLTKGNKA

-2576 RWYAD
+2576 RWYAN
-2581 SSCTTEITSQDVVLP
+2581 SSCTTEITLQDV
-2596 AKGHTET
+2596 E
-2603 IDPAKEATC
+2603 
-2612 TQTGRTQGSHCSV
+2612 
-2625 CGVVIKAQTVTPAL
+2625 
-2639 GHHYSGDYAYDADG
+2639 
-2653 HWRVCSRCAAL
+2653 
-2664 EEKHSHVYD
+2664 
-2673 NDKDAI
+2673 
-2679 CNDCGFERTIKN
+2679 
-2691 PEPEKPDTYRVSYKL
+2691 
-2706 SLPDGSVYEP
+2706 
-2716 EDSYKTYVHGQ
+2716 
-2727 ELTMPV
+2727 
-2733 PSQEGYVFCG
+2733 
-2743 WYDNAG
+2743 
-2749 YTGTAY
+2749 
-2755 TKIGAE
+2755 
-2761 EYGDKTCYG
+2761 
-2770 YFKDVQKPE
+2770 
-2779 LAASVESNVSP
+2779 
-2790 NTKGWYSTDQIR
+2790 
-2802 MVLSYS
+2802 
-2808 DNKGVTGLYGKV
+2808 
-2820 DDGGYEEINGV
+2820 
-2831 ITEGGTTVTK
+2831 
-2841 DYACVEGW
+2841 
-2849 HTYTFKAVDAAGNET
+2849 
-2864 VTDAM
+2864 
-2869 TVKLDTIKPE
+2869 
-2879 MGEAAFN
+2879 
-2886 EGYKNLWNWLIRKDS
+2886 
-2901 LEITIPVA
+2901 
-2909 EAGSGIESVD
+2909 
-2919 YELIRE
+2919 
-2925 DGSTTAGQASVKK
+2925 
-2938 ASGENSAGYTAVIY
+2938 
-2952 INPDFKGKI
+2952 
-2961 KITARDYA
+2961 
-2969 GNVSDTK
+2969 
-2976 MIGTDGSG
+2976 
-2984 IHGIIVEDHAPEIT
+2984 
-2998 FLVNGSE
+2998 
-3005 SPEKEYEKAPTVV
+3005 
-3018 VTVKDDKENAISAG
+3018 
-3032 LASAAY
+3032 
-3038 QIGNSAECVLQEDFT
+3038 
-3053 TGIRTEVKF
+3053 
-3062 SIPEEKLPEA
+3062 
-3072 GADITVKAVDNAGN
+3072 
-3086 LAEKKITVRIHTHR
+3086 
-3100 AVLVKAV
+3100 
-3107 EPTCLAEGNKAYYIC
+3107 
-3122 DCGRWYADSS
+3122 
-3132 CTTEITSKDVVL
+3132 L
-3144 PAKGHTEAIDPAKEA
+3144 PAKGHTEAIDPVKEA

-3186 ALGHHYSGDY
+3186 ALGHNYSGDY
-3196 AYDADGHW
+3196 AYDAGGHW

-3217 SHVYD
+3217 GHVYD

-3233 FERTIKNPE
+3233 FERTIKNSE
-3242 PEKPGGS
+3242 PEKPGGG
-3249 GTETPSPTVQPEKPE
+3249 GTETSNPPTPSGQPDKPEDKAENKPTDKPE
-3264 NTPEKKLE
+3264 NKLTEKAENKPTDKPENKSTDKPENKLTNKAENKPTDKPENKLE
-3272 NTPEK
+3272 NK
-3277 KPEKKPENTTEK
+3277 
-3289 KPENTPENKPENTP
+3289 P
-3303 DEQPDIGD
+3303 DEQPDIRDD
-3311 VLNVPEMTEDGKA
+3311 VDVPEMTEDGKA

-3331 PTGNVKGMADTS
+3331 PTGNVQGMADTS
-3343 TALKIGEGTVTV
+3343 TALDFGDGTVTV
-3355 TVVCEEQEYT
+3355 TVVCAEQEYT

-3377 VLTPAQLKSAAAGEN
+3377 VLTPAQLQSAAAGEN
-3392 IEIRVEVKDISG
+3392 IEIRIEVKDISG

-3418 KEYRKE
+3418 KEYHKE
-3424 IPDLT
+3424 IPDLV

-3451 GTVEP
+3451 GTAEP
-3456 VEVVIGIPQKMQS
+3456 VEVVIGIPQKLQS

-3474 FIVRSHEGEYTL
+3474 FIIRSHEGEYTF

-3506 YAIAYKQVSRTPQ
+3506 YAIAYKHVSPVSQ
-3519 AGKCS
+3519 NCKCS

-3543 IMAVLLIIFRV
+3543 IMAVLLIVWRV
-3554 IRRNRNVRENQKP
+3554 VQRNRNVGEKQEP

>member
-1 MKIHKLKAGEKAAR
+1 MVIIMKIHMLKDREKVMR
-15 ITALVLTAA
+15 GTALVLAAA

-32 AVFATANE
+32 TVFATN
-40 GIKTQEVITGFGELD
+40 GKKIKTQEVITGFAELD
-55 ESAAV
+55 KSVAV

-66 AQESEIVFPD
+66 ALESEIVFQD
-76 TLTVML
+76 TLTV
-82 ETDSV
+82 TVDTKSV
-87 EESTGDVTQE
+87 EESVGDVTQK
-97 TEDSTKENTESEE
+97 TENPTKEDTESEE
-110 IQTPEKDTE
+110 IQTPEKGTE
-119 HGESTASGENTDTGE
+119 HEESTDSGENQDTGENTDSGEHTETEENTDSGEGTGTGE
-134 STASGESTDTGESTA
+134 STDSGESTGTGESID
-149 SGESTDTGERTA
+149 SG
-161 SEENAGTEDDAAEEE
+161 ENAGPEERKGTEEDAAEEVYAVVEE
-176 QPAPVET
+176 QPVAKAYTVEEEQPAVEEGAAEEVNPAPVET

-196 VTWENNTADSFDSS
+196 VTWEHNRADSFDSS
-210 ALGNHYVYIPVI
+210 TLGNHYVYTPVI

-240 IAAIGGQELAELLA
+240 IAAIGGQGPAELLA

-262 LTYLSTGVENKEII
+262 LTYLSTGVVNKEII
-276 DPEQL
+276 DREQL
-281 AEAREQLDAWLA
+281 TEAREQLDSWLA
-293 ENKTEDTENKEIL
+293 ENQTDDTENKETL
-306 SGEEEERLAE
+306 SGEEKERLAE
-316 LIQRLKGLE
+316 LIRRLEGLE

-334 MDLKCPYHYPETIQ
+334 MDLECPYHYPEMIQ

-370 VEPPEENAMPAA
+370 VEPPEENALPAA
-382 AWGTDQPR
+382 VWDTDQPL
-390 RAPARAPALTPH
+390 RAPAKAPALTPH

-408 TEDNENNSHTG
+408 TTDNENNSHTG
-419 KADGDIDESM
+419 KADGDIDENM
-429 GCSNKKHPIEL
+429 GFSNKKHPIEL

-464 DGETDYVYLNDDIY
+464 YGETDYVYLNDDIY
-478 LPMNQTNKFNKNYNN
+478 LPMDQTNRFNKKYNN

-508 TVLEIPLEKL
+508 SVLEIPLEKL
-518 KKGKNVISVTVAPR
+518 KKGKNVISVTVAPPT
-532 SWIVRI
+532 WIVRI

-546 GGAADPNIEKF
+546 GGAADPDIEKF

-578 IRQKGNKE
+578 IRQKGKKE

-607 KAKSQEQIALSMP
+607 KAQSQEQIALSMP

-638 TEAINATDSFS
+638 TEAIKATDSFS

-677 ITVKAEDMLKIG
+677 ITVKAEDMPKIG

-706 KKYTFTINYKLK
+706 KKYTFTITYKLK
-718 GSDKSFLYQ
+718 GSDKSLSYP

-764 SVSDNHRLAD
+764 SVSDNRRLAE

-781 PKDIAA
+781 PNNIAA
-787 LPGTKTISVKA
+787 LPGKKTIQVTA

-803 NTTTHN
+803 NTTTKD

-833 DSFELKAVLAHTGG
+833 DSFDLKAVLAHTGG

-854 FVWGVMPTP
+854 FVWGVMPAP

-869 GSVKTA
+869 GSAKTA
-875 SVIKTKNGNLIAK
+875 SVITAKNGNLNVK
-888 ATGLTSG
+888 ATGLNAG
-895 VEYYARAYAKVTS
+895 VEYYARAYAKVTA
-908 DGKAKVYY
+908 DGKEKVYY
-916 SEAEKFGFGIP
+916 SEAGKFGFGIP

-943 ATFTITRSNG
+943 AIFTITRSNG
-953 TDKYQEVY
+953 TDKLQMVY

-969 VGGTHFTHTEGAV
+969 VGGTHFNHQEGAV
-982 YFAEGETSK
+982 YFATGETSK
-991 TVTVTELGVTEPYQS
+991 TVTVTEHGVTNAYQS

-1020 LELYRVGVGGGTIDQ
+1020 LEIYRVTGGGTIDQ
-1035 TRRSMQRTMP
+1035 THRSMQRTMA

-1056 YTTEKTITHVADT
+1056 YTTEKTITHVAET

-1079 TTNNQGG
+1079 TTEKQGG
-1086 KATNVSFLK
+1086 KVTNVSFLT
-1095 NRYKDTNYHTS
+1095 NRDGKLNYNTR
-1106 SSFPGYYTDARQQE
+1106 SSFSNYYTDARQQE
-1120 YLKST
+1120 YLRST
-1125 AGGWYYRYVLRAY
+1125 AGGWYYRYVLKAY
-1138 EDKDGYEHAYMGTEP
+1138 EFEDGYEHAYMGTEP

-1159 DTKSKK
+1159 DTESKK
-1165 ADAAVAGVNG
+1165 PDAAVAGVRG

-1181 FLQPAGKSAGTYYFP
+1181 FLQPEQKAEGTYSFP
-1196 DTRTGGGEGSY
+1196 DTRTGGDEGAG
-1207 YPKNSSGTAYGY
+1207 YPKNSSGTTHGY
-1219 NGKTWVKLVGVDQT
+1219 NRKTWVKLGVDQT
-1233 CYAYFGATGD
+1233 CYAYFGATGKNT
-1243 FDDVWYVDGL
+1243 DVWYVDGL

-1272 MAGGTYLPGDPITVA
+1272 MAKGTYLPGDPITVA
-1287 LVFDEIVDGQNSS
+1287 LVFDEIVDSQNSS

-1333 AVSLNSDT
+1333 TASLNSTDV
-1341 ALKVYS
+1341 LKVNS
-1347 ISNPG
+1347 ISNIG

-1371 TNIKVDATKPELT
+1371 TNIKVDATKPVLT
-1384 VKADTSGSLPRH
+1384 VRADTSGSLPRH
-1396 KATITATGADSIR
+1396 KATITATGAASIQ
-1409 YAWTKDAALPGY
+1409 YAWTKDTALPSY

-1460 QYQAFTFMNPAI
+1460 ECLAFPFMNPAI
-1472 TNVSVR
+1472 TDVSVR
-1478 AGSTVASAE
+1478 AGSAAASAD

-1496 YIVAQYAGAQS
+1496 YIVVQYAGAQS
-1507 TGTKLTFGGPKKEV
+1507 TGTKLTFDGPKKAENSI
-1521 KGVTS
+1521 TS
-1526 SSGSVNLYVTE
+1526 SSGSVYLYVTE
-1537 NGSYTVTLTD
+1537 NGSYSVTLTD

-1557 EVKKIDRK
+1557 EVRKIDRK

-1584 ELIIAVLPEDTGG
+1584 ELTIAVLPEDTGG

-1620 TLTAAADGSYQAEY
+1620 TLTAAADGSYQAQY
-1634 IAAETSKT
+1634 TAAETSKT

-1672 VGAALPSITV
+1672 TAAALPSITV

-1692 ATLTWKAR
+1692 ATLTWKAAK
-1700 QGSGTGAG
+1700 GSGTGAG
-1708 ALAFVYTPK
+1708 ALAFVYTPN

-1745 GNSAAAEVLV
+1745 GNSVAAEVLV

-1762 PKLEALTAASDK
+1762 PKLEALTDASDK
-1774 PGTIGLLG
+1774 PGTIRLTG
-1782 VTDNHTAVY
+1782 VTDDHTAVY
-1791 DQKGNI
+1791 DKKGNI
-1797 TGYRGSGIRTREYRM
+1797 TGYQGSGIRTREYRM
-1812 QGESTWTTFTGDSFT
+1812 QGESTWTAFTGDSFS

-1865 TVNGTRN
+1865 TVNGTLN

-1885 KLTFTDKA
+1885 KLTFADKA

-1899 PSDVQSA
+1899 PSGVQSA

-1939 SDYYGTCYLYYKVT
+1939 SDYYGICYLYYKVT

-1960 DGFSE
+1960 DGFSD

-2002 GKLTGTTQTEVL
+2002 GKLTGTAQTEVL
-2014 AELEAYQGI
+2014 AELSAYQGI

-2033 PVYTVKS
+2033 PVYTVNS

-2051 AYSDSTA
+2051 AYSDSIA

-2076 SSVEPQLIWTT
+2076 SSVESQLIWTT
-2087 CNSLIPGAAVQCA
+2087 YNGLIPGSDVQCA

-2114 GGWYRDAECTDSR
+2114 GGWYEDAECTDSR
-2127 KFDFGTQSQV
+2127 KFDFDTQSQV
-2137 MTDTTLFAK
+2137 MTDKALFAK

-2155 YKLSLPDGS
+2155 YNLSLPDGS

-2169 DMYKTYVHGQELT
+2169 DMYKTYVHGQELV
-2182 MPVPSQEGYVFC
+2182 MPVPSQDGYAFC

-2209 IGAEEYGDKIC
+2209 IGAAEYGDKTC

-2231 LAASVESDVSPNT
+2231 LAASVESNVSPNT
-2244 KGWYNTDQIRMVLS
+2244 KGWYNTDQIRIVLF
-2258 YSDNKGVTGLY
+2258 YSDNKGVKSLY

-2317 TEALTVKLDTIKPV
+2317 TDALTVKLDTIKPV

-2352 SLEITIPVAEA
+2352 SLEITVPIEET

-2374 IPEDSST
+2374 IPEDGST

-2436 HGIIVEDHAPEITFL
+2436 HGIIVEDNAPEITFL
-2451 VNGSESPEKEYEK
+2451 VNGSESLAEEYEK
-2464 APTVIVTVKDDK
+2464 APTVVVAVKDD
-2476 ENAISAGLASAA
+2476 ENNVISAGLASVA

-2496 CVLQED
+2496 CVVQED

-2513 SIPTEKLPAAGAD
+2513 SIPEEKLPAAGAD
-2526 ITVKAMDN
+2526 ITVKAVDN

-2550 SAVLV
+2550 RAVLLK
-2555 QAVEPT
+2555 AVEPT
-2561 CLAKGNKA
+2561 CLAKGNEA

-2581 SSCTTEITSQDVVLP
+2581 SSCMTEITLQDVVLP

-2612 TQTGRTQGSHCSV
+2612 MQTGRTQGSHCSV

-2673 NDKDAI
+2673 DDKDTI
-2679 CNDCGFERTIKN
+2679 CNDCGFERTIKK
-2691 PEPEKPDTYRVSYKL
+2691 PEPE
-2706 SLPDGSVYEP
+2706 
-2716 EDSYKTYVHGQ
+2716 
-2727 ELTMPV
+2727 
-2733 PSQEGYVFCG
+2733 
-2743 WYDNAG
+2743 N
-2749 YTGTAY
+2749 
-2755 TKIGAE
+2755 
-2761 EYGDKTCYG
+2761 
-2770 YFKDVQKPE
+2770 KPE
-2779 LAASVESNVSP
+2779 S
-2790 NTKGWYSTDQIR
+2790 
-2802 MVLSYS
+2802 
-2808 DNKGVTGLYGKV
+2808 
-2820 DDGGYEEINGV
+2820 
-2831 ITEGGTTVTK
+2831 
-2841 DYACVEGW
+2841 
-2849 HTYTFKAVDAAGNET
+2849 
-2864 VTDAM
+2864 
-2869 TVKLDTIKPE
+2869 
-2879 MGEAAFN
+2879 
-2886 EGYKNLWNWLIRKDS
+2886 
-2901 LEITIPVA
+2901 
-2909 EAGSGIESVD
+2909 
-2919 YELIRE
+2919 
-2925 DGSTTAGQASVKK
+2925 
-2938 ASGENSAGYTAVIY
+2938 
-2952 INPDFKGKI
+2952 
-2961 KITARDYA
+2961 
-2969 GNVSDTK
+2969 
-2976 MIGTDGSG
+2976 
-2984 IHGIIVEDHAPEIT
+2984 
-2998 FLVNGSE
+2998 
-3005 SPEKEYEKAPTVV
+3005 
-3018 VTVKDDKENAISAG
+3018 
-3032 LASAAY
+3032 
-3038 QIGNSAECVLQEDFT
+3038 
-3053 TGIRTEVKF
+3053 
-3062 SIPEEKLPEA
+3062 
-3072 GADITVKAVDNAGN
+3072 
-3086 LAEKKITVRIHTHR
+3086 
-3100 AVLVKAV
+3100 
-3107 EPTCLAEGNKAYYIC
+3107 
-3122 DCGRWYADSS
+3122 
-3132 CTTEITSKDVVL
+3132 
-3144 PAKGHTEAIDPAKEA
+3144 
-3159 TCMQTGLTQGSH
+3159 
-3171 CSDCGLVIKAQTVTP
+3171 
-3186 ALGHHYSGDY
+3186 
-3196 AYDADGHW
+3196 
-3204 RVCSRCAALEEKH
+3204 
-3217 SHVYD
+3217 
-3222 DDKDAICNDCG
+3222 
-3233 FERTIKNPE
+3233 
-3242 PEKPGGS
+3242 
-3249 GTETPSPTVQPEKPE
+3249 KPE
-3264 NTPEKKLE
+3264 N
-3272 NTPEK
+3272 
-3277 KPEKKPENTTEK
+3277 KPESKPENKPES
-3289 KPENTPENKPENTP
+3289 KPENQPENKPESKPENKPESKPENKLESKPENKPQSKPENKPENQPENKPADSP
-3303 DEQPDIGD
+3303 DISGQPDIGD
-3311 VLNVPEMTEDGKA
+3311 VLNVPEMTDGGKVD
-3324 NTSGEAV
+3324 TSGEAV
-3331 PTGNVKGMADTS
+3331 PTGNVQGMADTS
-3343 TALKIGEGTVTV
+3343 TALELGNGTVRV
-3355 TVVCEEQEYT
+3355 TVVCQEQEYT
-3365 AGVSDTAAVVNA
+3365 AGVSDTAAVVRA
-3377 VLTPAQLKSAAAGEN
+3377 VLTPVQLQSVAAGEN
-3392 IEIRVEVKDISG
+3392 IEIRVDVKDISG
-3404 NVPEKDKSAIENGI
+3404 NVPKKDKSTIENGI

-3424 IPDLT
+3424 MPDLI
-3429 LGMYVDISLFVKIGE
+3429 LGMYVDISLFMKIGE

-3451 GTVEP
+3451 GTEEP
-3456 VEVVIGIPQKMQS
+3456 IEVVIGIPLKLQS
-3469 IDREF
+3469 TDREF
-3474 FIVRSHEGEYTL
+3474 FIIRSHEGEYTL

-3506 YAIAYKQVSRTPQ
+3506 YAIAYKHVSPASQ
-3519 AGKCS
+3519 NCKCS

-3543 IMAVLLIIFRV
+3543 IMAVLLIVWRV
-3554 IRRNRNVRENQKP
+3554 VRRNRNVGEKRKFLF

>member
-1 MKIHKLKAGEKAAR
+1 MVIIMKIHMLKDREKAMR
-15 ITALVLTAA
+15 GTALVLAAA

-32 AVFATANE
+32 TVFATN
-40 GIKTQEVITGFGELD
+40 GKKIKTQEVITGFAELD
-55 ESAAV
+55 KSVAV

-66 AQESEIVFPD
+66 ALESEIVFPD
-76 TLTVML
+76 TLTV
-82 ETDSV
+82 TVDTKSV
-87 EESTGDVTQE
+87 EESVGDVTQK
-97 TEDSTKENTESEE
+97 TENPTKEDTESEE
-110 IQTPEKDTE
+110 IQTPEKGTE
-119 HGESTASGENTDTGE
+119 HEESTDSGENPDTGENTDSGEHTETGENTDSGEGTGTGE
-134 STASGESTDTGESTA
+134 STDSGESTGTGESID
-149 SGESTDTGERTA
+149 SG
-161 SEENAGTEDDAAEEE
+161 ENAGPEERKGTEEDAAEEE
-176 QPAPVET
+176 QPAEEVYAVVEEQPVAKAYTAEEEQPPEEEGAAEEVSPAPVET

-196 VTWENNTADSFDSS
+196 VTWEHNRADSFDSS
-210 ALGNHYVYIPVI
+210 TLGNHYVYTPVI

-240 IAAIGGQELAELLA
+240 IAATGGQGPAELLA

-276 DPEQL
+276 DREQL
-281 AEAREQLDAWLA
+281 AEAREQLDSWLA
-293 ENKTEDTENKEIL
+293 ENQTDDTENKETL

-316 LIQRLKGLE
+316 LIQRLEGLE

-334 MDLKCPYHYPETIQ
+334 MDLECPYHYPEMIQ

-382 AWGTDQPR
+382 AWDTDQPL
-390 RAPARAPALTPH
+390 RAPAKAPALTPH

-408 TEDNENNSHTG
+408 TNDNENNSHTG
-419 KADGDIDESM
+419 KADGDIDVSM
-429 GCSNKKHPIEL
+429 GSSDKKHPIEL

-464 DGETDYVYLNDDIY
+464 YGETDYVYLNDDIY
-478 LPMNQTNKFNKNYNN
+478 LPMDQTNQFNKNYNN
-493 ETIGYLSGTDNTWNT
+493 ETLGYLSGTNNTWNT

-518 KKGKNVISVTVAPR
+518 KKGKNVISVTVAPPT
-532 SWIVRI
+532 WIVRI

-546 GGAADPNIEKF
+546 GGAADSNIEKF
-557 SLELQDTSTKGK
+557 SLELQDTSTKDK

-620 LDSPSGVY
+620 LDSPGGVY
-628 KITGILKDPD
+628 KITGILKDPE
-638 TEAINATDSFS
+638 TEEIKATDSFS

-677 ITVKAEDMLKIG
+677 ITVKAENMPELG

-694 VADGATKTATVN
+694 ITDGATHIAAEN
-706 KKYTFTINYKLK
+706 KKYTFTITYKLK
-718 GSDKSFLYQ
+718 GSEQSFLYP

-734 KTAPVITYT
+734 KTAPVLTYT
-743 PVTVVEEEKQETV
+743 PVTVVEGEQQETV

-764 SVSDNHRLAD
+764 SVSDNHRLAE

-781 PKDIAA
+781 QKDIAA
-787 LPGTKTISVKA
+787 LPGKKTIQVTA

-803 NTTTHN
+803 NTTTKK
-809 CVITVTAKPL
+809 CEITVTAKPL

-854 FVWGVMPTP
+854 FVWGVMPAP
-863 TLDFHN
+863 TLEFHN
-869 GSVKTA
+869 GSAKTA
-875 SVIKTKNGNLIAK
+875 SVITTKNGNLTAK

-908 DGKAKVYY
+908 DGKEKVYY
-916 SEAEKFGFGIP
+916 SEAGQFGFGIP

-953 TDKYQEVY
+953 TDKLQMVY

-969 VGGTHFTHTEGAV
+969 VGGTHFKHQEGAV
-982 YFAEGETSK
+982 YFKEGETSK
-991 TVTVTELGVTEPYQS
+991 TVTVTELGVTNAYQS

-1020 LELYRVGVGGGTIDQ
+1020 LELYRVTGGGTIDQ
-1035 TRRSMQRTMP
+1035 ARRLMTRTMA

-1056 YTTEKTITHVADT
+1056 YTTEKTITHVAEKT
-1069 SGKNGKRIAD
+1069 GTNGEQIAD
-1079 TTNNQGG
+1079 TRGDQGG
-1086 KATNVSFLK
+1086 KETNVSFLK
-1095 NRYKDTNYHTS
+1095 NRYNFTNYHTS
-1106 SSFPGYYTDARQQE
+1106 SSFSSYYTDARQQE
-1120 YLKST
+1120 YLSST
-1125 AGGWYYRYVLRAY
+1125 ADGWYYRYVLRAY
-1138 EDKDGYEHAYMGTEP
+1138 EGTDGYEHAYLGTVP
-1153 LEDRNY
+1153 LENRHYNING
-1159 DTKSKK
+1159 KE
-1165 ADAAVAGVNG
+1165 AAVAGVNG

-1181 FLQPAGKSAGTYYFP
+1181 FLQPEKGNAGTYCFP
-1196 DTRTGGGEGSY
+1196 DKRTGGGEGSY
-1207 YPKNSSGTAYGY
+1207 YPKNSSGTSHDY
-1219 NGKTWVKLVGVDQT
+1219 NGKTWAKLGVGQT
-1233 CYAYFGATGD
+1233 CYAYFGATGNGY
-1243 FDDVWYVDGL
+1243 DVWYVDGL

-1287 LVFDEIVDGQNSS
+1287 LVFDEIVDRQNSS
-1300 LSSSLTIST
+1300 LSSLTIST

-1333 AVSLNSDT
+1333 AVSLNSDD
-1341 ALKVYS
+1341 ALKVNS
-1347 ISNPG
+1347 ISSIG
-1352 SIQDMCNLS
+1352 SIKDMCNLS

-1371 TNIKVDATKPELT
+1371 TNIKVDATKPALT

-1396 KATITATGADSIR
+1396 KATITATGADTIR
-1409 YAWTKDAALPGY
+1409 YVWTTGTALPGY

-1433 ESRGTAGQTQT
+1433 ESRGTAGQTQK

-1460 QYQAFTFMNPAI
+1460 QYKEFTFMNPAI
-1472 TNVSVR
+1472 TDVSVR
-1478 AGSTVASAE
+1478 AGGATSSAD
-1487 AADVWKPGK
+1487 AADVWKSGK
-1496 YIVAQYAGAQS
+1496 YIVVQYAGVQS
-1507 TGTKLTFGGPKKEV
+1507 TGTTLTFDGPKKEV
-1521 KGVTS
+1521 KSITS
-1526 SSGSVNLYVTE
+1526 SSGSANLYVTE

-1557 EVKKIDRK
+1557 EVRKIDSK
-1565 KPTVTLRSGSSTGA
+1565 KPTVTLR
-1579 DTVYN
+1579 
-1584 ELIIAVLPEDTGG
+1584 

-1620 TLTAAADGSYQAEY
+1620 TLTAAADGSYQAQY
-1634 IAAETSKT
+1634 TAAETSKT

-1672 VGAALPSITV
+1672 TAAALPSITV

-1692 ATLTWKAR
+1692 ATLTWKAAK
-1700 QGSGTGAG
+1700 GSGTGAG

-1717 GTVTENMTVGSCTVT
+1717 GTVTENMTVGSCTVP

-1745 GNSAAAEVLV
+1745 GNSMAAEVLV
-1755 TRIDNEA
+1755 TKIDNEA

-1774 PGTIGLLG
+1774 PGTIRLTG
-1782 VTDNHTAVY
+1782 VTDDHTAVY

-1797 TGYRGSGIRTREYRM
+1797 TGYRGSGIRTKEYKM
-1812 QGESTWTTFTGDSFT
+1812 QGESTWTTFTGDSFS
-1827 VAKNGSYVVRLTDNA
+1827 VAKNGNYVVRLTDNA

-1855 MDVTAPTVSC
+1855 MDVTAPTVGC

-1885 KLTFTDKA
+1885 KLTFADKA

-1899 PSDVQSA
+1899 PSGVWSA

-1960 DGFSE
+1960 DGFSD

-1978 GPDKAQPLSA
+1978 GPDKARPLSA
-1988 GLPMSI
+1988 GLPMRV

-2002 GKLTGTTQTEVL
+2002 GKLTGTVQTEVL
-2014 AELEAYQGI
+2014 AELPAYQGI
-2023 YRFSELKKTQ
+2023 YSLSGLKKKQ
-2033 PVYTVKS
+2033 EVYTVKN

-2076 SSVEPQLIWTT
+2076 SSVESQLIWTT
-2087 CNSLIPGAAVQCA
+2087 YNGLIPGSDVQCA

-2114 GGWYRDAECTDSR
+2114 GGWYEDAECTDSR
-2127 KFDFGTQSQV
+2127 KFDFDTQSQV
-2137 MTDTTLFAK
+2137 MTDKSLFAK

-2155 YKLSLPDGS
+2155 YNLSLPDGS

-2169 DMYKTYVHGQELT
+2169 DMYKTYVHGQELV
-2182 MPVPSQEGYVFC
+2182 MPVPSQDGYAFC

-2209 IGAEEYGDKIC
+2209 IGAAEYGDKTC

-2231 LAASVESDVSPNT
+2231 LAASVESNVSPNT
-2244 KGWYNTDQIRMVLS
+2244 KGWYNTDQIRIVLS
-2258 YSDNKGVTGLY
+2258 YSDNKGVTNLY

-2275 GYEEIPGVITEGG
+2275 GYEEIPGVITKGG
-2288 TTVTKDYACV
+2288 TTVTKEYACV

-2317 TEALTVKLDTIKPV
+2317 TDALTVKLDTIKPV

-2352 SLEITIPVAEA
+2352 SLEITVPVEEM

-2374 IPEDSST
+2374 IPEDGST

-2422 VSDTKMIGTDGSGI
+2422 ASDTKMIGTDGSGI
-2436 HGIIVEDHAPEITFL
+2436 HGIIVEDNAPEITFL
-2451 VNGSESPEKEYEK
+2451 VNGGESLAEEYEK
-2464 APTVIVTVKDDK
+2464 APTVVVAVKDD
-2476 ENAISAGLASAA
+2476 ENNVISAGLASVA

-2496 CVLQED
+2496 CVVQED

-2513 SIPTEKLPAAGAD
+2513 SIPEEKLPAAGAD
-2526 ITVKAMDN
+2526 ITVKAVDN

-2550 SAVLV
+2550 RAVLV
-2555 QAVEPT
+2555 KAVEPT

-2581 SSCTTEITSQDVVLP
+2581 SSCMTEITLQDVVLP

-2612 TQTGRTQGSHCSV
+2612 MQTGRTQGSHCSV

-2673 NDKDAI
+2673 DDKDTI
-2679 CNDCGFERTIKN
+2679 CNDCGFERTIKK
-2691 PEPEKPDTYRVSYKL
+2691 PEPE
-2706 SLPDGSVYEP
+2706 
-2716 EDSYKTYVHGQ
+2716 
-2727 ELTMPV
+2727 
-2733 PSQEGYVFCG
+2733 
-2743 WYDNAG
+2743 N
-2749 YTGTAY
+2749 
-2755 TKIGAE
+2755 
-2761 EYGDKTCYG
+2761 
-2770 YFKDVQKPE
+2770 KPE
-2779 LAASVESNVSP
+2779 S
-2790 NTKGWYSTDQIR
+2790 
-2802 MVLSYS
+2802 
-2808 DNKGVTGLYGKV
+2808 
-2820 DDGGYEEINGV
+2820 
-2831 ITEGGTTVTK
+2831 
-2841 DYACVEGW
+2841 
-2849 HTYTFKAVDAAGNET
+2849 
-2864 VTDAM
+2864 
-2869 TVKLDTIKPE
+2869 
-2879 MGEAAFN
+2879 
-2886 EGYKNLWNWLIRKDS
+2886 
-2901 LEITIPVA
+2901 
-2909 EAGSGIESVD
+2909 
-2919 YELIRE
+2919 
-2925 DGSTTAGQASVKK
+2925 
-2938 ASGENSAGYTAVIY
+2938 
-2952 INPDFKGKI
+2952 
-2961 KITARDYA
+2961 
-2969 GNVSDTK
+2969 
-2976 MIGTDGSG
+2976 
-2984 IHGIIVEDHAPEIT
+2984 
-2998 FLVNGSE
+2998 
-3005 SPEKEYEKAPTVV
+3005 
-3018 VTVKDDKENAISAG
+3018 
-3032 LASAAY
+3032 
-3038 QIGNSAECVLQEDFT
+3038 
-3053 TGIRTEVKF
+3053 
-3062 SIPEEKLPEA
+3062 
-3072 GADITVKAVDNAGN
+3072 
-3086 LAEKKITVRIHTHR
+3086 
-3100 AVLVKAV
+3100 
-3107 EPTCLAEGNKAYYIC
+3107 
-3122 DCGRWYADSS
+3122 
-3132 CTTEITSKDVVL
+3132 
-3144 PAKGHTEAIDPAKEA
+3144 
-3159 TCMQTGLTQGSH
+3159 
-3171 CSDCGLVIKAQTVTP
+3171 
-3186 ALGHHYSGDY
+3186 
-3196 AYDADGHW
+3196 
-3204 RVCSRCAALEEKH
+3204 
-3217 SHVYD
+3217 
-3222 DDKDAICNDCG
+3222 
-3233 FERTIKNPE
+3233 
-3242 PEKPGGS
+3242 
-3249 GTETPSPTVQPEKPE
+3249 KPE
-3264 NTPEKKLE
+3264 N
-3272 NTPEK
+3272 
-3277 KPEKKPENTTEK
+3277 KPESKPENKPES
-3289 KPENTPENKPENTP
+3289 KPENKPESKPENQPENKPESKPENKPENKPESKLENQPENKPESKPENKPENKPESKPENQPESKPENQPENKPADSP
-3303 DEQPDIGD
+3303 DISGQPDIGD
-3311 VLNVPEMTEDGKA
+3311 VLNVPEMTDGSKVD
-3324 NTSGEAV
+3324 TSGEAV
-3331 PTGNVKGMADTS
+3331 PTGNVQGMADTS
-3343 TALKIGEGTVTV
+3343 TALELGNGTVRV

-3365 AGVSDTAAVVNA
+3365 AGVSDTAAVVRA
-3377 VLTPAQLKSAAAGEN
+3377 VLTPVQLQSVAAGEN
-3392 IEIRVEVKDISG
+3392 IEIRVDVKDISG
-3404 NVPEKDKSAIENGI
+3404 NVPKKDKSAIENGM

-3424 IPDLT
+3424 MPDLI
-3429 LGMYVDISLFVKIGE
+3429 LGMYVDISLFMKIGE

-3451 GTVEP
+3451 GTEEP
-3456 VEVVIGIPQKMQS
+3456 IEVVIGIPLKLQS
-3469 IDREF
+3469 TDREF
-3474 FIVRSHEGEYTL
+3474 FIIRSHEGEYTL

-3506 YAIAYKQVSRTPQ
+3506 YAIAYKHVSPASQ
-3519 AGKCS
+3519 NCKCS

-3543 IMAVLLIIFRV
+3543 IMAVLLIVWRV
-3554 IRRNRNVRENQKP
+3554 VQRNRNVGEKQEP

>member
-1 MKIHKLKAGEKAAR
+1 MKIHKLKAGEKATR

-32 AVFATANE
+32 AVFAAANE

-55 ESAAV
+55 ESVAV

-66 AQESEIVFPD
+66 AQESEIIFPD

-97 TEDSTKENTESEE
+97 TEDSAKENTEAEE

-119 HGESTASGENTDTGE
+119 HGESTSSGE

-149 SGESTDTGERTA
+149 SGESTDTGESIASGESTDTGESTASGEDTDTGESTASGESTDTGESIASGESTDTGEGMASGESTDTGESMDSGENTDTGESTA
-161 SEENAGTEDDAAEEE
+161 SEENAGTQDDAAEEE

-183 IPPVKSTRETSIH
+183 IPPVKSMRETSIH

-222 PEEYRVAD
+222 PEEYRLAD

-240 IAAIGGQELAELLA
+240 IAAIGGQGLAELLA

-262 LTYLSTGVENKEII
+262 LTYLSSGEKNKDMIE
-276 DPEQL
+276 PEQL
-281 AEAREQLDAWLA
+281 TEAREKLDSWLA
-293 ENKTEDTENKEIL
+293 ENKTEDIENKETL

-316 LIQRLKGLE
+316 LIQRLEGLE

-334 MDLKCPYHYPETIQ
+334 MDLKCPYHYPEMIQ

-356 PELLTLED
+356 PELLTLEN

-382 AWGTDQPR
+382 AWGTDLPL
-390 RAPARAPALTPH
+390 RAPARASALTPH

-464 DGETDYVYLNDDIY
+464 SGETDYVYLNDDIY
-478 LPMNQTNKFNKNYNN
+478 LPMNQTNQFKKKYNN

-546 GGAADPNIEKF
+546 GGAADSNIEKF

-607 KAKSQEQIALSMP
+607 KAQSQEQIALSMP

-628 KITGILKDPD
+628 KITGILKDPG
-638 TEAINATDSFS
+638 TEAIKATDSFS
-649 FYFNQGVG
+649 FYFNQGMG

-677 ITVKAEDMLKIG
+677 ITVKAEDMTKLG

-694 VADGATKTATVN
+694 VTDGVTKTATVN
-706 KKYTFTINYKLK
+706 KKYTFKITYKLK
-718 GSDKSFLYQ
+718 GSDKSFLYP

-734 KTAPVITYT
+734 KTVPVITYT
-743 PVTVVEEEKQETV
+743 PVTVVEEEQQETV

-781 PKDIAA
+781 QNNIAA
-787 LPGTKTISVKA
+787 LPGKKIIKVTA

-803 NTTTHN
+803 NTTTKN
-809 CVITVTAKPL
+809 CEIIVTAKPL

-833 DSFELKAVLAHTGG
+833 NSFNLKAVLAHTGG

-854 FVWGVMPTP
+854 FVWGVMPAP
-863 TLDFHN
+863 TVDLHN
-869 GSVKTA
+869 GSAKTA
-875 SVIKTKNGNLIAK
+875 PVITTKNGNLTAK
-888 ATGLTSG
+888 ATGLNAG

-908 DGKAKVYY
+908 DGKEKVYY
-916 SEAEKFGFGIP
+916 SEAGKFGFGIP

-934 SSVTGSNGK
+934 SSVSGSNGK
-943 ATFTITRSNG
+943 ATFTITRSHG
-953 TDKYQEVY
+953 TDKYQVVY

-982 YFAEGETSK
+982 FFAEGETSK

-1035 TRRSMQRTMP
+1035 THRSMLRTMP

-1056 YTTEKTITHVADT
+1056 YTTEKTITHVEET
-1069 SGKNGKRIAD
+1069 TGTRGKRIAD
-1079 TTNNQGG
+1079 TDQYQGG
-1086 KATNVSFLK
+1086 KRTNVSFLT
-1095 NRYKDTNYHTS
+1095 NRKKEQNYHTS
-1106 SSFPGYYTDARQQE
+1106 SSFSSYYTDARQQE

-1138 EDKDGYEHAYMGTEP
+1138 EEKDGYEHAYMGTEP

-1159 DTKSKK
+1159 DTESKK
-1165 ADAAVAGVNG
+1165 EDTAVAGVKG

-1181 FLQPAGKSAGTYYFP
+1181 FLQPQKEAVGTYSFP
-1196 DTRTGGGEGSY
+1196 DRRTGGDEGAGYPLNSY
-1207 YPKNSSGTAYGY
+1207 GTAYIY
-1219 NGKTWVKLVGVDQT
+1219 NDKIWVKLGVDQT
-1233 CYAYFGATGD
+1233 CYAYFGATGAD
-1243 FDDVWYVDGL
+1243 TDVWYVDGL

-1287 LVFDEIVDGQNSS
+1287 LVFDEIVDSQNSS

-1328 GKVSS
+1328 GEVSS

-1352 SIQDMCNLS
+1352 SIKDMCNLS

-1384 VKADTSGSLPRH
+1384 VRADTSGSLPRH
-1396 KATITATGADSIR
+1396 KATITATGAASIQ
-1409 YAWTKDAALPGY
+1409 YVWTKDAKLPGY

-1472 TNVSVR
+1472 TGVSVR
-1478 AGSTVASAE
+1478 AGNAAASSD

-1496 YIVAQYAGAQS
+1496 YIVVQYAGAQS
-1507 TGTKLTFGGPKKEV
+1507 TGTTLTFDGPKKEV
-1521 KGVTS
+1521 KSITS
-1526 SSGSVNLYVTE
+1526 SNGSANLYVTE

-1547 TYGNVISKTI
+1547 SYGNVISKTI
-1557 EVKKIDRK
+1557 EVKKIDCK
-1565 KPTVTLRSGSSTGA
+1565 EPTVTLRSGSSTGE

-1597 SGVAKVEYAWTNTTG
+1597 SGVAKVEYAWTNTTA
-1612 TPSTSTWK
+1612 TPSAWK
-1620 TLTAAADGSYQAEY
+1620 ILTVAADGSYQAEY
-1634 IAAETSKT
+1634 TAAEASKT
-1642 AKYLHVRVTDG
+1642 AKYLHVRVTDN

-1672 VGAALPSITV
+1672 TAAALPSITV
-1682 TGNPSSWTKS
+1682 TGNPSSWTKN
-1692 ATLTWKAR
+1692 ATLTWNAA

-1717 GTVTENMTVGSCTVT
+1717 GTVTENMTGGSCTVT

-1737 EFMVMDKF
+1737 EFMVTDKF
-1745 GNSAAAEVLV
+1745 GNSAATEVLV

-1762 PKLEALTAASDK
+1762 PKLEALTATGSK
-1774 PGTIGLLG
+1774 PGTIRLLG
-1782 VTDNHTAVY
+1782 ATDDNTAVY
-1791 DQKGNI
+1791 DQKGSI
-1797 TGYRGSGIRTREYRM
+1797 TGYRGSGIKTREYRM
-1812 QGESTWTTFTGDSFT
+1812 QGESTWTAFTGDSFT
-1827 VAKNGSYVVRLTDNA
+1827 VKKNGSYVVRLTDNA

-1855 MDVTAPTVSC
+1855 MDVTAPTVGC

-1885 KLTFTDKA
+1885 KLTFVDKA

-1899 PSDVQSA
+1899 SSGVQSA

-1917 PATGMVNLD
+1917 PVTGMVNLD

-1972 HRLEFT
+1972 HRLEFK

-2002 GKLTGTTQTEVL
+2002 GKLTGTEQTEVL
-2014 AELEAYQGI
+2014 AELPAYQGI
-2023 YRFSELKKTQ
+2023 YRLSGLKKIQ

-2040 TGTKQIQYYKN
+2040 TGTKQIQYYKK
-2051 AYSDSTA
+2051 AYDDSTA

-2069 TFDSQGG
+2069 TFDSRGG
-2076 SSVEPQLIWTT
+2076 SRVEPQLIWTT
-2087 CNSLIPGAAVQCA
+2087 YNGLIPEPAVQCA

-2127 KFDFGTQSQV
+2127 KFDFDTQSQV

-2155 YKLSLPDGS
+2155 YNLSLPDGS

-2169 DMYKTYVHGQELT
+2169 DIYKSYVHGQELT

-2209 IGAEEYGDKIC
+2209 IGAAEYGDKIC
-2220 YGYFKDVQKPK
+2220 YGYFKDVQKPE
-2231 LAASVESDVSPNT
+2231 LAASVESNVSPNT
-2244 KGWYNTDQIRMVLS
+2244 KGWYNTDQIRIVLS

-2288 TTVTKDYACV
+2288 TTVTKDY
-2298 EGTHTYTFKA
+2298 T
-2308 VDAAGNETV
+2308 
-2317 TEALTVKLDTIKPV
+2317 
-2331 IGDAAF
+2331 
-2337 NEGYKNLWN
+2337 
-2346 WLIRKD
+2346 
-2352 SLEITIPVAEA
+2352 
-2363 GSGIESVEYKL
+2363 
-2374 IPEDSST
+2374 
-2381 AGQPSVKKASVENR
+2381 
-2395 AGYKAVIYIN
+2395 
-2405 PDFKGK
+2405 
-2411 IMITARDHAGN
+2411 
-2422 VSDTKMIGTDGSGI
+2422 
-2436 HGIIVEDHAPEITFL
+2436 
-2451 VNGSESPEKEYEK
+2451 
-2464 APTVIVTVKDDK
+2464 
-2476 ENAISAGLASAA
+2476 
-2488 YQIGNSAE
+2488 
-2496 CVLQED
+2496 
-2502 FTTSIRTEVKF
+2502 
-2513 SIPTEKLPAAGAD
+2513 
-2526 ITVKAMDN
+2526 
-2534 AGNRA
+2534 
-2539 EKKITV
+2539 
-2545 RIHTH
+2545 
-2550 SAVLV
+2550 
-2555 QAVEPT
+2555 
-2561 CLAKGNKA
+2561 
-2569 YYVCDCG
+2569 
-2576 RWYAD
+2576 
-2581 SSCTTEITSQDVVLP
+2581 
-2596 AKGHTET
+2596 
-2603 IDPAKEATC
+2603 
-2612 TQTGRTQGSHCSV
+2612 
-2625 CGVVIKAQTVTPAL
+2625 
-2639 GHHYSGDYAYDADG
+2639 
-2653 HWRVCSRCAAL
+2653 
-2664 EEKHSHVYD
+2664 
-2673 NDKDAI
+2673 
-2679 CNDCGFERTIKN
+2679 
-2691 PEPEKPDTYRVSYKL
+2691 
-2706 SLPDGSVYEP
+2706 
-2716 EDSYKTYVHGQ
+2716 
-2727 ELTMPV
+2727 
-2733 PSQEGYVFCG
+2733 
-2743 WYDNAG
+2743 
-2749 YTGTAY
+2749 
-2755 TKIGAE
+2755 
-2761 EYGDKTCYG
+2761 
-2770 YFKDVQKPE
+2770 
-2779 LAASVESNVSP
+2779 
-2790 NTKGWYSTDQIR
+2790 
-2802 MVLSYS
+2802 
-2808 DNKGVTGLYGKV
+2808 
-2820 DDGGYEEINGV
+2820 
-2831 ITEGGTTVTK
+2831 
-2841 DYACVEGW
+2841 CVEGW

-2864 VTDAM
+2864 VTDAL

-2901 LEITIPVA
+2901 LEITVPVA

-2919 YELIRE
+2919 YELISE
-2925 DGSTTAGQASVKK
+2925 DSSTTAGRATVKK

-2952 INPDFKGKI
+2952 ISLDFKGKI
-2961 KITARDYA
+2961 MITAKDYA

-2998 FLVNGSE
+2998 FSVNGSE
-3005 SPEKEYEKAPTVV
+3005 SPAEEYEKAPTVV

-3032 LASAAY
+3032 LASVAY

-3062 SIPEEKLPEA
+3062 RIPAEKLPEA
-3072 GADITVKAVDNAGN
+3072 GADISVKAVDNAGN
-3086 LAEKKITVRIHTHR
+3086 RAEKKITVRIHTHR
-3100 AVLVKAV
+3100 AVLVQAV
-3107 EPTCLAEGNKAYYIC
+3107 EPTCLAEGNKAYYVC

-3144 PAKGHTEAIDPAKEA
+3144 PAKGH
-3159 TCMQTGLTQGSH
+3159 SF
-3171 CSDCGLVIKAQTVTP
+3171 
-3186 ALGHHYSGDY
+3186 SGDY
-3196 AYDADGHW
+3196 VYDTDGHW
-3204 RVCSRCAALEEKH
+3204 KVCSRCAALEEKH

-3222 DDKDAICNDCG
+3222 NDKDALCNDCG

-3242 PEKPGGS
+3242 PEKPGGG

-3264 NTPEKKLE
+3264 NTPENKPE

-3277 KPEKKPENTTEK
+3277 KPENTPEKKPENTPENKPENTPEK

-3311 VLNVPEMTEDGKA
+3311 VLNVPEMTDDGKA

-3331 PTGNVKGMADTS
+3331 PTGNVQGMADTS

-3355 TVVCEEQEYT
+3355 MVVCEEQEYT

-3424 IPDLT
+3424 IPDLV

-3456 VEVVIGIPQKMQS
+3456 VEVVIGIPQKLQS

-3474 FIVRSHEGEYTL
+3474 FIIRSHEGEYTL

-3519 AGKCS
+3519 AGKCN

-3543 IMAVLLIIFRV
+3543 IMAVLLIIWRV

>member
-1 MKIHKLKAGEKAAR
+1 MKIHMLKDREKAMR
-15 ITALVLTAA
+15 GTALVLAAA

-32 AVFATANE
+32 TVFATN
-40 GIKTQEVITGFGELD
+40 GKKIKTQEVITGFAELD
-55 ESAAV
+55 KSVAV

-66 AQESEIVFPD
+66 ALESEIVFPD
-76 TLTVML
+76 TLTV
-82 ETDSV
+82 TVDTKSV
-87 EESTGDVTQE
+87 EESVGDVTQK
-97 TEDSTKENTESEE
+97 TENPTKEDTESEE
-110 IQTPEKDTE
+110 IQTPEKGTE
-119 HGESTASGENTDTGE
+119 HEESTDSGENPDTGENTDSGEHTETGENTDSGEGTGTGE
-134 STASGESTDTGESTA
+134 STDSGESTGTGESID
-149 SGESTDTGERTA
+149 SG
-161 SEENAGTEDDAAEEE
+161 ENAGPEERKGTEEDAAEEE
-176 QPAPVET
+176 QPAEEVYAVVEEQPVAKAYTAEEEQPPEEEGAAEEVSPAPVET

-196 VTWENNTADSFDSS
+196 VTWEHNRADSFDSS
-210 ALGNHYVYIPVI
+210 TLGNHYVYTPVI

-240 IAAIGGQELAELLA
+240 IAATGGQGPAELLA

-276 DPEQL
+276 DREQL
-281 AEAREQLDAWLA
+281 AEAREQLDSWLA
-293 ENKTEDTENKEIL
+293 ENQTDDTENKETL

-316 LIQRLKGLE
+316 LIQRLEGLE

-334 MDLKCPYHYPETIQ
+334 MDLECPYHYPEMIQ

-382 AWGTDQPR
+382 AWDTDQPL
-390 RAPARAPALTPH
+390 RAPAKAPALTPH

-408 TEDNENNSHTG
+408 TNDNENNSHTG
-419 KADGDIDESM
+419 KADGDIDVSM
-429 GCSNKKHPIEL
+429 GSSDKKHPIEL

-464 DGETDYVYLNDDIY
+464 YGETDYVYLNDDIY
-478 LPMNQTNKFNKNYNN
+478 LPMDQTNQFNKNYNN
-493 ETIGYLSGTDNTWNT
+493 ETLGYLSGTNNTWNT

-518 KKGKNVISVTVAPR
+518 KKGKNVISVTVAPPT
-532 SWIVRI
+532 WIVRI

-546 GGAADPNIEKF
+546 GGAADSNIEKF
-557 SLELQDTSTKGK
+557 SLELQDTSTKDK

-620 LDSPSGVY
+620 LDSPGGVY
-628 KITGILKDPD
+628 KITGILKDPE
-638 TEAINATDSFS
+638 TEEIKATDSFS

-677 ITVKAEDMLKIG
+677 ITVKAENMPELG

-694 VADGATKTATVN
+694 ITDGATHIAAEN
-706 KKYTFTINYKLK
+706 KKYTFTITYKLK
-718 GSDKSFLYQ
+718 GSEQSFLYP

-734 KTAPVITYT
+734 KTAPVLTYT
-743 PVTVVEEEKQETV
+743 PVTVVEGEQQETV

-764 SVSDNHRLAD
+764 SVSDNHRLAE

-781 PKDIAA
+781 QKDIAA
-787 LPGTKTISVKA
+787 LPGKKTIQVTA

-803 NTTTHN
+803 NTTTKK
-809 CVITVTAKPL
+809 CEITVTAKPL

-854 FVWGVMPTP
+854 FVWGVMPAP
-863 TLDFHN
+863 TLEFHN
-869 GSVKTA
+869 GSAKTA
-875 SVIKTKNGNLIAK
+875 SVITTKNGNLTAK

-908 DGKAKVYY
+908 DGKEKVYY
-916 SEAEKFGFGIP
+916 SEAGQFGFGIP

-953 TDKYQEVY
+953 TDKLQMVY

-969 VGGTHFTHTEGAV
+969 VGGTHFKHQEGAV
-982 YFAEGETSK
+982 YFKEGETSK
-991 TVTVTELGVTEPYQS
+991 TVTVTELGVTNAYQS

-1020 LELYRVGVGGGTIDQ
+1020 LELYRVTGGGTIDQ
-1035 TRRSMQRTMP
+1035 ARRLMTRTMA

-1056 YTTEKTITHVADT
+1056 YTTEKTITHVAEKT
-1069 SGKNGKRIAD
+1069 GTNGEQIAD
-1079 TTNNQGG
+1079 TRGDQGG
-1086 KATNVSFLK
+1086 KETNVSFLK
-1095 NRYKDTNYHTS
+1095 NRYNFTNYHTS
-1106 SSFPGYYTDARQQE
+1106 SSFSSYYTDARQQE
-1120 YLKST
+1120 YLSST
-1125 AGGWYYRYVLRAY
+1125 ADGWYYRYVLRAY
-1138 EDKDGYEHAYMGTEP
+1138 EGTDGYEHAYLGTVP
-1153 LEDRNY
+1153 LENRHYNING
-1159 DTKSKK
+1159 KE
-1165 ADAAVAGVNG
+1165 AAVAGVNG

-1181 FLQPAGKSAGTYYFP
+1181 FLQPEKGNAGTYCFP
-1196 DTRTGGGEGSY
+1196 DKRTGGGEGSY
-1207 YPKNSSGTAYGY
+1207 YPKNSSGTSHDY
-1219 NGKTWVKLVGVDQT
+1219 NGKTWAKLGVGQT
-1233 CYAYFGATGD
+1233 CYAYFGATGNGY
-1243 FDDVWYVDGL
+1243 DVWYVDGL

-1287 LVFDEIVDGQNSS
+1287 LVFDEIVDRQNSS
-1300 LSSSLTIST
+1300 LSSLTIST

-1333 AVSLNSDT
+1333 AVSLNSDD
-1341 ALKVYS
+1341 ALKVNS
-1347 ISNPG
+1347 ISSIG
-1352 SIQDMCNLS
+1352 SIKDMCNLS

-1371 TNIKVDATKPELT
+1371 TNIKVDATKPALT

-1396 KATITATGADSIR
+1396 KATITATGADTIR
-1409 YAWTKDAALPGY
+1409 YVWTTGTALPGY

-1433 ESRGTAGQTQT
+1433 ESRGTAGQTQK

-1460 QYQAFTFMNPAI
+1460 QYKEFTFMNPAI
-1472 TNVSVR
+1472 TDVSVR
-1478 AGSTVASAE
+1478 AGGATSSAD
-1487 AADVWKPGK
+1487 AADVWKSGK
-1496 YIVAQYAGAQS
+1496 YIVVQYAGVQS
-1507 TGTKLTFGGPKKEV
+1507 TGTTLTFDGPKKEV
-1521 KGVTS
+1521 KSITS
-1526 SSGSVNLYVTE
+1526 SSGSANLYVTE

-1557 EVKKIDRK
+1557 EVRKIDSK

-1620 TLTAAADGSYQAEY
+1620 TLTAAADGSYQAQY
-1634 IAAETSKT
+1634 TAAETSKT

-1672 VGAALPSITV
+1672 TAAALPSITV

-1692 ATLTWKAR
+1692 ATLTWKAAK
-1700 QGSGTGAG
+1700 GSGTGAG

-1717 GTVTENMTVGSCTVT
+1717 GTVTENMTVGSCTVP

-1745 GNSAAAEVLV
+1745 GNSMAAEVLV
-1755 TRIDNEA
+1755 TKIDNEA

-1774 PGTIGLLG
+1774 PGTIRLTG
-1782 VTDNHTAVY
+1782 VTDDHTAVY

-1797 TGYRGSGIRTREYRM
+1797 TGYRGSGIRTKEYKM
-1812 QGESTWTTFTGDSFT
+1812 QGESTWTTFTGDSFS
-1827 VAKNGSYVVRLTDNA
+1827 VAKNGNYVVRLTDNA

-1855 MDVTAPTVSC
+1855 MDVTAPTVGC

-1885 KLTFTDKA
+1885 KLTFADKA

-1899 PSDVQSA
+1899 PSGVWSA

-1960 DGFSE
+1960 DGFSD

-1978 GPDKAQPLSA
+1978 GPDKARPLSA
-1988 GLPMSI
+1988 GLPMRV

-2002 GKLTGTTQTEVL
+2002 GKLTGTVQTEVL
-2014 AELEAYQGI
+2014 AELPAYQGI
-2023 YRFSELKKTQ
+2023 YSLSGLKKKQ
-2033 PVYTVKS
+2033 EVYTVKN

-2076 SSVEPQLIWTT
+2076 SSVESQLIWTT
-2087 CNSLIPGAAVQCA
+2087 YNGLIPGSDVQCA

-2114 GGWYRDAECTDSR
+2114 GGWYEDAECTDSR
-2127 KFDFGTQSQV
+2127 KFDFDTQSQV
-2137 MTDTTLFAK
+2137 MTDKSLFAK

-2155 YKLSLPDGS
+2155 YNLSLPDGS

-2169 DMYKTYVHGQELT
+2169 DMYKTYVHGQELV
-2182 MPVPSQEGYVFC
+2182 MPVPSQDGYAFC

-2209 IGAEEYGDKIC
+2209 IGAAEYGDKTC

-2231 LAASVESDVSPNT
+2231 LAASVESNVSPNT
-2244 KGWYNTDQIRMVLS
+2244 KGWYNTDQIRIVLS
-2258 YSDNKGVTGLY
+2258 YSDNKGVTNLY

-2275 GYEEIPGVITEGG
+2275 GYEEIPGVITKGG
-2288 TTVTKDYACV
+2288 TTVTKEYACV

-2317 TEALTVKLDTIKPV
+2317 TDALTVKLDTIKPV

-2352 SLEITIPVAEA
+2352 SLEITVPVEEM

-2374 IPEDSST
+2374 IPEDGST

-2422 VSDTKMIGTDGSGI
+2422 ASDTKMIGTDGSGI
-2436 HGIIVEDHAPEITFL
+2436 HGIIVEDNAPEITFL
-2451 VNGSESPEKEYEK
+2451 VNGGESLAEEYEK
-2464 APTVIVTVKDDK
+2464 APTVVVAVKDD
-2476 ENAISAGLASAA
+2476 ENNVISAGLASVA

-2496 CVLQED
+2496 CVVQED

-2513 SIPTEKLPAAGAD
+2513 SIPEEKLPAAGAD
-2526 ITVKAMDN
+2526 ITVKAVDN

-2550 SAVLV
+2550 RAVLV
-2555 QAVEPT
+2555 KAVEPT

-2581 SSCTTEITSQDVVLP
+2581 SSCMTEITLQDVVLP

-2612 TQTGRTQGSHCSV
+2612 MQTGRTQGSHCSV

-2673 NDKDAI
+2673 DDKDTI
-2679 CNDCGFERTIKN
+2679 CNDCGFERTIKK
-2691 PEPEKPDTYRVSYKL
+2691 PEPE
-2706 SLPDGSVYEP
+2706 
-2716 EDSYKTYVHGQ
+2716 
-2727 ELTMPV
+2727 
-2733 PSQEGYVFCG
+2733 
-2743 WYDNAG
+2743 N
-2749 YTGTAY
+2749 
-2755 TKIGAE
+2755 
-2761 EYGDKTCYG
+2761 
-2770 YFKDVQKPE
+2770 KPE
-2779 LAASVESNVSP
+2779 S
-2790 NTKGWYSTDQIR
+2790 
-2802 MVLSYS
+2802 
-2808 DNKGVTGLYGKV
+2808 
-2820 DDGGYEEINGV
+2820 
-2831 ITEGGTTVTK
+2831 
-2841 DYACVEGW
+2841 
-2849 HTYTFKAVDAAGNET
+2849 
-2864 VTDAM
+2864 
-2869 TVKLDTIKPE
+2869 
-2879 MGEAAFN
+2879 
-2886 EGYKNLWNWLIRKDS
+2886 
-2901 LEITIPVA
+2901 
-2909 EAGSGIESVD
+2909 
-2919 YELIRE
+2919 
-2925 DGSTTAGQASVKK
+2925 
-2938 ASGENSAGYTAVIY
+2938 
-2952 INPDFKGKI
+2952 
-2961 KITARDYA
+2961 
-2969 GNVSDTK
+2969 
-2976 MIGTDGSG
+2976 
-2984 IHGIIVEDHAPEIT
+2984 
-2998 FLVNGSE
+2998 
-3005 SPEKEYEKAPTVV
+3005 
-3018 VTVKDDKENAISAG
+3018 
-3032 LASAAY
+3032 
-3038 QIGNSAECVLQEDFT
+3038 
-3053 TGIRTEVKF
+3053 
-3062 SIPEEKLPEA
+3062 
-3072 GADITVKAVDNAGN
+3072 
-3086 LAEKKITVRIHTHR
+3086 
-3100 AVLVKAV
+3100 
-3107 EPTCLAEGNKAYYIC
+3107 
-3122 DCGRWYADSS
+3122 
-3132 CTTEITSKDVVL
+3132 
-3144 PAKGHTEAIDPAKEA
+3144 
-3159 TCMQTGLTQGSH
+3159 
-3171 CSDCGLVIKAQTVTP
+3171 
-3186 ALGHHYSGDY
+3186 
-3196 AYDADGHW
+3196 
-3204 RVCSRCAALEEKH
+3204 
-3217 SHVYD
+3217 
-3222 DDKDAICNDCG
+3222 
-3233 FERTIKNPE
+3233 
-3242 PEKPGGS
+3242 
-3249 GTETPSPTVQPEKPE
+3249 KPE
-3264 NTPEKKLE
+3264 N
-3272 NTPEK
+3272 
-3277 KPEKKPENTTEK
+3277 KPESKPENKPES
-3289 KPENTPENKPENTP
+3289 KPENKPESKPENQPENKPESKPENKPENKPESKLENQPENKPESKPENKPENKPESKPENQPESKPENQPENKPADSP
-3303 DEQPDIGD
+3303 DISGQPDIGD
-3311 VLNVPEMTEDGKA
+3311 VLNVPEMTDGSKVD
-3324 NTSGEAV
+3324 TSGEAV
-3331 PTGNVKGMADTS
+3331 PTGNVQGMADTS
-3343 TALKIGEGTVTV
+3343 TALELGNGTVRV

-3365 AGVSDTAAVVNA
+3365 AGVSDTAAVVRA
-3377 VLTPAQLKSAAAGEN
+3377 VLTPVQLQSVAAGEN
-3392 IEIRVEVKDISG
+3392 IEIRVDVKDISG
-3404 NVPEKDKSAIENGI
+3404 NVPKKDKSAIENGM

-3424 IPDLT
+3424 MPDLI
-3429 LGMYVDISLFVKIGE
+3429 LGMYVDISLFMKIGE

-3451 GTVEP
+3451 GTEEP
-3456 VEVVIGIPQKMQS
+3456 IEVVIGIPLKLQS
-3469 IDREF
+3469 TDREF
-3474 FIVRSHEGEYTL
+3474 FIIRSHEGEYTL

-3506 YAIAYKQVSRTPQ
+3506 YAIAYKHVSPASQ
-3519 AGKCS
+3519 NCKCS

-3543 IMAVLLIIFRV
+3543 IMAVLLIVWRV
-3554 IRRNRNVRENQKP
+3554 VQRNRNVGEKQEP

>member
-1 MKIHKLKAGEKAAR
+1 MVIIMKIHMLKDREKAMR
-15 ITALVLTAA
+15 GTALVLAAA

-32 AVFATANE
+32 TVFATN
-40 GIKTQEVITGFGELD
+40 GKKIKTQEVITGFAELD
-55 ESAAV
+55 KSVAV

-66 AQESEIVFPD
+66 ALESEIVFPD
-76 TLTVML
+76 TLTV
-82 ETDSV
+82 TVNTKSV
-87 EESTGDVTQE
+87 EESVGDVTQK
-97 TEDSTKENTESEE
+97 TENPTKEDTESEE
-110 IQTPEKDTE
+110 IQTPEKGTE
-119 HGESTASGENTDTGE
+119 HEESTDSGENPDTGENTDSGEHTETGENTDSGEGTGTGE
-134 STASGESTDTGESTA
+134 STDSGESTGTGESID
-149 SGESTDTGERTA
+149 SG
-161 SEENAGTEDDAAEEE
+161 ENAGSEERKGTEEDVAEEE
-176 QPAPVET
+176 QPAEEVYAVVEEQPVAKAYTAEEEQPAEEEGAAEEVSPAPVET

-196 VTWENNTADSFDSS
+196 VTWELNRADSFDSS
-210 ALGNHYVYIPVI
+210 TLGNHYVYTPVI

-240 IAAIGGQELAELLA
+240 IAATGGQGSAELLA

-276 DPEQL
+276 DREQL
-281 AEAREQLDAWLA
+281 AEAREQLDSWLA
-293 ENKTEDTENKEIL
+293 ENQTDDTENKETL

-316 LIQRLKGLE
+316 LIQRLEGLE
-325 HIRDTETDC
+325 HIRDTEADC
-334 MDLKCPYHYPETIQ
+334 MDLECPYHYPEMIQ

-370 VEPPEENAMPAA
+370 VEPPEENALPAA
-382 AWGTDQPR
+382 VWDTDQPR
-390 RAPARAPALTPH
+390 RAPAKAPALTPH

-408 TEDNENNSHTG
+408 TTDNENNGHAG
-419 KADGDIDESM
+419 KADGDIDVSM
-429 GCSNKKHPIEL
+429 GSSDKKHPIEL

-464 DGETDYVYLNDDIY
+464 YGETDYVYLNDDIY
-478 LPMNQTNKFNKNYNN
+478 LPMDQTNKFNKNYNN
-493 ETIGYLSGTDNTWNT
+493 ETLGYLSGTNNTWNT

-518 KKGKNVISVTVAPR
+518 KKGKNVISVTVAPKT
-532 SWIVRI
+532 WIVRI

-557 SLELQDTSTKGK
+557 SLELQDTSTKDK

-578 IRQKGNKE
+578 IRQKGKKE

-607 KAKSQEQIALSMP
+607 KAQSQEQIALSMP

-638 TEAINATDSFS
+638 TEAIKATDSFS

-677 ITVKAEDMLKIG
+677 ITVKAENMPELG

-694 VADGATKTATVN
+694 ITDGATHIAAEN
-706 KKYTFTINYKLK
+706 KKYTFTITYKLK
-718 GSDKSFLYQ
+718 GSEQSFLYP

-734 KTAPVITYT
+734 KTAPVLTYT
-743 PVTVVEEEKQETV
+743 PVTVVEGEQQETV

-764 SVSDNHRLAD
+764 SVSDNHRLAE

-781 PKDIAA
+781 QKDIAA
-787 LPGTKTISVKA
+787 LPGKKTIQVTA

-803 NTTTHN
+803 NTTTKK
-809 CVITVTAKPL
+809 CEITVTAKPL

-854 FVWGVMPTP
+854 FVWGVMPAP
-863 TLDFHN
+863 TLEFHN
-869 GSVKTA
+869 GSAKTA
-875 SVIKTKNGNLIAK
+875 SVITTKNGNLTAK

-908 DGKAKVYY
+908 DGKEKVYY
-916 SEAEKFGFGIP
+916 SEAGQFGFGIP

-934 SSVTGSNGK
+934 SSVTSSNGK

-953 TDKYQEVY
+953 TDKLQMVY

-969 VGGTHFTHTEGAV
+969 VGGTHFKHQEGAV
-982 YFAEGETSK
+982 YFKEGETSK
-991 TVTVTELGVTEPYQS
+991 TVTVTELGVTNAYQS

-1020 LELYRVGVGGGTIDQ
+1020 LELYRVTGGGTIDQ
-1035 TRRSMQRTMP
+1035 ARRLMTRTMA

-1056 YTTEKTITHVADT
+1056 YTTEKTITHVAEKT
-1069 SGKNGKRIAD
+1069 GTNGEQIAD
-1079 TTNNQGG
+1079 TRGDQGG
-1086 KATNVSFLK
+1086 KETNVSFLK
-1095 NRYKDTNYHTS
+1095 NRYNFTNYHTS
-1106 SSFPGYYTDARQQE
+1106 SSFSSYYTDARQQE
-1120 YLKST
+1120 YLSST
-1125 AGGWYYRYVLRAY
+1125 ADGWYYRYVLRAY
-1138 EDKDGYEHAYMGTEP
+1138 EGTDGYEHAYLGTVP
-1153 LEDRNY
+1153 LENRHYNING
-1159 DTKSKK
+1159 KE
-1165 ADAAVAGVNG
+1165 AAVAGVNG

-1181 FLQPAGKSAGTYYFP
+1181 FLQPEKGNAGTYCFP
-1196 DTRTGGGEGSY
+1196 DKRTGGGEGSY
-1207 YPKNSSGTAYGY
+1207 YPKNSSGTSHDY
-1219 NGKTWVKLVGVDQT
+1219 NGKTWAKLGVGQT
-1233 CYAYFGATGD
+1233 CYAYFGATGNGY
-1243 FDDVWYVDGL
+1243 DVWYVDSL

-1287 LVFDEIVDGQNSS
+1287 LVFDEIVDRQNSS
-1300 LSSSLTIST
+1300 LSSLTIST

-1333 AVSLNSDT
+1333 AVSLNSDD
-1341 ALKVYS
+1341 ALKVNS
-1347 ISNPG
+1347 ISSIG
-1352 SIQDMCNLS
+1352 SIKDMCNLS

-1371 TNIKVDATKPELT
+1371 TNIKVDATKPALT

-1396 KATITATGADSIR
+1396 KATITATGADTIR
-1409 YAWTKDAALPGY
+1409 YVWTTGTALPGY

-1433 ESRGTAGQTQT
+1433 ESRGTAGQTQK

-1460 QYQAFTFMNPAI
+1460 QYKEFTFMNPAI
-1472 TNVSVR
+1472 TDVSVR
-1478 AGSTVASAE
+1478 AGGATSSAD
-1487 AADVWKPGK
+1487 AADVWKSGK
-1496 YIVAQYAGAQS
+1496 YIVVQYAGVQS
-1507 TGTKLTFGGPKKEV
+1507 TGTTLTFDGPKKEV
-1521 KGVTS
+1521 KSITS
-1526 SSGSVNLYVTE
+1526 SSGSANLYVTE

-1557 EVKKIDRK
+1557 EVRKIDSK

-1620 TLTAAADGSYQAEY
+1620 TLTAAADGSYQAQY
-1634 IAAETSKT
+1634 TAAETSKT

-1672 VGAALPSITV
+1672 TAAALPSITV

-1692 ATLTWKAR
+1692 ATLTWKAAK
-1700 QGSGTGAG
+1700 GSGTGAG

-1717 GTVTENMTVGSCTVT
+1717 GTVTENMTVGSCTVP

-1745 GNSAAAEVLV
+1745 GNSMAAEVLV
-1755 TRIDNEA
+1755 TKIDNEA

-1774 PGTIGLLG
+1774 PGTIRLTG
-1782 VTDNHTAVY
+1782 VTDDHTAVY

-1797 TGYRGSGIRTREYRM
+1797 TGYRGSGIRTKEYKM
-1812 QGESTWTTFTGDSFT
+1812 QGESTWTTFTGDSFS
-1827 VAKNGSYVVRLTDNA
+1827 VAKNGNYVVRLTDNA

-1855 MDVTAPTVSC
+1855 MDVTAPTVGC

-1885 KLTFTDKA
+1885 KLTFADKA

-1899 PSDVQSA
+1899 PSGVWSA

-1960 DGFSE
+1960 DGFSD

-1978 GPDKAQPLSA
+1978 GPDKARPLSA
-1988 GLPMSI
+1988 GLPMRV

-2002 GKLTGTTQTEVL
+2002 GKLTGTVQTEVL
-2014 AELEAYQGI
+2014 AELPAYQGI
-2023 YRFSELKKTQ
+2023 YSLSGLKKKQ
-2033 PVYTVKS
+2033 EVYTVKN

-2076 SSVEPQLIWTT
+2076 SSVESQLIWTT
-2087 CNSLIPGAAVQCA
+2087 YNGLIPGSDVQCA

-2114 GGWYRDAECTDSR
+2114 GGWYEDAECTDSR
-2127 KFDFGTQSQV
+2127 KFDFDTQSQV
-2137 MTDTTLFAK
+2137 MTDKSLFAK

-2155 YKLSLPDGS
+2155 YNLSLPDGS

-2169 DMYKTYVHGQELT
+2169 DMYKTYVHGQELV
-2182 MPVPSQEGYVFC
+2182 MPVPSQDGYAFC

-2209 IGAEEYGDKIC
+2209 IGAAEYGDKTC

-2231 LAASVESDVSPNT
+2231 LAASVESNVSPNT
-2244 KGWYNTDQIRMVLS
+2244 KGWYNTDQIRIVLS
-2258 YSDNKGVTGLY
+2258 YSDNKGVTNLY

-2275 GYEEIPGVITEGG
+2275 GYEEIPGVITKGG
-2288 TTVTKDYACV
+2288 TTVTKEYACV

-2317 TEALTVKLDTIKPV
+2317 TDALTVKLDTIKPV

-2352 SLEITIPVAEA
+2352 SLEITVPVEEM

-2374 IPEDSST
+2374 IPEDGST

-2422 VSDTKMIGTDGSGI
+2422 ASDTKMIGTDGSGI
-2436 HGIIVEDHAPEITFL
+2436 HGIIVEDNAPEITFL
-2451 VNGSESPEKEYEK
+2451 VNGGESLAEEYEK
-2464 APTVIVTVKDDK
+2464 APTVVVAVKDD
-2476 ENAISAGLASAA
+2476 ENNVISAGLASVA

-2496 CVLQED
+2496 CVVQED

-2513 SIPTEKLPAAGAD
+2513 SIPEEKLPAAGAD
-2526 ITVKAMDN
+2526 ITVKAVDN

-2550 SAVLV
+2550 RAVLV
-2555 QAVEPT
+2555 KAVEPT

-2581 SSCTTEITSQDVVLP
+2581 SSCMTEITLQDVVLP

-2612 TQTGRTQGSHCSV
+2612 MQTGRTQGSHCSV

-2673 NDKDAI
+2673 DDKDTI
-2679 CNDCGFERTIKN
+2679 CNDCGFERTIK
-2691 PEPEKPDTYRVSYKL
+2691 
-2706 SLPDGSVYEP
+2706 
-2716 EDSYKTYVHGQ
+2716 
-2727 ELTMPV
+2727 
-2733 PSQEGYVFCG
+2733 
-2743 WYDNAG
+2743 
-2749 YTGTAY
+2749 
-2755 TKIGAE
+2755 
-2761 EYGDKTCYG
+2761 
-2770 YFKDVQKPE
+2770 KPE
-2779 LAASVESNVSP
+2779 
-2790 NTKGWYSTDQIR
+2790 
-2802 MVLSYS
+2802 
-2808 DNKGVTGLYGKV
+2808 
-2820 DDGGYEEINGV
+2820 
-2831 ITEGGTTVTK
+2831 
-2841 DYACVEGW
+2841 
-2849 HTYTFKAVDAAGNET
+2849 
-2864 VTDAM
+2864 
-2869 TVKLDTIKPE
+2869 
-2879 MGEAAFN
+2879 
-2886 EGYKNLWNWLIRKDS
+2886 
-2901 LEITIPVA
+2901 
-2909 EAGSGIESVD
+2909 
-2919 YELIRE
+2919 
-2925 DGSTTAGQASVKK
+2925 
-2938 ASGENSAGYTAVIY
+2938 
-2952 INPDFKGKI
+2952 
-2961 KITARDYA
+2961 
-2969 GNVSDTK
+2969 
-2976 MIGTDGSG
+2976 
-2984 IHGIIVEDHAPEIT
+2984 
-2998 FLVNGSE
+2998 
-3005 SPEKEYEKAPTVV
+3005 
-3018 VTVKDDKENAISAG
+3018 
-3032 LASAAY
+3032 
-3038 QIGNSAECVLQEDFT
+3038 
-3053 TGIRTEVKF
+3053 
-3062 SIPEEKLPEA
+3062 
-3072 GADITVKAVDNAGN
+3072 
-3086 LAEKKITVRIHTHR
+3086 
-3100 AVLVKAV
+3100 
-3107 EPTCLAEGNKAYYIC
+3107 
-3122 DCGRWYADSS
+3122 
-3132 CTTEITSKDVVL
+3132 
-3144 PAKGHTEAIDPAKEA
+3144 
-3159 TCMQTGLTQGSH
+3159 
-3171 CSDCGLVIKAQTVTP
+3171 
-3186 ALGHHYSGDY
+3186 
-3196 AYDADGHW
+3196 
-3204 RVCSRCAALEEKH
+3204 
-3217 SHVYD
+3217 
-3222 DDKDAICNDCG
+3222 
-3233 FERTIKNPE
+3233 
-3242 PEKPGGS
+3242 
-3249 GTETPSPTVQPEKPE
+3249 
-3264 NTPEKKLE
+3264 
-3272 NTPEK
+3272 
-3277 KPEKKPENTTEK
+3277 
-3289 KPENTPENKPENTP
+3289 PENKPESKPENKPESKPENKPESKPENKPESKPENQPESKPENQPENKPADSP
-3303 DEQPDIGD
+3303 DISGQPDIGD
-3311 VLNVPEMTEDGKA
+3311 VLNVPEMTDGSKVD
-3324 NTSGEAV
+3324 TSGEAV
-3331 PTGNVKGMADTS
+3331 PTGNVQGMADTS
-3343 TALKIGEGTVTV
+3343 TALELGNGTVRV

-3365 AGVSDTAAVVNA
+3365 AGVSDTAAVVRA
-3377 VLTPAQLKSAAAGEN
+3377 VLTPVQLQSVAAGEN
-3392 IEIRVEVKDISG
+3392 IEIRVDVKDISG
-3404 NVPEKDKSAIENGI
+3404 NVPKKDKSAIENGM

-3424 IPDLT
+3424 MPDLI
-3429 LGMYVDISLFVKIGE
+3429 LGMYVDISLFMKIGE

-3451 GTVEP
+3451 GTEEP
-3456 VEVVIGIPQKMQS
+3456 IEVVIGIPLKLQS
-3469 IDREF
+3469 TDREF
-3474 FIVRSHEGEYTL
+3474 FIIRSHEGEYTL

-3506 YAIAYKQVSRTPQ
+3506 YAIAYKHVSPASQ
-3519 AGKCS
+3519 NCKCS

-3543 IMAVLLIIFRV
+3543 IMAVLLIVWRV
-3554 IRRNRNVRENQKP
+3554 VQRNRNVGEKQEP

>member
-1 MKIHKLKAGEKAAR
+1 MKIHKLKAGEKATR

-32 AVFATANE
+32 AVFAAANE

-55 ESAAV
+55 ESVAV

-82 ETDSV
+82 ETDGV

-97 TEDSTKENTESEE
+97 TEDSTKENTEAEK

-119 HGESTASGENTDTGE
+119 HGESTASGESTDTGE
-134 STASGESTDTGESTA
+134 STVSGESTDTGERMDSGESTDTGESTASGESTDTGESIASGESTDTGESTA
-149 SGESTDTGERTA
+149 SGESTDTGESTA
-161 SEENAGTEDDAAEEE
+161 SEENAGTQDDAAEEE

-222 PEEYRVAD
+222 PEEYRLAD

-240 IAAIGGQELAELLA
+240 IAAKGGQGLAELLA

-316 LIQRLKGLE
+316 LIQRLEGLE

-334 MDLKCPYHYPETIQ
+334 MDLKCPYHYPEMIQ
-348 QRMAEDEL
+348 QRMEEDEL

-382 AWGTDQPR
+382 VWGTDLPL
-390 RAPARAPALTPH
+390 RAPARASALTPH

-408 TEDNENNSHTG
+408 TTDNENNSHTG

-478 LPMNQTNKFNKNYNN
+478 LPMDQTNQFNKNYNN

-620 LDSPSGVY
+620 LNSPGGVY
-628 KITGILKDPD
+628 KITGILKDPE
-638 TEAINATDSFS
+638 TEEIKATDSFS
-649 FYFNQGVG
+649 FYFNQGAG

-677 ITVKAEDMLKIG
+677 IRVKAEDMTKLG

-694 VADGATKTATVN
+694 VTDGVTKTATVN

-718 GSDKSFLYQ
+718 GSDKSFLYP

-787 LPGTKTISVKA
+787 LPGKKTIQVTA

-803 NTTTHN
+803 NTTTKK
-809 CVITVTAKPL
+809 CEITVTAKPL

-833 DSFELKAVLAHTGG
+833 DSFDLKAVLAHTGG

-854 FVWGVMPTP
+854 FVWGVMPAP

-869 GSVKTA
+869 GSAKTA
-875 SVIKTKNGNLIAK
+875 SIITAKNGNLNVK
-888 ATGLTSG
+888 ATGLNAG
-895 VEYYARAYAKVTS
+895 VEYYARAYAKVTAA
-908 DGKAKVYY
+908 GKEKVYY
-916 SEAEKFGFGIP
+916 SEAGKFGFGIP

-943 ATFTITRSNG
+943 AIFTITRSNG
-953 TDKYQEVY
+953 TDKSQMVY
-961 YRTVNGSA
+961 CRTVNGSA
-969 VGGTHFTHTEGAV
+969 VGGTHFTHISQSPV
-982 YFAEGETSK
+982 YFKEGETSK
-991 TVTVTELGVTEPYQS
+991 TVTVTELGVTNAYQS

-1020 LELYRVGVGGGTIDQ
+1020 LEIYRVTGGGTIDQ
-1035 TRRSMQRTMP
+1035 THRSMQRTMA
-1045 KDSSYTVDRSV
+1045 KDSSYTVGRSV
-1056 YTTEKTITHVADT
+1056 YTTEKTIMHVTET
-1069 SGKNGKRIAD
+1069 SGTNGKKIAD
-1079 TTNNQGG
+1079 TTGKQGG
-1086 KATNVSFLK
+1086 EETNVRFLT
-1095 NRYKDTNYHTS
+1095 NRDNAINYHTS
-1106 SSFPGYYTDARQQE
+1106 SSFSNYYTDTRQQE
-1120 YLKST
+1120 YLRST
-1125 AGGWYYRYVLRAY
+1125 AGGWYYRYVLKAY
-1138 EDKDGYEHAYMGTEP
+1138 EFEDGYEHAYLGFQP
-1153 LEDRNY
+1153 LEDKHY
-1159 DTKSKK
+1159 GIKK
-1165 ADAAVAGVNG
+1165 NDAAVTGITG

-1181 FLQPAGKSAGTYYFP
+1181 FLQPQKKAEGTYSFP
-1196 DTRTGGGEGSY
+1196 DTRTGGGEGAGYPLNSY
-1207 YPKNSSGTAYGY
+1207 GTAHSY
-1219 NGKTWVKLVGVDQT
+1219 NGKTWVKLGVDQT
-1233 CYAYFGATGD
+1233 CYAYFGATGKNED
-1243 FDDVWYVDGL
+1243 IWYVDGL

-1260 DEKEPALLGVAP
+1260 DEKEPELLGVAP

-1287 LVFDEIVDGQNSS
+1287 LVFDEIVDRQNSS

-1328 GKVSS
+1328 GKVDS
-1333 AVSLNSDT
+1333 AVNLDSGT

-1347 ISNPG
+1347 ISHPG
-1352 SIQDMCNLS
+1352 SIKDMCNLS

-1371 TNIKVDATKPELT
+1371 TNIKVDATKPILT
-1384 VKADTSGSLPRH
+1384 VRADTSGSLPRH
-1396 KATITATGADSIR
+1396 KATITAKGAASLQ
-1409 YAWTKDAALPGY
+1409 YVWTKDAALPGY

-1472 TNVSVR
+1472 TDVSVR
-1478 AGSTVASAE
+1478 AGSAADSAD
-1487 AADVWKPGK
+1487 AADVWKPDK
-1496 YIVAQYAGAQS
+1496 YIVVQYAGAQS
-1507 TGTKLTFGGPKKEV
+1507 TGTKLTFDGPKKEE
-1521 KGVTS
+1521 KSITS
-1526 SSGSVNLYVTE
+1526 SSGSAYLYVTE

-1584 ELIIAVLPEDTGG
+1584 ELTIAVLPEDTGG

-1612 TPSTSTWK
+1612 TPSTSAWK

-1634 IAAETSKT
+1634 IAAEISKT
-1642 AKYLHVRVTDG
+1642 TKYLHVRVTDG

-1672 VGAALPSITV
+1672 VAAALPSITV

-1692 ATLTWKAR
+1692 ATLTWKATP
-1700 QGSGTGAG
+1700 GSGTGAG
-1708 ALAFVYTPK
+1708 PLAFVYTPK

-1762 PKLEALTAASDK
+1762 PKLASLTAAGGK
-1774 PGTIGLLG
+1774 PGTIGLTG
-1782 VTDNHTAVY
+1782 VTDDHTAVY

-1865 TVNGTRN
+1865 TVNGTLN
-1872 GTSGWYLDSNVSV
+1872 ETSGWYPDSDVSV
-1885 KLTFTDKA
+1885 KLTFADEA

-1899 PSDVQSA
+1899 PSGVQSA

-1917 PATGMVNLD
+1917 PVTGMVNLD

-1978 GPDKAQPLSA
+1978 EPDKAQPLSA

-2002 GKLTGTTQTEVL
+2002 GKLTGTAQTEVL
-2014 AELEAYQGI
+2014 AELPAYQGI
-2023 YRFSELKKTQ
+2023 YRLSGLKKIQ

-2040 TGTKQIQYYKN
+2040 TGTKQIQYYKK

-2087 CNSLIPGAAVQCA
+2087 YNGLIPEPAVQCA
-2100 VTEPQEPVREGYTF
+2100 VTEPQEPVREGCTF

-2164 VYEPE
+2164 VYEAE
-2169 DMYKTYVHGQELT
+2169 DSYKSYVHGQELT
-2182 MPVPSQEGYVFC
+2182 MPVPSQEGY
-2194 GWYDNAGYTGTAYTK
+2194 
-2209 IGAEEYGDKIC
+2209 E
-2220 YGYFKDVQKPK
+2220 
-2231 LAASVESDVSPNT
+2231 
-2244 KGWYNTDQIRMVLS
+2244 
-2258 YSDNKGVTGLY
+2258 
-2269 GKVDDG
+2269 
-2275 GYEEIPGVITEGG
+2275 
-2288 TTVTKDYACV
+2288 
-2298 EGTHTYTFKA
+2298 
-2308 VDAAGNETV
+2308 
-2317 TEALTVKLDTIKPV
+2317 
-2331 IGDAAF
+2331 
-2337 NEGYKNLWN
+2337 
-2346 WLIRKD
+2346 
-2352 SLEITIPVAEA
+2352 
-2363 GSGIESVEYKL
+2363 
-2374 IPEDSST
+2374 
-2381 AGQPSVKKASVENR
+2381 
-2395 AGYKAVIYIN
+2395 
-2405 PDFKGK
+2405 
-2411 IMITARDHAGN
+2411 
-2422 VSDTKMIGTDGSGI
+2422 
-2436 HGIIVEDHAPEITFL
+2436 
-2451 VNGSESPEKEYEK
+2451 
-2464 APTVIVTVKDDK
+2464 
-2476 ENAISAGLASAA
+2476 
-2488 YQIGNSAE
+2488 
-2496 CVLQED
+2496 
-2502 FTTSIRTEVKF
+2502 
-2513 SIPTEKLPAAGAD
+2513 
-2526 ITVKAMDN
+2526 
-2534 AGNRA
+2534 
-2539 EKKITV
+2539 
-2545 RIHTH
+2545 
-2550 SAVLV
+2550 
-2555 QAVEPT
+2555 
-2561 CLAKGNKA
+2561 
-2569 YYVCDCG
+2569 
-2576 RWYAD
+2576 
-2581 SSCTTEITSQDVVLP
+2581 
-2596 AKGHTET
+2596 
-2603 IDPAKEATC
+2603 
-2612 TQTGRTQGSHCSV
+2612 
-2625 CGVVIKAQTVTPAL
+2625 
-2639 GHHYSGDYAYDADG
+2639 
-2653 HWRVCSRCAAL
+2653 
-2664 EEKHSHVYD
+2664 
-2673 NDKDAI
+2673 
-2679 CNDCGFERTIKN
+2679 
-2691 PEPEKPDTYRVSYKL
+2691 
-2706 SLPDGSVYEP
+2706 
-2716 EDSYKTYVHGQ
+2716 
-2727 ELTMPV
+2727 
-2733 PSQEGYVFCG
+2733 FCG

-2779 LAASVESNVSP
+2779 LAASVKSNVSP
-2790 NTKGWYSTDQIR
+2790 NTKGWYNTDQIR
-2802 MVLSYS
+2802 IALSYS
-2808 DNKGVTGLYGKV
+2808 DNKGVAGLYGKV
-2820 DDGGYEEINGV
+2820 DDGGYEEIPGV
-2831 ITEGGTTVTK
+2831 ITGGGTTVTK
-2841 DYACVEGW
+2841 DYACVEGT

-2864 VTDAM
+2864 VTEAL
-2869 TVKLDTIKPE
+2869 TVKLDTIK
-2879 MGEAAFN
+2879 
-2886 EGYKNLWNWLIRKDS
+2886 R
-2901 LEITIPVA
+2901 
-2909 EAGSGIESVD
+2909 
-2919 YELIRE
+2919 
-2925 DGSTTAGQASVKK
+2925 
-2938 ASGENSAGYTAVIY
+2938 
-2952 INPDFKGKI
+2952 
-2961 KITARDYA
+2961 
-2969 GNVSDTK
+2969 
-2976 MIGTDGSG
+2976 
-2984 IHGIIVEDHAPEIT
+2984 
-2998 FLVNGSE
+2998 
-3005 SPEKEYEKAPTVV
+3005 
-3018 VTVKDDKENAISAG
+3018 
-3032 LASAAY
+3032 
-3038 QIGNSAECVLQEDFT
+3038 
-3053 TGIRTEVKF
+3053 
-3062 SIPEEKLPEA
+3062 
-3072 GADITVKAVDNAGN
+3072 
-3086 LAEKKITVRIHTHR
+3086 
-3100 AVLVKAV
+3100 
-3107 EPTCLAEGNKAYYIC
+3107 
-3122 DCGRWYADSS
+3122 
-3132 CTTEITSKDVVL
+3132 
-3144 PAKGHTEAIDPAKEA
+3144 
-3159 TCMQTGLTQGSH
+3159 
-3171 CSDCGLVIKAQTVTP
+3171 
-3186 ALGHHYSGDY
+3186 
-3196 AYDADGHW
+3196 
-3204 RVCSRCAALEEKH
+3204 
-3217 SHVYD
+3217 
-3222 DDKDAICNDCG
+3222 
-3233 FERTIKNPE
+3233 
-3242 PEKPGGS
+3242 
-3249 GTETPSPTVQPEKPE
+3249 
-3264 NTPEKKLE
+3264 
-3272 NTPEK
+3272 
-3277 KPEKKPENTTEK
+3277 
-3289 KPENTPENKPENTP
+3289 
-3303 DEQPDIGD
+3303 
-3311 VLNVPEMTEDGKA
+3311 
-3324 NTSGEAV
+3324 
-3331 PTGNVKGMADTS
+3331 
-3343 TALKIGEGTVTV
+3343 
-3355 TVVCEEQEYT
+3355 
-3365 AGVSDTAAVVNA
+3365 
-3377 VLTPAQLKSAAAGEN
+3377 
-3392 IEIRVEVKDISG
+3392 
-3404 NVPEKDKSAIENGI
+3404 
-3418 KEYRKE
+3418 
-3424 IPDLT
+3424 
-3429 LGMYVDISLFVKIGE
+3429 
-3444 ADWNAVT
+3444 
-3451 GTVEP
+3451 
-3456 VEVVIGIPQKMQS
+3456 
-3469 IDREF
+3469 
-3474 FIVRSHEGEYTL
+3474 
-3486 LTDMDDAPDTV
+3486 
-3497 TIHTDRFSA
+3497 
-3506 YAIAYKQVSRTPQ
+3506 
-3519 AGKCS
+3519 
-3524 LCHICPTF
+3524 
-3532 LGICYFVWLIL
+3532 
-3543 IMAVLLIIFRV
+3543 
-3554 IRRNRNVRENQKP
+3554 

>member
-1 MKIHKLKAGEKAAR
+1 MKIHKLKAGEKATR

-32 AVFATANE
+32 AVFAAANE

-55 ESAAV
+55 ESVAV

-97 TEDSTKENTESEE
+97 TEDSAKENT
-110 IQTPEKDTE
+110 DT
-119 HGESTASGENTDTGE
+119 GESTASGEGTDTGESTASGEDTDTGESTALGENTDTGE
-134 STASGESTDTGESTA
+134 SMASGESTDTGESMASGESTDTGEHMDSGESTDTGESIASGESTDTGESTA
-149 SGESTDTGERTA
+149 SGESTDTGEGMASGESTDTGESMDSGENTDTGESTA
-161 SEENAGTEDDAAEEE
+161 SEENAGTQDDAAEEE

-183 IPPVKSTRETSIH
+183 IPPVKSMRETSIH

-222 PEEYRVAD
+222 PEEYRLAD

-240 IAAIGGQELAELLA
+240 IAAKGGQGLAELLA

-281 AEAREQLDAWLA
+281 TEAREKLDAWLA
-293 ENKTEDTENKEIL
+293 ENKTEDTENKETL

-334 MDLKCPYHYPETIQ
+334 MDLKCPYHYPELIQ

-356 PELLTLED
+356 PELLTLEN

-390 RAPARAPALTPH
+390 RAPAKAPALTPH

-478 LPMNQTNKFNKNYNN
+478 LPMDQTNQSGKQYNK

-586 YATEYTLTQTE
+586 YSTEYTLTQTE

-628 KITGILKDPD
+628 KITGILKDPA
-638 TEAINATDSFS
+638 TEEIKATDSFS
-649 FYFNQGVG
+649 FYFNQGAG

-677 ITVKAEDMLKIG
+677 ITVKAEDMPKLG

-694 VADGATKTATVN
+694 VAAGATKTATVN

-718 GSDKSFLYQ
+718 GSDKSFLYP

-734 KTAPVITYT
+734 KTAPVLTYT
-743 PVTVVEEEKQETV
+743 PVTVVEEEQQETV

-781 PKDIAA
+781 QNNIAA
-787 LPGTKTISVKA
+787 LPGKRTVSVKA

-803 NTTTHN
+803 NTTTQN

-819 ELKLGALTAAAGSK
+819 ELKLGTLTAAAGSK

-854 FVWGVMPTP
+854 FVWGVMPAP

-869 GSVKTA
+869 GSAKTA
-875 SVIKTKNGNLIAK
+875 SVITTKNGNLSAK

-895 VEYYARAYAKVTS
+895 VEYYARAYARVTS
-908 DGKAKVYY
+908 AGKEKVYY
-916 SEAEKFGFGIP
+916 SEAGKFGFGIP

-953 TDKYQEVY
+953 SDKAQTVY
-961 YRTVNGSA
+961 CRTVNGSA
-969 VGGTHFTHTEGAV
+969 VGGTHFTHIPQSPV
-982 YFAEGETSK
+982 YFKEGETSK
-991 TVTVTELGVTEPYQS
+991 TVTVTELGVTNAYQS
-1006 KAGTKYS
+1006 KTGTKYS

-1020 LELYRVGVGGGTIDQ
+1020 LEIYRVTGGGTIDQ

-1045 KDSSYTVDRSV
+1045 KDSNYTVDRSV
-1056 YTTEKTITHVADT
+1056 YTTERSITHVAET
-1069 SGKNGKRIAD
+1069 SGTNGKKIAD
-1079 TTNNQGG
+1079 TTGKQGG
-1086 KATNVSFLK
+1086 EETNVRFLT
-1095 NRYKDTNYHTS
+1095 NRDNAINYNTS
-1106 SSFPGYYTDARQQE
+1106 SSFSNYYTDTRQQE
-1120 YLKST
+1120 YLRST
-1125 AGGWYYRYVLRAY
+1125 AGGWYYRYVLKAY
-1138 EDKDGYEHAYMGTEP
+1138 EFEDGYEHAYLGTEP
-1153 LEDRNY
+1153 LEDIHYKINKY
-1159 DTKSKK
+1159 
-1165 ADAAVAGVNG
+1165 DAAVAGVRG

-1181 FLQPAGKSAGTYYFP
+1181 FLQPQQKAEGTYSFP
-1196 DTRTGGGEGSY
+1196 DTRTGGGEGAG
-1207 YPKNSSGTAYGY
+1207 YPLNSSGTAHSY
-1219 NGKTWVKLVGVDQT
+1219 NSKTWVKLGVDQT
-1233 CYAYFGATGD
+1233 CYAYFGATGEGKD
-1243 FDDVWYVDGL
+1243 IWHVDGL
-1253 QSFVMVN
+1253 RSFVMVN
-1260 DEKEPALLGVAP
+1260 DEKEPTLLGVAP

-1287 LVFDEIVDGQNSS
+1287 LVFDEIVDRQNSS

-1333 AVSLNSDT
+1333 AVSLNSTD
-1341 ALKVYS
+1341 ALKVNS
-1347 ISNPG
+1347 ISSIG
-1352 SIQDMCNLS
+1352 SIKDMCNLS

-1371 TNIKVDATKPELT
+1371 TNIKVDTTKPSLT

-1396 KATITATGADSIR
+1396 KATITATGAASLQ
-1409 YAWTKDAALPGY
+1409 YAWTKDTALPGY
-1421 GWQTI
+1421 GWQTT

-1433 ESRGTAGQTQT
+1433 ESRGTAGQTQI

-1478 AGSTVASAE
+1478 AGSTAASAD

-1496 YIVAQYAGAQS
+1496 YIVVQYAGAQS
-1507 TGTKLTFGGPKKEV
+1507 TETKLTFDGPKKEE
-1521 KGVTS
+1521 KSIAS
-1526 SSGSVNLYVTE
+1526 SSGSAYLYVTE

-1565 KPTVTLRSGSSTGA
+1565 NPTVTLRSGSSTGA

-1620 TLTAAADGSYQAEY
+1620 TLTAAADGSYQAQY
-1634 IAAETSKT
+1634 TAAETSKT

-1672 VGAALPSITV
+1672 TAAALPSITV

-1692 ATLTWKAR
+1692 ATLTWKATP
-1700 QGSGTGAG
+1700 GSGTGAG
-1708 ALAFVYTPK
+1708 PLAFVYTPK

-1745 GNSAAAEVLV
+1745 GNSEAAEVLV
-1755 TRIDNEA
+1755 TKIDNEA
-1762 PKLEALTAASDK
+1762 PKLASLTTAGGK
-1774 PGTIGLLG
+1774 PGTIRLTG

-1791 DQKGNI
+1791 DQRGNI
-1797 TGYRGSGIRTREYRM
+1797 TGYGGSGIRIREYRM
-1812 QGESTWTTFTGDSFT
+1812 PGESTWTAFTGDSFS
-1827 VAKNGSYVVRLTDNA
+1827 VAKNGSYMVRLTDNA
-1842 GNVSEEYRVEMTG
+1842 GNVSEEYRVEMAG

-1865 TVNGTRN
+1865 TVNGTLN
-1872 GTSGWYLDSNVSV
+1872 GASGWYLDSNVSV
-1885 KLTFTDKA
+1885 KLTFADKA
-1893 GAEGGT
+1893 GTEGGT
-1899 PSDVQSA
+1899 PSGVQSA
-1906 AYQWVTDTSKK
+1906 AYQWVTDTSQK
-1917 PATGMVNLD
+1917 PVTGMVNLD

-1939 SDYYGTCYLYYKVT
+1939 SDYCGTCYLYYKVT
-1953 DRKGNVR
+1953 DRKGNIR

-1965 QIKKDDV
+1965 QIKKDNV

-1978 GPDKAQPLSA
+1978 GPNKAQPLSA

-2002 GKLTGTTQTEVL
+2002 GKLTGTEQTEVL
-2014 AELEAYQGI
+2014 AELPAYQGI
-2023 YRFSELKKTQ
+2023 YRLSGLKKIQ

-2040 TGTKQIQYYKN
+2040 TGTKQIQYYKK
-2051 AYSDSTA
+2051 AYDDSTA

-2076 SSVEPQLIWTT
+2076 SNVEPQLIWTT
-2087 CNSLIPGAAVQCA
+2087 YNGLIPEPAVQCA
-2100 VTEPQEPVREGYTF
+2100 VTEPQEPVRKGYTF
-2114 GGWYRDAECTDSR
+2114 GGWYRDAKCTDSR

-2155 YKLSLPDGS
+2155 YNLSLPDGS
-2164 VYEPE
+2164 VYEAE
-2169 DMYKTYVHGQELT
+2169 DSYKSYVHGQELT

-2209 IGAEEYGDKIC
+2209 IGAAEYGDKTC

-2231 LAASVESDVSPNT
+2231 LAASVESNVNPNT
-2244 KGWYNTDQIRMVLS
+2244 KGWYNTDQIRIVLS

-2308 VDAAGNETV
+2308 VDAAGNVTV
-2317 TEALTVKLDTIKPV
+2317 TDALTVKLDTIKPV
-2331 IGDAAF
+2331 MGDAAF

-2363 GSGIESVEYKL
+2363 GSGIESVDYEL
-2374 IPEDSST
+2374 ISEDSST
-2381 AGQPSVKKASVENR
+2381 TAGQASVKKASGENS
-2395 AGYKAVIYIN
+2395 AGYTAVIYIN

-2436 HGIIVEDHAPEITFL
+2436 HGIIVEDHAPEITFS

-2464 APTVIVTVKDDK
+2464 APTVIVMVKDDK
-2476 ENAISAGLASAA
+2476 ENAISAGLAS
-2488 YQIGNSAE
+2488 
-2496 CVLQED
+2496 V
-2502 FTTSIRTEVKF
+2502 
-2513 SIPTEKLPAAGAD
+2513 
-2526 ITVKAMDN
+2526 
-2534 AGNRA
+2534 
-2539 EKKITV
+2539 
-2545 RIHTH
+2545 
-2550 SAVLV
+2550 
-2555 QAVEPT
+2555 
-2561 CLAKGNKA
+2561 
-2569 YYVCDCG
+2569 
-2576 RWYAD
+2576 
-2581 SSCTTEITSQDVVLP
+2581 
-2596 AKGHTET
+2596 
-2603 IDPAKEATC
+2603 
-2612 TQTGRTQGSHCSV
+2612 
-2625 CGVVIKAQTVTPAL
+2625 
-2639 GHHYSGDYAYDADG
+2639 
-2653 HWRVCSRCAAL
+2653 
-2664 EEKHSHVYD
+2664 
-2673 NDKDAI
+2673 
-2679 CNDCGFERTIKN
+2679 
-2691 PEPEKPDTYRVSYKL
+2691 
-2706 SLPDGSVYEP
+2706 
-2716 EDSYKTYVHGQ
+2716 
-2727 ELTMPV
+2727 
-2733 PSQEGYVFCG
+2733 
-2743 WYDNAG
+2743 
-2749 YTGTAY
+2749 
-2755 TKIGAE
+2755 
-2761 EYGDKTCYG
+2761 
-2770 YFKDVQKPE
+2770 
-2779 LAASVESNVSP
+2779 
-2790 NTKGWYSTDQIR
+2790 
-2802 MVLSYS
+2802 
-2808 DNKGVTGLYGKV
+2808 
-2820 DDGGYEEINGV
+2820 
-2831 ITEGGTTVTK
+2831 
-2841 DYACVEGW
+2841 
-2849 HTYTFKAVDAAGNET
+2849 
-2864 VTDAM
+2864 
-2869 TVKLDTIKPE
+2869 
-2879 MGEAAFN
+2879 
-2886 EGYKNLWNWLIRKDS
+2886 
-2901 LEITIPVA
+2901 
-2909 EAGSGIESVD
+2909 
-2919 YELIRE
+2919 
-2925 DGSTTAGQASVKK
+2925 
-2938 ASGENSAGYTAVIY
+2938 
-2952 INPDFKGKI
+2952 
-2961 KITARDYA
+2961 
-2969 GNVSDTK
+2969 
-2976 MIGTDGSG
+2976 
-2984 IHGIIVEDHAPEIT
+2984 
-2998 FLVNGSE
+2998 
-3005 SPEKEYEKAPTVV
+3005 
-3018 VTVKDDKENAISAG
+3018 
-3032 LASAAY
+3032 AY

-3062 SIPEEKLPEA
+3062 SIPTEKLPAA

-3086 LAEKKITVRIHTHR
+3086 RAEKKITVRIHIHR

-3132 CTTEITSKDVVL
+3132 CTTEITLKDVVL
-3144 PAKGHTEAIDPAKEA
+3144 PAKGH
-3159 TCMQTGLTQGSH
+3159 SF
-3171 CSDCGLVIKAQTVTP
+3171 
-3186 ALGHHYSGDY
+3186 SGDY
-3196 AYDADGHW
+3196 VYDADGHW

-3222 DDKDAICNDCG
+3222 DDRDTICNDCG
-3233 FERTIKNPE
+3233 FDRTIKKPE
-3242 PEKPGGS
+3242 PEKPGGG

-3264 NTPEKKLE
+3264 NTPEKKPE

-3277 KPEKKPENTTEK
+3277 KPENTPEKKPENTPENKPENKPQNTPEK
-3289 KPENTPENKPENTP
+3289 KPEDTPENKPENTP
-3303 DEQPDIGD
+3303 DEQPDIRDD
-3311 VLNVPEMTEDGKA
+3311 VDVSEMTEDGKA

-3424 IPDLT
+3424 IPDLV

-3456 VEVVIGIPQKMQS
+3456 VEVVIGIPQKLQS

-3474 FIVRSHEGEYTL
+3474 FIIRSHEGEYTL

-3519 AGKCS
+3519 AGKCN

-3543 IMAVLLIIFRV
+3543 IMAVLLIVFRV

>member
-1 MKIHKLKAGEKAAR
+1 MVIIMKIHMLKDREKTVR
-15 ITALVLTAA
+15 GTALVLAAA

-32 AVFATANE
+32 TVFATN
-40 GIKTQEVITGFGELD
+40 GKKIKTQEVITGFAELD
-55 ESAAV
+55 KSVAV

-66 AQESEIVFPD
+66 ALESEIVFPD
-76 TLTVML
+76 TLTV
-82 ETDSV
+82 TVDTKSV
-87 EESTGDVTQE
+87 EESVGDVTQK
-97 TEDSTKENTESEE
+97 TENPTKEDTESEE
-110 IQTPEKDTE
+110 IQTPEKGTE
-119 HGESTASGENTDTGE
+119 HEESTDSGENQDTGENTDSGEHTETGENTDSGEGTGTGE
-134 STASGESTDTGESTA
+134 STDSGESTGTGESID
-149 SGESTDTGERTA
+149 SG
-161 SEENAGTEDDAAEEE
+161 ENAGPEERKGTEEDAAEEVYAVVEE
-176 QPAPVET
+176 QPVAKAYTAEEEQPAEEGGAAEEVNPAPVET

-196 VTWENNTADSFDSS
+196 VTWEHNRADSFDSS
-210 ALGNHYVYIPVI
+210 TLGNHYVYTPVI

-240 IAAIGGQELAELLA
+240 IAAIGGQGPAELLA

-262 LTYLSTGVENKEII
+262 LTYLSTGVVNKEII
-276 DPEQL
+276 DREQL
-281 AEAREQLDAWLA
+281 TEAREQLDSWLA
-293 ENKTEDTENKEIL
+293 ENQTDDTENKETL
-306 SGEEEERLAE
+306 SGEEKERLAE
-316 LIQRLKGLE
+316 LIRRLEGLE

-334 MDLKCPYHYPETIQ
+334 MDLECPYHYPEMIQ

-370 VEPPEENAMPAA
+370 VEPPEENVMPVA

-390 RAPARAPALTPH
+390 RAPAKAPALTPH

-408 TEDNENNSHTG
+408 TTDNENNSHTG
-419 KADGDIDESM
+419 KADGDIDVSM
-429 GCSNKKHPIEL
+429 GSLDKKHPIEL

-464 DGETDYVYLNDDIY
+464 YGETDYVYLNDDIY
-478 LPMNQTNKFNKNYNN
+478 LPMDQTNQFNKKYNN

-518 KKGKNVISVTVAPR
+518 KKGKNVISVTVAPPG
-532 SWIVRI
+532 WIVRI

-546 GGAADPNIEKF
+546 GGAADPDIEKF
-557 SLELQDTSTKGK
+557 SLELQDTSIIGK
-569 TVTVQSLVT
+569 TFTVQSLVT
-578 IRQKGNKE
+578 IQQKGKKE

-607 KAKSQEQIALSMP
+607 KAQSQEQIALSMH
-620 LDSPSGVY
+620 LNSPSGVY
-628 KITGILKDPD
+628 KITGILKDPE
-638 TEAINATDSFS
+638 TEEIKATDSFS
-649 FYFNQGVG
+649 FYFNQDAGI
-657 LGPKVS
+657 GPKVS

-677 ITVKAEDMLKIG
+677 ITVKAENMPKLG

-694 VADGATKTATVN
+694 VTAGATKTATEN
-706 KKYTFTINYKLK
+706 KKYIFTINYKLK
-718 GSDKSFLYQ
+718 GSDKSLSYP

-734 KTAPVITYT
+734 KTAPVLTYT

-764 SVSDNHRLAD
+764 SVSDNRRLAD

-787 LPGTKTISVKA
+787 LPGKKTIQVTA
-798 SDAAG
+798 SDAVG
-803 NTTTHN
+803 NTTTQN

-819 ELKLGALTAAAGSK
+819 ELKLGVLTAAAGSK
-833 DSFELKAVLAHTGG
+833 DSFDLKAVLAHTGG

-854 FVWGVMPTP
+854 FVWGVMPAP
-863 TLDFHN
+863 TVDLRN

-875 SVIKTKNGNLIAK
+875 SVITTKNGNLTAK
-888 ATGLTSG
+888 ATGLKAG

-908 DGKAKVYY
+908 DGKEKVYY
-916 SEAEKFGFGIP
+916 SEAGKFGFGIP
-927 QYGTFSV
+927 KDGTFSV

-943 ATFTITRSNG
+943 AIFTITRSNG
-953 TDKYQEVY
+953 TDKYQVVY

-982 YFAEGETSK
+982 FFKKGETSK
-991 TVTVTELGVTEPYQS
+991 TVTVTELGVTNAYQS

-1020 LELYRVGVGGGTIDQ
+1020 LELYRVGVDGGTIDQ
-1035 TRRSMQRTMP
+1035 AHRSMLRTMP
-1045 KDSSYTVDRSV
+1045 KDNSYTVDRSV
-1056 YTTEKTITHVADT
+1056 YTTEKTITHVAET
-1069 SGKNGKRIAD
+1069 SGKKGKRIAD
-1079 TTNNQGG
+1079 TNQNQGG
-1086 KATNVSFLK
+1086 KRTNVSFLK
-1095 NRYKDTNYHTS
+1095 NRYKDTNYYTS
-1106 SSFPGYYTDARQQE
+1106 SSFSNYYTDARQRE
-1120 YLKST
+1120 YLSST

-1138 EDKDGYEHAYMGTEP
+1138 EEIDGYEHAYMGTEP

-1159 DTKSKK
+1159 DTESKK
-1165 ADAAVAGVNG
+1165 EDTAVAGVKG

-1181 FLQPAGKSAGTYYFP
+1181 FLQPAKKSVGTYCFP
-1196 DTRTGGGEGSY
+1196 DQRTSGKEGSY
-1207 YPKNSSGTAYGY
+1207 HPKNSSGTAYGY
-1219 NGKTWVKLVGVDQT
+1219 NGTTWVKLGVDQT
-1233 CYAYFGATGD
+1233 CYAYFGATGAD
-1243 FDDVWYVDGL
+1243 TDEWYVDGL

-1272 MAGGTYLPGDPITVA
+1272 MAKGTYLPGDPITVA
-1287 LVFDEIVDGQNSS
+1287 LVFDEIVDRQNSS

-1328 GKVSS
+1328 GEVSS
-1333 AVSLNSDT
+1333 AVSLNSTD
-1341 ALKVYS
+1341 ALKVNS
-1347 ISNPG
+1347 ISNLS
-1352 SIQDMCNLS
+1352 SIKDMCNLS

-1371 TNIKVDATKPELT
+1371 TNIKVDATKPALT
-1384 VKADTSGSLPRH
+1384 VRADTSGSLPRH

-1409 YAWTKDAALPGY
+1409 YVWTKDTALPSY
-1421 GWQTI
+1421 GWQTVA
-1426 TSGTQLT
+1426 SGTQLT

-1460 QYQAFTFMNPAI
+1460 QYLAFTFMNPAI
-1472 TNVSVR
+1472 TDVSVR
-1478 AGSTVASAE
+1478 AGNTTASAD

-1496 YIVAQYAGAQS
+1496 YIVVQYAGAQS
-1507 TGTKLTFGGPKKEV
+1507 TGTKLTYDGPKKAENSI
-1521 KGVTS
+1521 TS
-1526 SSGSVNLYVTE
+1526 SNGSASLYVTE

-1557 EVKKIDRK
+1557 EVRKIDRK
-1565 KPTVTLRSGSSTGA
+1565 NPTVTLRSGSSTGA

-1584 ELIIAVLPEDTGG
+1584 ELTIAVLPEDTGG

-1620 TLTAAADGSYQAEY
+1620 ILTAAADGSYQAQY
-1634 IAAETSKT
+1634 TAAETSKT

-1672 VGAALPSITV
+1672 TAAALPSITV

-1692 ATLTWKAR
+1692 ATLTWKAAK
-1700 QGSGTGAG
+1700 GSGTGAG
-1708 ALAFVYTPK
+1708 ALAFVYTPN

-1745 GNSAAAEVLV
+1745 GNSVAAEVLV

-1774 PGTIGLLG
+1774 QGTIRLTG
-1782 VTDNHTAVY
+1782 VTDDHTAVY

-1812 QGESTWTTFTGDSFT
+1812 QGESTWTAFTGDSFS

-1855 MDVTAPTVSC
+1855 MDTTAPTVGC

-1872 GTSGWYLDSNVSV
+1872 GTSGWYLDSDVSV
-1885 KLTFTDKA
+1885 KLTFTDMA
-1893 GAEGGT
+1893 GTEGGT
-1899 PSDVQSA
+1899 PSGIQSA
-1906 AYQWVTDTSKK
+1906 AYQWVTDNSKK
-1917 PATGMVNLD
+1917 PVTGMVNLD

-1939 SDYYGTCYLYYKVT
+1939 SDYCGTCYLYYKVT

-1978 GPDKAQPLSA
+1978 GPNKAQPLSA
-1988 GLPMSI
+1988 GLPMRV

-2002 GKLTGTTQTEVL
+2002 GKLTGTAQTEVL
-2014 AELEAYQGI
+2014 AELSAYQGI

-2033 PVYTVKS
+2033 PVYKVKN

-2076 SSVEPQLIWTT
+2076 SSVESQLIWTT
-2087 CNSLIPGAAVQCA
+2087 YNGLIPGSDVQCA

-2114 GGWYRDAECTDSR
+2114 GGWYEDAECTDSR
-2127 KFDFGTQSQV
+2127 KFDFNTQSQV
-2137 MTDTTLFAK
+2137 MTDKTLFAK

-2155 YKLSLPDGS
+2155 YNLSLPDGS

-2169 DMYKTYVHGQELT
+2169 DMYKTYVHGQELA
-2182 MPVPSQEGYVFC
+2182 MPVPSQDGYAFC

-2209 IGAEEYGDKIC
+2209 IGAAEYGDKTC

-2231 LAASVESDVSPNT
+2231 LAASVESNVSPNT
-2244 KGWYNTDQIRMVLS
+2244 KGWYNTDQIRIVLS
-2258 YSDNKGVTGLY
+2258 YSDNKGVTDLY

-2317 TEALTVKLDTIKPV
+2317 TDALTVKLDTIKPV

-2352 SLEITIPVAEA
+2352 SLEITVPVEEM

-2374 IPEDSST
+2374 IPEDGST
-2381 AGQPSVKKASVENR
+2381 AGQPSVKKASVENH

-2436 HGIIVEDHAPEITFL
+2436 HGIIVEDHAPEITFS
-2451 VNGSESPEKEYEK
+2451 VNGSESPAEEYEK
-2464 APTVIVTVKDDK
+2464 APTVIVTVKDD
-2476 ENAISAGLASAA
+2476 ENNVISAGLASVA
-2488 YQIGNSAE
+2488 YQVGNSTE
-2496 CVLQED
+2496 CVVQED

-2513 SIPTEKLPAAGAD
+2513 SIPEEKLPAAGAD
-2526 ITVKAMDN
+2526 ITVKAVDN
-2534 AGNRA
+2534 AGNQA

-2550 SAVLV
+2550 RAVLV
-2555 QAVEPT
+2555 KAVEPT

-2581 SSCTTEITSQDVVLP
+2581 SSCMTEITLQDVVLP

-2612 TQTGRTQGSHCSV
+2612 MQTGRTQGSHCSV

-2673 NDKDAI
+2673 DDKDTI
-2679 CNDCGFERTIKN
+2679 CNDCGFERTIK
-2691 PEPEKPDTYRVSYKL
+2691 
-2706 SLPDGSVYEP
+2706 
-2716 EDSYKTYVHGQ
+2716 
-2727 ELTMPV
+2727 
-2733 PSQEGYVFCG
+2733 
-2743 WYDNAG
+2743 
-2749 YTGTAY
+2749 
-2755 TKIGAE
+2755 
-2761 EYGDKTCYG
+2761 
-2770 YFKDVQKPE
+2770 KPE
-2779 LAASVESNVSP
+2779 
-2790 NTKGWYSTDQIR
+2790 
-2802 MVLSYS
+2802 
-2808 DNKGVTGLYGKV
+2808 
-2820 DDGGYEEINGV
+2820 
-2831 ITEGGTTVTK
+2831 
-2841 DYACVEGW
+2841 
-2849 HTYTFKAVDAAGNET
+2849 
-2864 VTDAM
+2864 
-2869 TVKLDTIKPE
+2869 
-2879 MGEAAFN
+2879 
-2886 EGYKNLWNWLIRKDS
+2886 
-2901 LEITIPVA
+2901 
-2909 EAGSGIESVD
+2909 
-2919 YELIRE
+2919 
-2925 DGSTTAGQASVKK
+2925 
-2938 ASGENSAGYTAVIY
+2938 
-2952 INPDFKGKI
+2952 
-2961 KITARDYA
+2961 
-2969 GNVSDTK
+2969 
-2976 MIGTDGSG
+2976 
-2984 IHGIIVEDHAPEIT
+2984 
-2998 FLVNGSE
+2998 
-3005 SPEKEYEKAPTVV
+3005 
-3018 VTVKDDKENAISAG
+3018 
-3032 LASAAY
+3032 
-3038 QIGNSAECVLQEDFT
+3038 
-3053 TGIRTEVKF
+3053 
-3062 SIPEEKLPEA
+3062 
-3072 GADITVKAVDNAGN
+3072 
-3086 LAEKKITVRIHTHR
+3086 
-3100 AVLVKAV
+3100 
-3107 EPTCLAEGNKAYYIC
+3107 
-3122 DCGRWYADSS
+3122 
-3132 CTTEITSKDVVL
+3132 
-3144 PAKGHTEAIDPAKEA
+3144 
-3159 TCMQTGLTQGSH
+3159 
-3171 CSDCGLVIKAQTVTP
+3171 
-3186 ALGHHYSGDY
+3186 
-3196 AYDADGHW
+3196 
-3204 RVCSRCAALEEKH
+3204 
-3217 SHVYD
+3217 
-3222 DDKDAICNDCG
+3222 
-3233 FERTIKNPE
+3233 
-3242 PEKPGGS
+3242 
-3249 GTETPSPTVQPEKPE
+3249 
-3264 NTPEKKLE
+3264 
-3272 NTPEK
+3272 
-3277 KPEKKPENTTEK
+3277 
-3289 KPENTPENKPENTP
+3289 PENKPESKPENKPESKPENKPESKPENKPESKPENKPESKPENKPESKPESKPENKPESKPENKPESKLENQPESKPENQPENKPADSP
-3303 DEQPDIGD
+3303 DISGQPDIGD
-3311 VLNVPEMTEDGKA
+3311 VLNVPEMTDGSKVD
-3324 NTSGEAV
+3324 TSGEAV
-3331 PTGNVKGMADTS
+3331 PTGNVQGMADTS
-3343 TALKIGEGTVTV
+3343 TALELGNGTVTV
-3355 TVVCEEQEYT
+3355 TVVCQEQEYT
-3365 AGVSDTAAVVNA
+3365 AGVSDTAAVVRA
-3377 VLTPAQLKSAAAGEN
+3377 VLTPVQLQSVAAGEN
-3392 IEIRVEVKDISG
+3392 IEIRVDVKDISG
-3404 NVPEKDKSAIENGI
+3404 NVPKKDKSTIENGM

-3424 IPDLT
+3424 MPDLI
-3429 LGMYVDISLFVKIGE
+3429 LGMYVDISLFMKIGE

-3451 GTVEP
+3451 GTEEP
-3456 VEVVIGIPQKMQS
+3456 IEVVIGIPLKLQS
-3469 IDREF
+3469 TDREF
-3474 FIVRSHEGEYTL
+3474 FIIRSHEGEYTL

-3506 YAIAYKQVSRTPQ
+3506 YAIAYKHVRQTPQ

-3543 IMAVLLIIFRV
+3543 IMAVLLIVWRV
-3554 IRRNRNVRENQKP
+3554 VRRNRNVGEKRKFLF

>member
-1 MKIHKLKAGEKAAR
+1 M
-15 ITALVLTAA
+15 
-24 LVFTSIDL
+24 D
-32 AVFATANE
+32 
-40 GIKTQEVITGFGELD
+40 
-55 ESAAV
+55 
-60 QLLPVG
+60 
-66 AQESEIVFPD
+66 
-76 TLTVML
+76 
-82 ETDSV
+82 
-87 EESTGDVTQE
+87 
-97 TEDSTKENTESEE
+97 
-110 IQTPEKDTE
+110 
-119 HGESTASGENTDTGE
+119 
-134 STASGESTDTGESTA
+134 SGESTDVGES
-149 SGESTDTGERTA
+149 TA

-176 QPAPVET
+176 T
-183 IPPVKSTRETSIH
+183 IPPVKSTWETSIH

-210 ALGNHYVYIPVI
+210 VLGNHYVYIPVI
-222 PEEYRVAD
+222 PEEYRLAD

-240 IAAIGGQELAELLA
+240 IAAKEGQELAELLA

-262 LTYLSTGVENKEII
+262 LTYLSSGEKNKDMIE
-276 DPEQL
+276 PEQL
-281 AEAREQLDAWLA
+281 AGAREQLDAWLA
-293 ENKTEDTENKEIL
+293 ENKTEDTENKETL

-316 LIQRLKGLE
+316 LIQRLEGLE

-334 MDLKCPYHYPETIQ
+334 MDLKCPYHYPELIQ

-356 PELLTLED
+356 PELLTLEN

-382 AWGTDQPR
+382 AWGTDLPL
-390 RAPARAPALTPH
+390 RAPARASALTPH

-478 LPMNQTNKFNKNYNN
+478 LPMDQTNQSGKKYNK

-586 YATEYTLTQTE
+586 YSTEYTLTQTE

-620 LDSPSGVY
+620 LNSPGGVY

-638 TEAINATDSFS
+638 TEKIKATDSFS

-677 ITVKAEDMLKIG
+677 ITVKAEDMLKLG

-694 VADGATKTATVN
+694 VAAGATMKATEN
-706 KKYTFTINYKLK
+706 KKYAFTITYKLK
-718 GSDKSFLYQ
+718 GSEKSFSYP

-734 KTAPVITYT
+734 KSAPVLTYT
-743 PVTVVEEEKQETV
+743 PVTVVEDEQQETV

-764 SVSDNHRLAD
+764 SVSDNHRLAE

-781 PKDIAA
+781 QNNIAA
-787 LPGTKTISVKA
+787 LPGKKTIQVTA

-803 NTTTHN
+803 NTTTTN
-809 CVITVTAKPL
+809 CEITVIAKPL

-833 DSFELKAVLAHTGG
+833 DSFNLNAVLAHTGG

-854 FVWGVMPTP
+854 FVWGVMPAP
-863 TLDFHN
+863 TVDFHN
-869 GSVKTA
+869 GSKRTA
-875 SVIKTKNGNLIAK
+875 SVVTTKNGNLNVK
-888 ATGLTSG
+888 ATGLNAG

-908 DGKAKVYY
+908 DGKEKVYY

-927 QYGTFSV
+927 KYGTFSV

-953 TDKYQEVY
+953 TDKYQVVY

-982 YFAEGETSK
+982 FFAEGETSK

-1035 TRRSMQRTMP
+1035 AHRSMLRTMP

-1069 SGKNGKRIAD
+1069 SGINGQQIAD
-1079 TTNNQGG
+1079 TTDKQGG
-1086 KATNVSFLK
+1086 KETNVSFLK
-1095 NRYKDTNYHTS
+1095 NRYNFTNYNTS
-1106 SSFPGYYTDARQQE
+1106 SSFSGYYTDIWQQE
-1120 YLKST
+1120 YLRST
-1125 AGGWYYRYVLRAY
+1125 AGGWYYRYVLKAY
-1138 EDKDGYEHAYMGTEP
+1138 EGTDGYEHAYLGTVP
-1153 LEDRNY
+1153 LEDRHYNING
-1159 DTKSKK
+1159 KK
-1165 ADAAVAGVNG
+1165 AAVAGVNG

-1181 FLQPAGKSAGTYYFP
+1181 FLQPEKNNAGTYSFP
-1196 DTRTGGGEGSY
+1196 DTRTGGGEGAG
-1207 YPKNSSGTAYGY
+1207 YPLNSSGTTHDY
-1219 NGKTWVKLVGVDQT
+1219 NGKTWVKLGVNQT
-1233 CYAYFGATGD
+1233 CYAYFGATGSGV
-1243 FDDVWYVDGL
+1243 DVWYVDGL

-1272 MAGGTYLPGDPITVA
+1272 MAKGTYLPGDPITVA
-1287 LVFDEIVDGQNSS
+1287 LVFDEIVDRQNSS

-1328 GKVSS
+1328 GTVSS

-1341 ALKVYS
+1341 ALQVNS
-1347 ISNPG
+1347 ISNPD
-1352 SIQDMCNLS
+1352 SIKDMCNLS

-1371 TNIKVDATKPELT
+1371 TNIKVDATKPVLT
-1384 VKADTSGSLPRH
+1384 VRADTSGSLPRH
-1396 KATITATGADSIR
+1396 KATITATAAASIQ
-1409 YAWTKDAALPGY
+1409 YAWTKDAKLPGY

-1460 QYQAFTFMNPAI
+1460 QYQKFTFMNPAI
-1472 TNVSVR
+1472 TDVSVR
-1478 AGSTVASAE
+1478 ADSTAASAD
-1487 AADVWKPGK
+1487 AADVWKSGK
-1496 YIVAQYAGAQS
+1496 YIVVQYAGAQS
-1507 TGTKLTFGGPKKEV
+1507 TGTTLTFDGPKKEV
-1521 KGVTS
+1521 KSITS
-1526 SSGSVNLYVTE
+1526 SSGSANLYVTE

-1547 TYGNVISKTI
+1547 SYGNVISKTI

-1597 SGVAKVEYAWTNTTG
+1597 SGLAKVEYAWTNTAG
-1612 TPSTSTWK
+1612 TPSASAWK

-1634 IAAETSKT
+1634 TAAEASKT
-1642 AKYLHVRVTDG
+1642 AKYLHVRVTDN

-1672 VGAALPSITV
+1672 VAAALPSITV

-1717 GTVTENMTVGSCTVT
+1717 GTVTENMTGGSCTVT

-1755 TRIDNEA
+1755 TQIDNEA
-1762 PKLEALTAASDK
+1762 PKLASLTTAGGK
-1774 PGTIGLLG
+1774 PGTIRLTG

-1791 DQKGNI
+1791 DQRGNI
-1797 TGYRGSGIRTREYRM
+1797 TGYGGSGIRIREYRM
-1812 QGESTWTTFTGDSFT
+1812 PGESTWTAFTGDSFS
-1827 VAKNGSYVVRLTDNA
+1827 VAKNGSYMVRLTDNA
-1842 GNVSEEYRVEMTG
+1842 GNVSEEYRVEMAG

-1865 TVNGTRN
+1865 TVNGTLN
-1872 GTSGWYLDSNVSV
+1872 GASGWYLDSNVSV
-1885 KLTFTDKA
+1885 KLTFADKA
-1893 GAEGGT
+1893 GTEGGT
-1899 PSDVQSA
+1899 PSGVQSA
-1906 AYQWVTDTSKK
+1906 AYQWVTDTSQK
-1917 PATGMVNLD
+1917 PVTGMVNLD

-1939 SDYYGTCYLYYKVT
+1939 SDYCGTCYLYYKVT
-1953 DRKGNVR
+1953 DRKGNIR

-1965 QIKKDDV
+1965 QIKKDNV
-1972 HRLEFT
+1972 HSLEFT

-2002 GKLTGTTQTEVL
+2002 GKLTGTEQTEVL
-2014 AELEAYQGI
+2014 AELPAYQGI
-2023 YRFSELKKTQ
+2023 YRLSGLKKIQ

-2040 TGTKQIQYYKN
+2040 TGTKQIQYYKK

-2076 SSVEPQLIWTT
+2076 SNVEPQLIWTT
-2087 CNSLIPGAAVQCA
+2087 YNGLIPEPAVQCA
-2100 VTEPQEPVREGYTF
+2100 VTEPQEPVRKGYTF
-2114 GGWYRDAECTDSR
+2114 GGWYRDAKCTDSR

-2146 WIPNSYRVY
+2146 WIPNSYRVN

-2164 VYEPE
+2164 VYEAE
-2169 DMYKTYVHGQELT
+2169 DSYKSYVHGQELT

-2209 IGAEEYGDKIC
+2209 IGAAEYGDKTC

-2231 LAASVESDVSPNT
+2231 LAASVESNVNPNT
-2244 KGWYNTDQIRMVLS
+2244 KGWYNTDQIRIVLS

-2308 VDAAGNETV
+2308 VDAAGNVTV
-2317 TEALTVKLDTIKPV
+2317 TDALTVKLDTIKPV
-2331 IGDAAF
+2331 MGDAAF

-2363 GSGIESVEYKL
+2363 GSGIESVDYEL
-2374 IPEDSST
+2374 ISEDSST
-2381 AGQPSVKKASVENR
+2381 TAGQASVKKASGENS
-2395 AGYKAVIYIN
+2395 AGYTAVIYIN

-2436 HGIIVEDHAPEITFL
+2436 HGIIVEDHAPEITFS

-2464 APTVIVTVKDDK
+2464 APTVIVMVKDDK
-2476 ENAISAGLASAA
+2476 ENAISAGLAS
-2488 YQIGNSAE
+2488 
-2496 CVLQED
+2496 V
-2502 FTTSIRTEVKF
+2502 
-2513 SIPTEKLPAAGAD
+2513 
-2526 ITVKAMDN
+2526 
-2534 AGNRA
+2534 
-2539 EKKITV
+2539 
-2545 RIHTH
+2545 
-2550 SAVLV
+2550 
-2555 QAVEPT
+2555 
-2561 CLAKGNKA
+2561 
-2569 YYVCDCG
+2569 
-2576 RWYAD
+2576 
-2581 SSCTTEITSQDVVLP
+2581 
-2596 AKGHTET
+2596 
-2603 IDPAKEATC
+2603 
-2612 TQTGRTQGSHCSV
+2612 
-2625 CGVVIKAQTVTPAL
+2625 
-2639 GHHYSGDYAYDADG
+2639 
-2653 HWRVCSRCAAL
+2653 
-2664 EEKHSHVYD
+2664 
-2673 NDKDAI
+2673 
-2679 CNDCGFERTIKN
+2679 
-2691 PEPEKPDTYRVSYKL
+2691 
-2706 SLPDGSVYEP
+2706 
-2716 EDSYKTYVHGQ
+2716 
-2727 ELTMPV
+2727 
-2733 PSQEGYVFCG
+2733 
-2743 WYDNAG
+2743 
-2749 YTGTAY
+2749 
-2755 TKIGAE
+2755 
-2761 EYGDKTCYG
+2761 
-2770 YFKDVQKPE
+2770 
-2779 LAASVESNVSP
+2779 
-2790 NTKGWYSTDQIR
+2790 
-2802 MVLSYS
+2802 
-2808 DNKGVTGLYGKV
+2808 
-2820 DDGGYEEINGV
+2820 
-2831 ITEGGTTVTK
+2831 
-2841 DYACVEGW
+2841 
-2849 HTYTFKAVDAAGNET
+2849 
-2864 VTDAM
+2864 
-2869 TVKLDTIKPE
+2869 
-2879 MGEAAFN
+2879 
-2886 EGYKNLWNWLIRKDS
+2886 
-2901 LEITIPVA
+2901 
-2909 EAGSGIESVD
+2909 
-2919 YELIRE
+2919 
-2925 DGSTTAGQASVKK
+2925 
-2938 ASGENSAGYTAVIY
+2938 
-2952 INPDFKGKI
+2952 
-2961 KITARDYA
+2961 
-2969 GNVSDTK
+2969 
-2976 MIGTDGSG
+2976 
-2984 IHGIIVEDHAPEIT
+2984 
-2998 FLVNGSE
+2998 
-3005 SPEKEYEKAPTVV
+3005 
-3018 VTVKDDKENAISAG
+3018 
-3032 LASAAY
+3032 AY

-3062 SIPEEKLPEA
+3062 SIPTEKLPAA

-3086 LAEKKITVRIHTHR
+3086 RAEKKITVRIHIHR

-3132 CTTEITSKDVVL
+3132 CTTEITLKDVVL
-3144 PAKGHTEAIDPAKEA
+3144 PAKGH
-3159 TCMQTGLTQGSH
+3159 SF
-3171 CSDCGLVIKAQTVTP
+3171 
-3186 ALGHHYSGDY
+3186 SGDY
-3196 AYDADGHW
+3196 VYDTDGHW
-3204 RVCSRCAALEEKH
+3204 KVCSQCGALGKKH

-3222 DDKDAICNDCG
+3222 DDRDTICNDCG
-3233 FERTIKNPE
+3233 FERTIKKPE
-3242 PEKPGGS
+3242 PEKPGGG
-3249 GTETPSPTVQPEKPE
+3249 GTETPSPTVQPGKPE
-3264 NTPEKKLE
+3264 NTPEKKPE

-3277 KPEKKPENTTEK
+3277 KPENTPEKKPENTPEK

-3424 IPDLT
+3424 IPDLV

-3456 VEVVIGIPQKMQS
+3456 VEVVIGIPQKLQS

-3474 FIVRSHEGEYTL
+3474 FIIRSHEGEYTL

-3519 AGKCS
+3519 AGKCN

-3543 IMAVLLIIFRV
+3543 IMAVLLIVFRV

>member
-1 MKIHKLKAGEKAAR
+1 MVIMMRIHKLKIREKAAR
-15 ITALVLTAA
+15 GTALILIAA
-24 LVFTSIDL
+24 LIFTGIDL
-32 AVFATANE
+32 TVFATDGE
-40 GIKTQEVITGFGELD
+40 RIKTQEVITGFGELD
-55 ESAAV
+55 KSVAE

-76 TLTVML
+76 TITVTVDTKS
-82 ETDSV
+82 E
-87 EESTGDVTQE
+87 EESDGDATRE
-97 TEDSTKENTESEE
+97 TENPTKESTESEE
-110 IQTPEKDTE
+110 IQTPEK
-119 HGESTASGENTDTGE
+119 GTDTGE
-134 STASGESTDTGESTA
+134 STDSGENADTGENTDSGESTGTGESTDSGEGTGTGESTDTGEGTGTGEGTDTGEGTGTGESTD
-149 SGESTDTGERTA
+149 SGEST
-161 SEENAGTEDDAAEEE
+161 GTEEGTGAEEDGATEVYTIVEEQPVAKASAAEAVS
-176 QPAPVET
+176 PAPVET

-210 ALGNHYVYIPVI
+210 ALGNHYVYTPVI

-240 IAAIGGQELAELLA
+240 IAAIGGQVPAELLA

-293 ENKTEDTENKEIL
+293 EKKETL

-316 LIQRLKGLE
+316 LIARLEGLE

-334 MDLKCPYHYPETIQ
+334 MDLECPYHYPEMIQ

-370 VEPPEENAMPAA
+370 VEPPEENVMPAA

-390 RAPARAPALTPH
+390 RAPAKAPVLTPH

-408 TEDNENNSHTG
+408 TTDNENNSHTG
-419 KADGDIDESM
+419 KADGDIDVSM
-429 GCSNKKHPIEL
+429 GFSDKKHPIEL

-464 DGETDYVYLNDDIY
+464 YGETDYVYLNDDIY
-478 LPMNQTNKFNKNYNN
+478 LPMNQTNQFNKNYNN
-493 ETIGYLSGTDNTWNT
+493 ETLGYLSGTNNTWNT

-518 KKGKNVISVTVAPR
+518 KKGKNVISVTVAPPG
-532 SWIVRI
+532 WIVRI

-546 GGAADPNIEKF
+546 GGAADSNIEKF

-578 IRQKGNKE
+578 IRQKGKKE

-607 KAKSQEQIALSMP
+607 KAQSQEQIALSMP

-628 KITGILKDPD
+628 KITGILKDPK
-638 TEAINATDSFS
+638 TEEIKATDSFS

-677 ITVKAEDMLKIG
+677 ITVKAEDMLKLG

-694 VADGATKTATVN
+694 VAAGATKTATVN
-706 KKYTFTINYKLK
+706 QKYIFTITYKLK
-718 GSDKSFLYQ
+718 GSDKSLSYP

-734 KTAPVITYT
+734 KKAPVITYA

-764 SVSDNHRLAD
+764 SVSDNHRLAE

-781 PKDIAA
+781 QNNFAA
-787 LPGTKTISVKA
+787 LPGKKTIRVTA

-803 NTTTHN
+803 NTTTQN

-833 DSFELKAVLAHTGG
+833 DSFDLKAVLAHTGG

-854 FVWGVMPTP
+854 FVWGVMPAP
-863 TLDFHN
+863 TLEFHN
-869 GSVKTA
+869 GSAKTA
-875 SVIKTKNGNLIAK
+875 SVVTTKNGNLNVK
-888 ATGLTSG
+888 ATGLISG
-895 VEYYARAYAKVTS
+895 VEYYARAYAKVMA
-908 DGKAKVYY
+908 DGKEKVYY
-916 SEAEKFGFGIP
+916 SEAGKFGFGIP

-943 ATFTITRSNG
+943 AIFTITRSHG
-953 TDKYQEVY
+953 TDKAQTVY
-961 YRTVNGSA
+961 CRTVNGSA
-969 VGGTHFTHTEGAV
+969 VGGTHFTHIQPSPV
-982 YFAEGETSK
+982 YFKEGETSK
-991 TVTVTELGVTEPYQS
+991 TVTVTELGVTNAYQN
-1006 KAGTKYS
+1006 KVGTKYS

-1020 LELYRVGVGGGTIDQ
+1020 LEIYRVTGGGTIDQ
-1035 TRRSMQRTMP
+1035 ARRSMQRTMA

-1056 YTTEKTITHVADT
+1056 YTTEKTITHVAET
-1069 SGKNGKRIAD
+1069 TGTKGKKIAD
-1079 TTNNQGG
+1079 TTGDQGG
-1086 KATNVSFLK
+1086 KVTNVSFLT
-1095 NRYKDTNYHTS
+1095 NRDNAINYHTS
-1106 SSFPGYYTDARQQE
+1106 SSFSDYYKEARQQE

-1125 AGGWYYRYVLRAY
+1125 AGGWYYRYVLKAY
-1138 EDKDGYEHAYMGTEP
+1138 EFEDGYEHAYMGTEP

-1159 DTKSKK
+1159 DTESKK
-1165 ADAAVAGVNG
+1165 PDAAVAGVRG

-1181 FLQPAGKSAGTYYFP
+1181 FLQPQKEAAGIYSFP
-1196 DTRTGGGEGSY
+1196 DTRTGGDEGAG
-1207 YPKNSSGTAYGY
+1207 YPKNTSGTTHGY
-1219 NGKTWVKLVGVDQT
+1219 NRKTWVKLGVDQT
-1233 CYAYFGATGD
+1233 CYAYFGATGKNT
-1243 FDDVWYVDGL
+1243 DVWYVDGL

-1287 LVFDEIVDGQNSS
+1287 LIFDEIVDKKNSS

-1309 NVGTLSYA
+1309 NVGTLFYA

-1333 AVSLNSDT
+1333 DVSLNSTD
-1341 ALKVYS
+1341 ALKVNS
-1347 ISNPG
+1347 ISNLD
-1352 SIQDMCNLS
+1352 SIKDMCNLS

-1371 TNIKVDATKPELT
+1371 TNIKVDATKPALT

-1396 KATITATGADSIR
+1396 KATITAKGAASIR
-1409 YAWTKDAALPGY
+1409 YVWTKDTTLPGY

-1460 QYQAFTFMNPAI
+1460 RYQKFTFMNPAI
-1472 TNVSVR
+1472 TDMSVR
-1478 AGSTVASAE
+1478 AGSTAASAD

-1496 YIVAQYAGAQS
+1496 YIVVQYAGAQS
-1507 TGTKLTFGGPKKEV
+1507 TGTKLTFDGPKKEV
-1521 KGVTS
+1521 KSVTS
-1526 SSGSVNLYVTE
+1526 SNGSASLYVTE

-1557 EVKKIDRK
+1557 EVRKIDRK

-1612 TPSTSTWK
+1612 TPSPSTWK
-1620 TLTAAADGSYQAEY
+1620 TLTAAADGSYQAQY
-1634 IAAETSKT
+1634 TAAETSKT

-1672 VGAALPSITV
+1672 TAADLPSITV
-1682 TGNPSSWTKS
+1682 TGNPTSWTKS
-1692 ATLTWKAR
+1692 ATLTWKAVP
-1700 QGSGTGAG
+1700 GSGTGAG

-1717 GTVTENMTVGSCTVT
+1717 GIVTENMTGGSCTVA

-1737 EFMVMDKF
+1737 EFMVTDKF

-1762 PKLEALTAASDK
+1762 PKLESLTTAGGK

-1782 VTDNHTAVY
+1782 VTDDHTAVY

-1812 QGESTWTTFTGDSFT
+1812 QGESTWTTFTGDSFS
-1827 VAKNGSYVVRLTDNA
+1827 VAKNGSYEVRLTDNA
-1842 GNVSEEYRVEMTG
+1842 GNVGEEYRVEMTG

-1885 KLTFTDKA
+1885 KLTFADKA

-1899 PSDVQSA
+1899 PSGVQSA

-1953 DRKGNVR
+1953 DGKGNVR

-1972 HRLEFT
+1972 HRLEFI

-1988 GLPMSI
+1988 GLPMGVA
-1994 SLTYGPSG
+1994 LTYGPSG
-2002 GKLTGTTQTEVL
+2002 GKLTGTAQTEVL
-2014 AELEAYQGI
+2014 AELPAYQGI
-2023 YRFSELKKTQ
+2023 YRFSALKKAQ

-2040 TGTKQIQYYKN
+2040 TGTKQIQYYKK

-2076 SSVEPQLIWTT
+2076 SRVEPQLIWTT
-2087 CNSLIPGAAVQCA
+2087 YNGLIPEPAVQCA

-2114 GGWYRDAECTDSR
+2114 GGWYRDAGCTDSR

-2146 WIPNSYRVY
+2146 WIPNAYRVY
-2155 YKLSLPDGS
+2155 YNLSLPDGS

-2169 DMYKTYVHGQELT
+2169 DMYKTYVHGQELV
-2182 MPVPSQEGYVFC
+2182 MPVPSQDGYAFC
-2194 GWYDNAGYTGTAYTK
+2194 GWYDNAGYTGTAHTK
-2209 IGAEEYGDKIC
+2209 IGAAEYGDKTC
-2220 YGYFKDVQKPK
+2220 YGYFQDVQKPE
-2231 LAASVESDVSPNT
+2231 LAASVKSNVSPIT

-2275 GYEEIPGVITEGG
+2275 GYEEIPGVITKGG

-2308 VDAAGNETV
+2308 EDAAGNETV
-2317 TEALTVKLDTIKPV
+2317 TDALTVKLDTTKPV
-2331 IGDAAF
+2331 MGDAAF

-2352 SLEITIPVAEA
+2352 SLEITVPVKEM

-2374 IPEDSST
+2374 IPEDGST
-2381 AGQPSVKKASVENR
+2381 AGQPSVKKASVENH

-2422 VSDTKMIGTDGSGI
+2422 VSDTKMIGTDGSGL
-2436 HGIIVEDHAPEITFL
+2436 HGVVVEDNAPEITFS
-2451 VNGSESPEKEYEK
+2451 VNGSESPAEEYEK
-2464 APTVIVTVKDDK
+2464 APTVVVTVKDDG
-2476 ENAISAGLASAA
+2476 ENVISAGLASVA

-2496 CVLQED
+2496 CVVQED

-2513 SIPTEKLPAAGAD
+2513 RIPEEKLPAAGAD
-2526 ITVKAMDN
+2526 ITVRAVDN

-2555 QAVEPT
+2555 KAVEPT

-2569 YYVCDCG
+2569 YYVCACG

-2581 SSCTTEITSQDVVLP
+2581 SSCMTEITSQDVVLP
-2596 AKGHTET
+2596 AKGH
-2603 IDPAKEATC
+2603 
-2612 TQTGRTQGSHCSV
+2612 S
-2625 CGVVIKAQTVTPAL
+2625 
-2639 GHHYSGDYAYDADG
+2639 
-2653 HWRVCSRCAAL
+2653 
-2664 EEKHSHVYD
+2664 
-2673 NDKDAI
+2673 
-2679 CNDCGFERTIKN
+2679 F
-2691 PEPEKPDTYRVSYKL
+2691 
-2706 SLPDGSVYEP
+2706 
-2716 EDSYKTYVHGQ
+2716 
-2727 ELTMPV
+2727 
-2733 PSQEGYVFCG
+2733 
-2743 WYDNAG
+2743 
-2749 YTGTAY
+2749 
-2755 TKIGAE
+2755 
-2761 EYGDKTCYG
+2761 
-2770 YFKDVQKPE
+2770 
-2779 LAASVESNVSP
+2779 
-2790 NTKGWYSTDQIR
+2790 
-2802 MVLSYS
+2802 
-2808 DNKGVTGLYGKV
+2808 
-2820 DDGGYEEINGV
+2820 
-2831 ITEGGTTVTK
+2831 
-2841 DYACVEGW
+2841 
-2849 HTYTFKAVDAAGNET
+2849 
-2864 VTDAM
+2864 
-2869 TVKLDTIKPE
+2869 
-2879 MGEAAFN
+2879 
-2886 EGYKNLWNWLIRKDS
+2886 
-2901 LEITIPVA
+2901 
-2909 EAGSGIESVD
+2909 
-2919 YELIRE
+2919 
-2925 DGSTTAGQASVKK
+2925 
-2938 ASGENSAGYTAVIY
+2938 
-2952 INPDFKGKI
+2952 
-2961 KITARDYA
+2961 
-2969 GNVSDTK
+2969 
-2976 MIGTDGSG
+2976 
-2984 IHGIIVEDHAPEIT
+2984 
-2998 FLVNGSE
+2998 
-3005 SPEKEYEKAPTVV
+3005 
-3018 VTVKDDKENAISAG
+3018 
-3032 LASAAY
+3032 
-3038 QIGNSAECVLQEDFT
+3038 
-3053 TGIRTEVKF
+3053 
-3062 SIPEEKLPEA
+3062 
-3072 GADITVKAVDNAGN
+3072 
-3086 LAEKKITVRIHTHR
+3086 
-3100 AVLVKAV
+3100 
-3107 EPTCLAEGNKAYYIC
+3107 
-3122 DCGRWYADSS
+3122 
-3132 CTTEITSKDVVL
+3132 
-3144 PAKGHTEAIDPAKEA
+3144 
-3159 TCMQTGLTQGSH
+3159 
-3171 CSDCGLVIKAQTVTP
+3171 
-3186 ALGHHYSGDY
+3186 SGDY

-3222 DDKDAICNDCG
+3222 DDKDTICNDCG
-3233 FERTIKNPE
+3233 FERTIKKPE
-3242 PEKPGGS
+3242 PES
-3249 GTETPSPTVQPEKPE
+3249 KPE
-3264 NTPEKKLE
+3264 NKPGS
-3272 NTPEK
+3272 
-3277 KPEKKPENTTEK
+3277 KPESKPEN
-3289 KPENTPENKPENTP
+3289 KPGSKPENKPESRPENQPESQPENQPESKPENQPENQPENKPESQPENKPADSP
-3303 DEQPDIGD
+3303 DISGQPDIGD
-3311 VLNVPEMTEDGKA
+3311 ALNEPEITAGDRA
-3324 NTSGEAV
+3324 DASDEAV
-3331 PTGNVKGMADTS
+3331 PTGNVQGMADTS
-3343 TALKIGEGTVTV
+3343 TALELGNGTVTV

-3365 AGVSDTAAVVNA
+3365 AGVSDTAAVVRA
-3377 VLTPAQLKSAAAGEN
+3377 VLTPAQLQSVAAGEN
-3392 IEIRVEVKDISG
+3392 MEIRVEVKDISG
-3404 NVPEKDKSAIENGI
+3404 NVPKKDKSAIENGI

-3429 LGMYVDISLFVKIGE
+3429 LGSHIDISLFMKIGE

-3456 VEVVIGIPQKMQS
+3456 IEVVIGIPLKLQS
-3469 IDREF
+3469 TDREF
-3474 FIVRSHEGEYTL
+3474 FIIRSHEGEYTL

-3506 YAIAYKQVSRTPQ
+3506 YAIAYRQVSQTPQ

-3543 IMAVLLIIFRV
+3543 IMAVALIVWRV
-3554 IRRNRNVRENQKP
+3554 VRRNRNVGEKQKP

>member
-1 MKIHKLKAGEKAAR
+1 MVIIMKIHMLKDREKVMR
-15 ITALVLTAA
+15 GTALVLAAA

-32 AVFATANE
+32 TVFATN
-40 GIKTQEVITGFGELD
+40 GKKIKTQEVITGFAELD
-55 ESAAV
+55 KSVAV

-66 AQESEIVFPD
+66 ALESEIVFPD
-76 TLTVML
+76 TLTV
-82 ETDSV
+82 TVDTKSV
-87 EESTGDVTQE
+87 EESVGDVTQK
-97 TEDSTKENTESEE
+97 TENPTKEDTESEE
-110 IQTPEKDTE
+110 IQTPEKGTE
-119 HGESTASGENTDTGE
+119 HEESTDSGENPDTGESIDSGESAETGENTDSGEGTGTGE
-134 STASGESTDTGESTA
+134 STDSGESTGTGESID
-149 SGESTDTGERTA
+149 SG
-161 SEENAGTEDDAAEEE
+161 ENAGPEERKGTEEDAAEEE
-176 QPAPVET
+176 QPAEEAYAVVEEQPVAKAYTAEEEQPAEEGGAAEEVNPAPVET

-196 VTWENNTADSFDSS
+196 VTWEHNRADSFDSS
-210 ALGNHYVYIPVI
+210 TLGNHYVYTPVI

-240 IAAIGGQELAELLA
+240 IAATGGQGPAKLLA

-262 LTYLSTGVENKEII
+262 LTYLSTGVVNKEII
-276 DPEQL
+276 DREQL
-281 AEAREQLDAWLA
+281 TEAREQLDSWLA
-293 ENKTEDTENKEIL
+293 ENQTDDTENKETL

-316 LIQRLKGLE
+316 LIARLEGLE

-334 MDLKCPYHYPETIQ
+334 MDLECPYHYPEMIQ

-370 VEPPEENAMPAA
+370 VEPPEENALPAA
-382 AWGTDQPR
+382 VWDTDQPR
-390 RAPARAPALTPH
+390 RAPAKAPALTPH

-408 TEDNENNSHTG
+408 TTDNENNSHTG
-419 KADGDIDESM
+419 KADGDIDVSM
-429 GCSNKKHPIEL
+429 GSSDKKHPIEL

-464 DGETDYVYLNDDIY
+464 YGETDYVYLNDDIY
-478 LPMNQTNKFNKNYNN
+478 LPMDQTNKFNKNYNN
-493 ETIGYLSGTDNTWNT
+493 ETLGYLSGTNNTWNT

-518 KKGKNVISVTVAPR
+518 KRGKNVISVTVAPPT
-532 SWIVRI
+532 WIVRI

-607 KAKSQEQIALSMP
+607 KAQSQEQIALSMP

-638 TEAINATDSFS
+638 TEAIKATDSFS
-649 FYFNQGVG
+649 FYFNQGMG

-677 ITVKAEDMLKIG
+677 ITVKAENMAKIG

-706 KKYTFTINYKLK
+706 KKYTFTITYKLK
-718 GSDKSFLYQ
+718 GSDKSFLYP

-734 KTAPVITYT
+734 KTAPVITYA

-781 PKDIAA
+781 QNNIAA
-787 LPGTKTISVKA
+787 LPGKKTIRVTA

-803 NTTTHN
+803 NTTTKD

-819 ELKLGALTAAAGSK
+819 ELKLGALTAVAGSK
-833 DSFELKAVLAHTGG
+833 DSFDLKAVLAHTGG

-854 FVWGVMPTP
+854 FVWGVMPAP
-863 TLDFHN
+863 TLEFHN
-869 GSVKTA
+869 GSSKTA
-875 SVIKTKNGNLIAK
+875 SVITAKNGNLNVK
-888 ATGLTSG
+888 ATGLNAG
-895 VEYYARAYAKVTS
+895 VEYYARAYARVTAA
-908 DGKAKVYY
+908 GKEKVYY
-916 SEAEKFGFGIP
+916 SEAGKFGFGIP

-934 SSVTGSNGK
+934 SSVSGSSGK

-953 TDKYQEVY
+953 TDKYQVVY

-969 VGGTHFTHTEGAV
+969 VGGTHFTHKVGAV

-1013 NADRTYS
+1013 NADRTYL
-1020 LELYRVGVGGGTIDQ
+1020 LEIYRVTGGGTIDQ
-1035 TRRSMQRTMP
+1035 ARRSMLRTMA

-1056 YTTEKTITHVADT
+1056 YTTEKKITHVAEKT
-1069 SGKNGKRIAD
+1069 GTNGEQIAD
-1079 TTNNQGG
+1079 TTGGQGG
-1086 KATNVSFLK
+1086 KETNVSFLK
-1095 NRYKDTNYHTS
+1095 NRYNFTNYNTS
-1106 SSFPGYYTDARQQE
+1106 SSFSSYYTDARQQE
-1120 YLKST
+1120 YLSST
-1125 AGGWYYRYVLRAY
+1125 ADGWYYRYVLRAY
-1138 EDKDGYEHAYMGTEP
+1138 EGTDGYEHAYLGTVP
-1153 LEDRNY
+1153 LENRHYKING
-1159 DTKSKK
+1159 KE
-1165 ADAAVAGVNG
+1165 AAVAGVNG

-1181 FLQPAGKSAGTYYFP
+1181 FLQPEKGNAGTYCFP
-1196 DTRTGGGEGSY
+1196 DKRTGGGEGSY
-1207 YPKNSSGTAYGY
+1207 YPKNSSGTSHDY
-1219 NGKTWVKLVGVDQT
+1219 NDKTWVKLGVDQT

-1243 FDDVWYVDGL
+1243 GFDVWYVDGL

-1272 MAGGTYLPGDPITVA
+1272 MAKGTYLPGDPITVA
-1287 LVFDEIVDGQNSS
+1287 LVFDEIVDRQNSS

-1333 AVSLNSDT
+1333 AVSLNSDD
-1341 ALKVYS
+1341 ALKVNS
-1347 ISNPG
+1347 ISSIG
-1352 SIQDMCNLS
+1352 SIKDMCNLS
-1361 GTSQTFSGGN
+1361 GTSQTFTGGN
-1371 TNIKVDATKPELT
+1371 TNINVNATKPELT

-1396 KATITATGADSIR
+1396 KATITATGADSIQ
-1409 YAWTKDAALPGY
+1409 YAWTTGTTLPSY

-1426 TSGTQLT
+1426 KSGTQLT
-1433 ESRGTAGQTQT
+1433 ESRGTAGKTQT

-1460 QYQAFTFMNPAI
+1460 ECLAFPFMNPAI
-1472 TNVSVR
+1472 TDVSVR
-1478 AGSTVASAE
+1478 AGNTTSSAD
-1487 AADVWKPGK
+1487 AADVWKSGK
-1496 YIVAQYAGAQS
+1496 YIVVQYAGAQS
-1507 TGTKLTFGGPKKEV
+1507 TGTKLTFDGPKKEE
-1521 KGVTS
+1521 KSVTS
-1526 SSGSVNLYVTE
+1526 SNGSANLYVTE

-1547 TYGNVISKTI
+1547 SYGNVISKTI
-1557 EVKKIDRK
+1557 EVRKIDRK
-1565 KPTVTLRSGSSTGA
+1565 KPTVTLRSGSNTGEG
-1579 DTVYN
+1579 TVYN
-1584 ELIIAVLPEDTGG
+1584 ELTIAVLPEDTGG

-1612 TPSTSTWK
+1612 TPSAWK
-1620 TLTAAADGSYQAEY
+1620 TLTAAADGSYQAQY
-1634 IAAETSKT
+1634 TAAETTKT

-1672 VGAALPSITV
+1672 TAAALPSITV

-1692 ATLTWKAR
+1692 ATLTWKAAK
-1700 QGSGTGAG
+1700 GSGTGAG
-1708 ALAFVYTPK
+1708 ALAFVYTPN

-1762 PKLEALTAASDK
+1762 PKLEALTTAGSK
-1774 PGTIGLLG
+1774 PGTIRLTG
-1782 VTDNHTAVY
+1782 VTDDHTAVY
-1791 DQKGNI
+1791 DRKGNI
-1797 TGYRGSGIRTREYRM
+1797 TGYHGSGIRTREYRM

-1827 VAKNGSYVVRLTDNA
+1827 VAKNGNYVVRLTDNA

-1855 MDVTAPTVSC
+1855 MDVTAPTVGC

-1885 KLTFTDKA
+1885 KLTFADKA

-1899 PSDVQSA
+1899 PSGVWSA

-1953 DRKGNVR
+1953 DRKGNIR

-1988 GLPMSI
+1988 GLPMRV

-2002 GKLTGTTQTEVL
+2002 GKLTGTVQTEVL

-2023 YRFSELKKTQ
+2023 YSLSGLKKKQ
-2033 PVYTVKS
+2033 EVYTVKN

-2076 SSVEPQLIWTT
+2076 SSVESQLIWTT
-2087 CNSLIPGAAVQCA
+2087 YNGLIPGSDVQCA

-2114 GGWYRDAECTDSR
+2114 GGWYEDAECTDSR
-2127 KFDFGTQSQV
+2127 KFDFDTQSQV
-2137 MTDTTLFAK
+2137 MTDKTLFAK

-2155 YKLSLPDGS
+2155 YNLSLPDGS

-2169 DMYKTYVHGQELT
+2169 DMYKTYVHGQELV
-2182 MPVPSQEGYVFC
+2182 MPLPSQNGYAFC
-2194 GWYDNAGYTGTAYTK
+2194 GWYDNAGYTGTPYTK
-2209 IGAEEYGDKIC
+2209 IGAAEYGDKTC

-2231 LAASVESDVSPNT
+2231 LAASVESNVSPNT
-2244 KGWYNTDQIRMVLS
+2244 KGWYNTDQIRIVLS
-2258 YSDNKGVTGLY
+2258 YSDNKGVKSLY

-2275 GYEEIPGVITEGG
+2275 GYKEIPGVITEGG

-2317 TEALTVKLDTIKPV
+2317 TDALTVKLDTIKPV
-2331 IGDAAF
+2331 MGDAAF

-2352 SLEITIPVAEA
+2352 SLEITVPIEET

-2374 IPEDSST
+2374 IPEDGST

-2422 VSDTKMIGTDGSGI
+2422 VSDTKTIGADGSGI
-2436 HGIIVEDHAPEITFL
+2436 HGIIVEDNAPEITFL
-2451 VNGSESPEKEYEK
+2451 VNGSESLAEEYEK
-2464 APTVIVTVKDDK
+2464 APTVVVAVKDD
-2476 ENAISAGLASAA
+2476 ENNVISAGLASVA

-2496 CVLQED
+2496 CVVQED

-2513 SIPTEKLPAAGAD
+2513 SIPEEKLPAAGAD
-2526 ITVKAMDN
+2526 ITVKAVDN

-2539 EKKITV
+2539 EKKIAV

-2550 SAVLV
+2550 RAVLV
-2555 QAVEPT
+2555 KAVEPT

-2581 SSCTTEITSQDVVLP
+2581 SSCMTEITSQDVVLP

-2612 TQTGRTQGSHCSV
+2612 MQTGRTQGSHCSV

-2673 NDKDAI
+2673 DDKDTI
-2679 CNDCGFERTIKN
+2679 CNDCGFERTIK
-2691 PEPEKPDTYRVSYKL
+2691 
-2706 SLPDGSVYEP
+2706 
-2716 EDSYKTYVHGQ
+2716 
-2727 ELTMPV
+2727 
-2733 PSQEGYVFCG
+2733 
-2743 WYDNAG
+2743 
-2749 YTGTAY
+2749 
-2755 TKIGAE
+2755 
-2761 EYGDKTCYG
+2761 
-2770 YFKDVQKPE
+2770 KPE
-2779 LAASVESNVSP
+2779 
-2790 NTKGWYSTDQIR
+2790 
-2802 MVLSYS
+2802 
-2808 DNKGVTGLYGKV
+2808 
-2820 DDGGYEEINGV
+2820 
-2831 ITEGGTTVTK
+2831 
-2841 DYACVEGW
+2841 
-2849 HTYTFKAVDAAGNET
+2849 
-2864 VTDAM
+2864 
-2869 TVKLDTIKPE
+2869 
-2879 MGEAAFN
+2879 
-2886 EGYKNLWNWLIRKDS
+2886 
-2901 LEITIPVA
+2901 
-2909 EAGSGIESVD
+2909 
-2919 YELIRE
+2919 
-2925 DGSTTAGQASVKK
+2925 
-2938 ASGENSAGYTAVIY
+2938 
-2952 INPDFKGKI
+2952 
-2961 KITARDYA
+2961 
-2969 GNVSDTK
+2969 
-2976 MIGTDGSG
+2976 
-2984 IHGIIVEDHAPEIT
+2984 
-2998 FLVNGSE
+2998 
-3005 SPEKEYEKAPTVV
+3005 
-3018 VTVKDDKENAISAG
+3018 
-3032 LASAAY
+3032 
-3038 QIGNSAECVLQEDFT
+3038 
-3053 TGIRTEVKF
+3053 
-3062 SIPEEKLPEA
+3062 
-3072 GADITVKAVDNAGN
+3072 
-3086 LAEKKITVRIHTHR
+3086 
-3100 AVLVKAV
+3100 
-3107 EPTCLAEGNKAYYIC
+3107 
-3122 DCGRWYADSS
+3122 
-3132 CTTEITSKDVVL
+3132 
-3144 PAKGHTEAIDPAKEA
+3144 
-3159 TCMQTGLTQGSH
+3159 
-3171 CSDCGLVIKAQTVTP
+3171 
-3186 ALGHHYSGDY
+3186 
-3196 AYDADGHW
+3196 
-3204 RVCSRCAALEEKH
+3204 
-3217 SHVYD
+3217 
-3222 DDKDAICNDCG
+3222 
-3233 FERTIKNPE
+3233 
-3242 PEKPGGS
+3242 
-3249 GTETPSPTVQPEKPE
+3249 
-3264 NTPEKKLE
+3264 
-3272 NTPEK
+3272 
-3277 KPEKKPENTTEK
+3277 
-3289 KPENTPENKPENTP
+3289 PENKPESKPENKPESKPENQPESKPENKPGSKPENQPESKPENQPENKPESKPENKPESKPENQPESKPENKPESKPENQPENKPADSP
-3303 DEQPDIGD
+3303 DISGQPDIGD
-3311 VLNVPEMTEDGKA
+3311 VLNVPEMTDGGRVDA
-3324 NTSGEAV
+3324 SGEAV
-3331 PTGNVKGMADTS
+3331 PTGNVQGMADTS
-3343 TALKIGEGTVTV
+3343 TALELGNGTVTV

-3365 AGVSDTAAVVNA
+3365 AGVSDTAAVVRA
-3377 VLTPAQLKSAAAGEN
+3377 VLTPVQLQSVAAGEN
-3392 IEIRVEVKDISG
+3392 IEIRVDVKDISG
-3404 NVPEKDKSAIENGI
+3404 NVPKKDKSTIEDGM

-3424 IPDLT
+3424 MPDLI
-3429 LGMYVDISLFVKIGE
+3429 LGMYVDISLFMKIGE

-3451 GTVEP
+3451 GTEEP
-3456 VEVVIGIPQKMQS
+3456 IEVVIGIPLKLQS
-3469 IDREF
+3469 TDREF
-3474 FIVRSHEGEYTL
+3474 FIIRSHEGEYTL

-3506 YAIAYKQVSRTPQ
+3506 YAIAYKHVSPASQ
-3519 AGKCS
+3519 NCKCS

-3543 IMAVLLIIFRV
+3543 IMAVLLIVWRV
-3554 IRRNRNVRENQKP
+3554 VRRNRNVGEKRKFLF

>member
-1 MKIHKLKAGEKAAR
+1 MVIIMKIHMLKDREKAMR
-15 ITALVLTAA
+15 GTALVLAAA

-32 AVFATANE
+32 TVFATN
-40 GIKTQEVITGFGELD
+40 GKKIKTQEVITGFAELD
-55 ESAAV
+55 KSVAV

-66 AQESEIVFPD
+66 ALESEIVFPD
-76 TLTVML
+76 TLTV
-82 ETDSV
+82 TVDTKSV
-87 EESTGDVTQE
+87 EESVGDVTQK
-97 TEDSTKENTESEE
+97 TENPTKEDTESEE
-110 IQTPEKDTE
+110 IQTPEKGTE
-119 HGESTASGENTDTGE
+119 HEESTDSGENPDTGENTDSGEHTETGENTDSGEGTGTGE
-134 STASGESTDTGESTA
+134 STDSGESTGTGESID
-149 SGESTDTGERTA
+149 SG
-161 SEENAGTEDDAAEEE
+161 ENAGPEERKGTEEDAAEEE
-176 QPAPVET
+176 QPAEEVYAVVEEQPVAKAYTAEEEQPPEEEGAAEEVSPAPVET

-196 VTWENNTADSFDSS
+196 VTWEHNRADSFDSS
-210 ALGNHYVYIPVI
+210 TLGNHYVYTPVI

-240 IAAIGGQELAELLA
+240 IAATGGQGPAELLA

-276 DPEQL
+276 DREQL
-281 AEAREQLDAWLA
+281 AEAREQLDSWLA
-293 ENKTEDTENKEIL
+293 ENQTDDTENKETL

-316 LIQRLKGLE
+316 LIQRLEGLE

-334 MDLKCPYHYPETIQ
+334 MDLECPYHYPEMIQ

-382 AWGTDQPR
+382 AWDTDQPL
-390 RAPARAPALTPH
+390 RAPAKAPALTPH

-408 TEDNENNSHTG
+408 TNDNENNSHTG
-419 KADGDIDESM
+419 KADGDIDVSM
-429 GCSNKKHPIEL
+429 GSSDKKHPIEL

-464 DGETDYVYLNDDIY
+464 YGETDYVYLNDDIY
-478 LPMNQTNKFNKNYNN
+478 LPMDQTNQFNKNYNN
-493 ETIGYLSGTDNTWNT
+493 ETLGYLSGTNNTWNT

-518 KKGKNVISVTVAPR
+518 KKGKNVISVTVAPPT
-532 SWIVRI
+532 WIVRI

-546 GGAADPNIEKF
+546 GGAADSNIEKF
-557 SLELQDTSTKGK
+557 SLELQDTSTKDK

-620 LDSPSGVY
+620 LDSPGGVY
-628 KITGILKDPD
+628 KITGILKDPE
-638 TEAINATDSFS
+638 TEEIKATDSFS

-677 ITVKAEDMLKIG
+677 ITVKAENMPELG

-694 VADGATKTATVN
+694 ITDGATHIAAEN
-706 KKYTFTINYKLK
+706 KKYTFTITYKLK
-718 GSDKSFLYQ
+718 GSEQSFLYP

-734 KTAPVITYT
+734 KTAPVLTYT
-743 PVTVVEEEKQETV
+743 PVTVVEGEQQETV

-764 SVSDNHRLAD
+764 SVSDNHRLAE

-781 PKDIAA
+781 QKDIAA
-787 LPGTKTISVKA
+787 LPGKKTIQVTA

-803 NTTTHN
+803 NTTTKK
-809 CVITVTAKPL
+809 CEITVTAKPL

-854 FVWGVMPTP
+854 FVWGVMPAP
-863 TLDFHN
+863 TLEFHN
-869 GSVKTA
+869 GSAKTA
-875 SVIKTKNGNLIAK
+875 SVITTKNGNLTAK

-908 DGKAKVYY
+908 DGKEKVYY
-916 SEAEKFGFGIP
+916 SEAGQFGFGIP

-953 TDKYQEVY
+953 TDKLQMVY

-969 VGGTHFTHTEGAV
+969 VGGTHFKHQEGAV
-982 YFAEGETSK
+982 YFKEGETSK
-991 TVTVTELGVTEPYQS
+991 TVTVTELGVTNAYQS

-1020 LELYRVGVGGGTIDQ
+1020 LELYRVTGGGTIDQ
-1035 TRRSMQRTMP
+1035 ARRLMTRTMA

-1056 YTTEKTITHVADT
+1056 YTTEKTITHVAEKT
-1069 SGKNGKRIAD
+1069 GTNGEQIAD
-1079 TTNNQGG
+1079 TRGDQGG
-1086 KATNVSFLK
+1086 KETNVSFLK
-1095 NRYKDTNYHTS
+1095 NRYNFTNYHTS
-1106 SSFPGYYTDARQQE
+1106 SSFSSYYTDARQQE
-1120 YLKST
+1120 YLSST
-1125 AGGWYYRYVLRAY
+1125 ADGWYYRYVLRAY
-1138 EDKDGYEHAYMGTEP
+1138 EGTDGYEHAYLGTVP
-1153 LEDRNY
+1153 LENRHYNING
-1159 DTKSKK
+1159 KE
-1165 ADAAVAGVNG
+1165 AAVAGVNG

-1181 FLQPAGKSAGTYYFP
+1181 FLQPEKGNAGTYCFP
-1196 DTRTGGGEGSY
+1196 DKRTGGGEGSY
-1207 YPKNSSGTAYGY
+1207 YPKNSSGTSHDY
-1219 NGKTWVKLVGVDQT
+1219 NGKTWAKLGVGQT
-1233 CYAYFGATGD
+1233 CYAYFGATGNGY
-1243 FDDVWYVDGL
+1243 DVWYVDGL

-1287 LVFDEIVDGQNSS
+1287 LVFDEIVDRQNSS
-1300 LSSSLTIST
+1300 LSSLTIST

-1333 AVSLNSDT
+1333 AVSLNSDD
-1341 ALKVYS
+1341 ALKVNS
-1347 ISNPG
+1347 ISSIG
-1352 SIQDMCNLS
+1352 SIKDMCNLS

-1371 TNIKVDATKPELT
+1371 TNIKVDATKPALT

-1396 KATITATGADSIR
+1396 KATITATGADTIR
-1409 YAWTKDAALPGY
+1409 YVWTTGTALPGY

-1433 ESRGTAGQTQT
+1433 ESRGTAGQTQK

-1460 QYQAFTFMNPAI
+1460 QYKEFTFMNPAI
-1472 TNVSVR
+1472 TDVSVR
-1478 AGSTVASAE
+1478 AGGATSSAD
-1487 AADVWKPGK
+1487 AADVWKSGK
-1496 YIVAQYAGAQS
+1496 YIVVQYAGVQS
-1507 TGTKLTFGGPKKEV
+1507 TGTTLTFDGPKKEV
-1521 KGVTS
+1521 KSITS
-1526 SSGSVNLYVTE
+1526 SSGSANLYVTE

-1557 EVKKIDRK
+1557 EVRKIDSK

-1620 TLTAAADGSYQAEY
+1620 TLTAAADGSYQAQY
-1634 IAAETSKT
+1634 TAAETSKT

-1672 VGAALPSITV
+1672 TAAALPSITV

-1692 ATLTWKAR
+1692 ATLTWKAAK
-1700 QGSGTGAG
+1700 GSGTGAG

-1717 GTVTENMTVGSCTVT
+1717 GTVTENMTVGSCTVP

-1745 GNSAAAEVLV
+1745 GNSMAAEVLV
-1755 TRIDNEA
+1755 TKIDNEA

-1774 PGTIGLLG
+1774 PGTIRLTG
-1782 VTDNHTAVY
+1782 VTDDHTAVY

-1797 TGYRGSGIRTREYRM
+1797 TGYRGSGIRTKEYKM
-1812 QGESTWTTFTGDSFT
+1812 QGESTWTTFTGDSFS
-1827 VAKNGSYVVRLTDNA
+1827 VAKNGNYVVRLTDNA

-1855 MDVTAPTVSC
+1855 MDVTASTVGC

-1885 KLTFTDKA
+1885 KLTFADKA

-1899 PSDVQSA
+1899 PSGVWSA

-1960 DGFSE
+1960 DGFSD

-1978 GPDKAQPLSA
+1978 GPDKARPLSA
-1988 GLPMSI
+1988 GLPMRV

-2002 GKLTGTTQTEVL
+2002 GKLTGTVQTEVL
-2014 AELEAYQGI
+2014 AELPAYQGI
-2023 YRFSELKKTQ
+2023 YSLSGLKKKQ
-2033 PVYTVKS
+2033 EVYTVKN

-2076 SSVEPQLIWTT
+2076 SSVESQLIWTT
-2087 CNSLIPGAAVQCA
+2087 YNGLIPGSDVQCA

-2114 GGWYRDAECTDSR
+2114 GGWYEDAECTDSR
-2127 KFDFGTQSQV
+2127 KFDFDTQSQV
-2137 MTDTTLFAK
+2137 MTDKSLFAK

-2155 YKLSLPDGS
+2155 YNLSLPDGS

-2169 DMYKTYVHGQELT
+2169 DMYKTYVHGQELV
-2182 MPVPSQEGYVFC
+2182 MPVPSQDGYAFC

-2209 IGAEEYGDKIC
+2209 IGAAEYGDKTC

-2231 LAASVESDVSPNT
+2231 LAASVESNVSPNT
-2244 KGWYNTDQIRMVLS
+2244 KGWYNTDQIRIVLS
-2258 YSDNKGVTGLY
+2258 YSDNKGVTNLY

-2275 GYEEIPGVITEGG
+2275 GYEEIPGVITKGG
-2288 TTVTKDYACV
+2288 TTVTKEYACV

-2317 TEALTVKLDTIKPV
+2317 TDALTVKLDTIKPV

-2352 SLEITIPVAEA
+2352 SLEITVPVEEM

-2374 IPEDSST
+2374 IPEDGST

-2422 VSDTKMIGTDGSGI
+2422 ASDTKMIGTDGSGI
-2436 HGIIVEDHAPEITFL
+2436 HGIIVEDNAPEITFL
-2451 VNGSESPEKEYEK
+2451 VNGGESLAEEYEK
-2464 APTVIVTVKDDK
+2464 APTVVVAVKDD
-2476 ENAISAGLASAA
+2476 ENNVISAGLASVA

-2496 CVLQED
+2496 CVVQED

-2513 SIPTEKLPAAGAD
+2513 SIPEEKLPAAGAD
-2526 ITVKAMDN
+2526 ITVKAVDN

-2550 SAVLV
+2550 RAVLV
-2555 QAVEPT
+2555 KAVEPT

-2581 SSCTTEITSQDVVLP
+2581 SSCMTEITLQDVVLP

-2612 TQTGRTQGSHCSV
+2612 MQTGRTQGSHCSV

-2673 NDKDAI
+2673 DDKDTI
-2679 CNDCGFERTIKN
+2679 CNDCGFERTIK
-2691 PEPEKPDTYRVSYKL
+2691 
-2706 SLPDGSVYEP
+2706 
-2716 EDSYKTYVHGQ
+2716 
-2727 ELTMPV
+2727 
-2733 PSQEGYVFCG
+2733 
-2743 WYDNAG
+2743 
-2749 YTGTAY
+2749 
-2755 TKIGAE
+2755 
-2761 EYGDKTCYG
+2761 
-2770 YFKDVQKPE
+2770 KPE
-2779 LAASVESNVSP
+2779 
-2790 NTKGWYSTDQIR
+2790 
-2802 MVLSYS
+2802 
-2808 DNKGVTGLYGKV
+2808 
-2820 DDGGYEEINGV
+2820 
-2831 ITEGGTTVTK
+2831 
-2841 DYACVEGW
+2841 
-2849 HTYTFKAVDAAGNET
+2849 
-2864 VTDAM
+2864 
-2869 TVKLDTIKPE
+2869 
-2879 MGEAAFN
+2879 
-2886 EGYKNLWNWLIRKDS
+2886 
-2901 LEITIPVA
+2901 
-2909 EAGSGIESVD
+2909 
-2919 YELIRE
+2919 
-2925 DGSTTAGQASVKK
+2925 
-2938 ASGENSAGYTAVIY
+2938 
-2952 INPDFKGKI
+2952 
-2961 KITARDYA
+2961 
-2969 GNVSDTK
+2969 
-2976 MIGTDGSG
+2976 
-2984 IHGIIVEDHAPEIT
+2984 
-2998 FLVNGSE
+2998 
-3005 SPEKEYEKAPTVV
+3005 
-3018 VTVKDDKENAISAG
+3018 
-3032 LASAAY
+3032 
-3038 QIGNSAECVLQEDFT
+3038 
-3053 TGIRTEVKF
+3053 
-3062 SIPEEKLPEA
+3062 
-3072 GADITVKAVDNAGN
+3072 
-3086 LAEKKITVRIHTHR
+3086 
-3100 AVLVKAV
+3100 
-3107 EPTCLAEGNKAYYIC
+3107 
-3122 DCGRWYADSS
+3122 
-3132 CTTEITSKDVVL
+3132 
-3144 PAKGHTEAIDPAKEA
+3144 
-3159 TCMQTGLTQGSH
+3159 
-3171 CSDCGLVIKAQTVTP
+3171 
-3186 ALGHHYSGDY
+3186 
-3196 AYDADGHW
+3196 
-3204 RVCSRCAALEEKH
+3204 
-3217 SHVYD
+3217 
-3222 DDKDAICNDCG
+3222 
-3233 FERTIKNPE
+3233 
-3242 PEKPGGS
+3242 
-3249 GTETPSPTVQPEKPE
+3249 
-3264 NTPEKKLE
+3264 
-3272 NTPEK
+3272 
-3277 KPEKKPENTTEK
+3277 
-3289 KPENTPENKPENTP
+3289 PENKPESKPENKPESKPENKPESKPENKPESKPENQPESKPENQPENKPADSP
-3303 DEQPDIGD
+3303 DISGQPDIGD
-3311 VLNVPEMTEDGKA
+3311 VLNVPEMTDGSKVD
-3324 NTSGEAV
+3324 TSGEAV
-3331 PTGNVKGMADTS
+3331 PTGNVQGMADTS
-3343 TALKIGEGTVTV
+3343 TALELGNGTVRV

-3365 AGVSDTAAVVNA
+3365 AGVSDTAAVVRA
-3377 VLTPAQLKSAAAGEN
+3377 VLTPVQLQSVAAGEN
-3392 IEIRVEVKDISG
+3392 IEIRVDVKDISG
-3404 NVPEKDKSAIENGI
+3404 NVPKKDKSAIENGM

-3424 IPDLT
+3424 MPDLI
-3429 LGMYVDISLFVKIGE
+3429 LGMYVDISLFMKIGE

-3451 GTVEP
+3451 GTEEP
-3456 VEVVIGIPQKMQS
+3456 IEVVIGIPLKLQS
-3469 IDREF
+3469 TDREF
-3474 FIVRSHEGEYTL
+3474 FIIRSHEGEYTL

-3506 YAIAYKQVSRTPQ
+3506 YAIAYKHVSPASQ
-3519 AGKCS
+3519 NCKCS

-3543 IMAVLLIIFRV
+3543 IMAVLLIVWRV
-3554 IRRNRNVRENQKP
+3554 VQRNRNVGEKQEP

>member
-1 MKIHKLKAGEKAAR
+1 MKIHKLKAGEKATR

-32 AVFATANE
+32 AVFAAANE

-119 HGESTASGENTDTGE
+119 HGESTASGESTDTGE
-134 STASGESTDTGESTA
+134 STASGESTDTGESMDSGESTDTGESMDSGESTDVGESTA
-149 SGESTDTGERTA
+149 SGESTDTGESMDSGESTDTGESMDSGESTDTGERTA
-161 SEENAGTEDDAAEEE
+161 SEENAGTEEDAAEGE
-176 QPAPVET
+176 QPEVEET

-222 PEEYRVAD
+222 PEEYRLAD

-240 IAAIGGQELAELLA
+240 IAAIGGQGLAELLA

-262 LTYLSTGVENKEII
+262 LTYLSSGEKNKDMIE
-276 DPEQL
+276 PEQL
-281 AEAREQLDAWLA
+281 TEAREKLDAWLA
-293 ENKTEDTENKEIL
+293 ENKTEDTENKETL

-316 LIQRLKGLE
+316 LIQRLEGLE

-334 MDLKCPYHYPETIQ
+334 MDLKCPYHYPELIQ

-356 PELLTLED
+356 PELLTLEN

-382 AWGTDQPR
+382 AWDTDQPR
-390 RAPARAPALTPH
+390 RAPAKASALTPH

-478 LPMNQTNKFNKNYNN
+478 LPMDQTNQSGKKYNK

-586 YATEYTLTQTE
+586 YSTEYTLTQTE

-620 LDSPSGVY
+620 LNSPGGVY

-638 TEAINATDSFS
+638 TEKIKATDSFS

-677 ITVKAEDMLKIG
+677 ITVKAEDMLKLG

-694 VADGATKTATVN
+694 VAAGATMKATEN
-706 KKYTFTINYKLK
+706 KKYAFTITYKLK
-718 GSDKSFLYQ
+718 GSEKSFSYP

-734 KTAPVITYT
+734 KTAPVLTYT
-743 PVTVVEEEKQETV
+743 PVTVVEDEQQETV

-764 SVSDNHRLAD
+764 SVSDNHRLAE

-781 PKDIAA
+781 QNNIAA
-787 LPGTKTISVKA
+787 LPGKKTIQVTA

-803 NTTTHN
+803 NTTTTN
-809 CVITVTAKPL
+809 CEITVIAKPL

-833 DSFELKAVLAHTGG
+833 DSFNLNAVLAHTGG

-854 FVWGVMPTP
+854 FVWGVMPAP
-863 TLDFHN
+863 TVDFHN
-869 GSVKTA
+869 GSKRTA
-875 SVIKTKNGNLIAK
+875 SVVTTKNGNLNVK
-888 ATGLTSG
+888 ATGLNAG

-908 DGKAKVYY
+908 DGKEKVYY

-927 QYGTFSV
+927 KYGTFSV

-953 TDKYQEVY
+953 TDKYQVVY

-982 YFAEGETSK
+982 FFAEGETSK

-1035 TRRSMQRTMP
+1035 AHRSMLRTMP

-1069 SGKNGKRIAD
+1069 SGINGQQIAD
-1079 TTNNQGG
+1079 TTDKQGG
-1086 KATNVSFLK
+1086 KETNVSFLK
-1095 NRYKDTNYHTS
+1095 NRYNFTNYNTS
-1106 SSFPGYYTDARQQE
+1106 SSFSGYYTDIWQQE
-1120 YLKST
+1120 YLRST
-1125 AGGWYYRYVLRAY
+1125 AGGWYYRYVLKAY
-1138 EDKDGYEHAYMGTEP
+1138 EGTDGYEHAYLGTVP
-1153 LEDRNY
+1153 LEDRHYNING
-1159 DTKSKK
+1159 KK
-1165 ADAAVAGVNG
+1165 AAVAGVNG

-1181 FLQPAGKSAGTYYFP
+1181 FLQPEKNNAGTYSFP
-1196 DTRTGGGEGSY
+1196 DTRTGGGEGAG
-1207 YPKNSSGTAYGY
+1207 YPLNSSGTTHDY
-1219 NGKTWVKLVGVDQT
+1219 NGKTWVKLGVNQT
-1233 CYAYFGATGD
+1233 CYAYFGATGSGV
-1243 FDDVWYVDGL
+1243 DVWYVDGL

-1272 MAGGTYLPGDPITVA
+1272 MAKGTYLPGDPITVA
-1287 LVFDEIVDGQNSS
+1287 LVFDEIVDRQNSS

-1328 GKVSS
+1328 GTVSS

-1341 ALKVYS
+1341 ALQVNS
-1347 ISNPG
+1347 ISNPD
-1352 SIQDMCNLS
+1352 SIKDMCNLS

-1371 TNIKVDATKPELT
+1371 TNIKVDATKPVLT
-1384 VKADTSGSLPRH
+1384 VRADTSGSLPRH
-1396 KATITATGADSIR
+1396 KATITATAAASIQ
-1409 YAWTKDAALPGY
+1409 YAWTKDAKLPGY

-1460 QYQAFTFMNPAI
+1460 QYQKFTFMNPAI
-1472 TNVSVR
+1472 TDVSVR
-1478 AGSTVASAE
+1478 ADSTAASAD
-1487 AADVWKPGK
+1487 AADVWKSGK
-1496 YIVAQYAGAQS
+1496 YIVVQYAGAQS
-1507 TGTKLTFGGPKKEV
+1507 TGTTLTFDGPKKEV
-1521 KGVTS
+1521 KSITS
-1526 SSGSVNLYVTE
+1526 SSGSANLYVTE

-1547 TYGNVISKTI
+1547 SYGNVISKTI

-1597 SGVAKVEYAWTNTTG
+1597 SGLAKVEYAWTNTAG
-1612 TPSTSTWK
+1612 TPSASAWK

-1634 IAAETSKT
+1634 TAAEASKT
-1642 AKYLHVRVTDG
+1642 AKYLHVRVTDN

-1672 VGAALPSITV
+1672 TAAALPSITV

-1762 PKLEALTAASDK
+1762 PKLASLTTAGGK
-1774 PGTIGLLG
+1774 PGTIRLTG

-1842 GNVSEEYRVEMTG
+1842 GNVSEEYRLEMTG
-1855 MDVTAPTVSC
+1855 MDVTAPTVDC
-1865 TVNGTRN
+1865 RVNGTRN

-1885 KLTFTDKA
+1885 KLTFTDMA
-1893 GAEGGT
+1893 GTEGGT
-1899 PSDVQSA
+1899 PSGVQSA
-1906 AYQWVTDTSKK
+1906 AYQWVTDTSQK
-1917 PATGMVNLD
+1917 PATGMVDLD
-1926 AAAVAAGEYTISL
+1926 AAAVEAGEYTISL

-1953 DRKGNVR
+1953 DRKGNIR

-1972 HRLEFT
+1972 HHLEFT

-2002 GKLTGTTQTEVL
+2002 GQLTGTEQTEVL
-2014 AELEAYQGI
+2014 AELPAYQGI
-2023 YRFSELKKTQ
+2023 YRLSGLKKIQ

-2076 SSVEPQLIWTT
+2076 SNVEPQLIWTT
-2087 CNSLIPGAAVQCA
+2087 YNGLIPGAAVQCA

-2127 KFDFGTQSQV
+2127 KFNFDTQSQL

-2146 WIPNSYRVY
+2146 WIPNSYRVN

-2209 IGAEEYGDKIC
+2209 IGAAEYGDKIC

-2231 LAASVESDVSPNT
+2231 LAASVESNVSPNT
-2244 KGWYNTDQIRMVLS
+2244 KGWYNTDQIRIVLS

-2275 GYEEIPGVITEGG
+2275 EYEEINGVITGGG

-2298 EGTHTYTFKA
+2298 EGCHTYTFNA

-2317 TEALTVKLDTIKPV
+2317 TDVLTVKLDTIKPV

-2363 GSGIESVEYKL
+2363 GSGIESVDYEL
-2374 IPEDSST
+2374 ISEDSST
-2381 AGQPSVKKASVENR
+2381 TAGRATVKKASGENS
-2395 AGYKAVIYIN
+2395 AGYTAVIYIN

-2411 IMITARDHAGN
+2411 IMITARDYAGN

-2476 ENAISAGLASAA
+2476 ENAISAGLASVA

-2496 CVLQED
+2496 CVVQED
-2502 FTTSIRTEVKF
+2502 FTTGIRTEVKF

-2526 ITVKAMDN
+2526 ITVKAVDN

-2550 SAVLV
+2550 RAVLV

-2581 SSCTTEITSQDVVLP
+2581 SSCTTEITSQDVELP
-2596 AKGHTET
+2596 AKGH
-2603 IDPAKEATC
+2603 
-2612 TQTGRTQGSHCSV
+2612 SF
-2625 CGVVIKAQTVTPAL
+2625 
-2639 GHHYSGDYAYDADG
+2639 SGDYVYDTDG
-2653 HWRVCSRCAAL
+2653 HWKVCSRC
-2664 EEKHSHVYD
+2664 D
-2673 NDKDAI
+2673 
-2679 CNDCGFERTIKN
+2679 
-2691 PEPEKPDTYRVSYKL
+2691 
-2706 SLPDGSVYEP
+2706 
-2716 EDSYKTYVHGQ
+2716 
-2727 ELTMPV
+2727 
-2733 PSQEGYVFCG
+2733 
-2743 WYDNAG
+2743 
-2749 YTGTAY
+2749 
-2755 TKIGAE
+2755 
-2761 EYGDKTCYG
+2761 
-2770 YFKDVQKPE
+2770 
-2779 LAASVESNVSP
+2779 
-2790 NTKGWYSTDQIR
+2790 
-2802 MVLSYS
+2802 
-2808 DNKGVTGLYGKV
+2808 
-2820 DDGGYEEINGV
+2820 
-2831 ITEGGTTVTK
+2831 
-2841 DYACVEGW
+2841 
-2849 HTYTFKAVDAAGNET
+2849 
-2864 VTDAM
+2864 
-2869 TVKLDTIKPE
+2869 
-2879 MGEAAFN
+2879 
-2886 EGYKNLWNWLIRKDS
+2886 
-2901 LEITIPVA
+2901 
-2909 EAGSGIESVD
+2909 
-2919 YELIRE
+2919 
-2925 DGSTTAGQASVKK
+2925 
-2938 ASGENSAGYTAVIY
+2938 
-2952 INPDFKGKI
+2952 
-2961 KITARDYA
+2961 
-2969 GNVSDTK
+2969 
-2976 MIGTDGSG
+2976 
-2984 IHGIIVEDHAPEIT
+2984 
-2998 FLVNGSE
+2998 
-3005 SPEKEYEKAPTVV
+3005 
-3018 VTVKDDKENAISAG
+3018 
-3032 LASAAY
+3032 
-3038 QIGNSAECVLQEDFT
+3038 
-3053 TGIRTEVKF
+3053 
-3062 SIPEEKLPEA
+3062 
-3072 GADITVKAVDNAGN
+3072 
-3086 LAEKKITVRIHTHR
+3086 
-3100 AVLVKAV
+3100 
-3107 EPTCLAEGNKAYYIC
+3107 
-3122 DCGRWYADSS
+3122 
-3132 CTTEITSKDVVL
+3132 
-3144 PAKGHTEAIDPAKEA
+3144 
-3159 TCMQTGLTQGSH
+3159 
-3171 CSDCGLVIKAQTVTP
+3171 
-3186 ALGHHYSGDY
+3186 ALGK
-3196 AYDADGHW
+3196 
-3204 RVCSRCAALEEKH
+3204 KH

-3222 DDKDAICNDCG
+3222 DDRDTICNDCG
-3233 FERTIKNPE
+3233 FDRTIKKPE
-3242 PEKPGGS
+3242 PEKPGGG

-3264 NTPEKKLE
+3264 NTPEKKPE

-3424 IPDLT
+3424 IPDLV

-3456 VEVVIGIPQKMQS
+3456 VEVVIGIPQKLQS

-3474 FIVRSHEGEYTL
+3474 FIIRSHEGEYTL

-3519 AGKCS
+3519 AGKCN

-3543 IMAVLLIIFRV
+3543 IMAVLLIVFRV